1 MRKMA
6 LPMAGGGCSQLS
18 DDAANLA
25 ATLGGVDDAPAR
37 PSGESVGISS
47 PALVGV
53 ESDIAGDSGDSN
65 TPSATNN
72 ESGKAADSSAAADST
87 VAQSLSITGADA
99 VAQFSTMQLTATT
112 SPSNVEGTYVWSS
125 NNDNILTVDQSG
137 TVTGVRQGTATVTLS
152 YTSPDGNTT
161 LAATHDVTVTS
172 PTAATDRAL
181 FYYLNNPNGSLD
193 SISTTQWTSLGSGSV
208 NLTGLD
214 SSNFPKDNG
223 KTAIFDRVSDRVITW
238 PDNSTGDEYQV
249 ARGSSDW
256 NNIFKAYKSVIEG
269 MLPGVTVTDDD
280 VESISI
286 KPYKLTNNNDG
297 YHVDC
302 SVSITCRNLFN
313 ARYYVDDPTT
323 PGEGFQLVASK
334 LTYRE
339 GDTTDITDF
348 PDVSLPLSK
357 KVGGIEYTFNGW
369 YTDQALTQQVELPYT
384 VDGNVNFYAKYLSG
398 RQVVYDLAGGSW
410 NNSDA
415 LVHAAQQGSTQ
426 TVKAEPTRVGHEF
439 AGWTVA
445 GLDGVTTIES
455 GASFIMPDNNVTFTA
470 TWNKLLACKVKYLE
484 QGTDKELS
492 PADTL
497 YGHAGDVVTAN
508 AKSNIEGYHLVDS
521 TQASGKAMLI
531 EGETPEIVF
540 YYEKDAANYQV
551 NYFLNGTEQKVA
563 DSETLSAPWG
573 SEVAVSDLAKD
584 IDGYTAVSGQAAT
597 ATVELDGSTVINI
610 YYYQN
615 VTLTANSATTEYTG
629 ELQHVEGYTC
639 DVADAAFAGVTLLG
653 GKGTDAGDYPYTFA
667 SGTAGTV
674 STDGKHIVA
683 KTNDGKL
690 VIKPNSQ
697 QVVVKVKG
705 STGGGKYDGEEHGVE
720 GYAVSYVVGGA
731 ASAGAPAGFD
741 AGDISFAGA
750 AKVTGTDAGSY
761 PMGLGAGDFGY
772 AGKNFS
778 NVSFE
783 VEDGQLTISK
793 REVVVKPKD
802 ASRVFN
808 GEALEASEWEV
819 AEGSPDQFLAGQ
831 GISDPV
837 FSGSQTAP
845 GTSESS
851 IVSWG
856 YPESTKAGNYEIRT
870 EKGTLNVTSRGAAET
885 ITVEANS
892 TSATYD
898 GGTHSAAGLK
908 TTEFVVGGKAYTVSG
923 LSTEDPSAADA
934 GTYTNNVTGTAKV
947 SDAAGNDVTSE
958 FAVEIK
964 DGSLVI
970 GPAEAIIRPKDA
982 SKPYDGTPLVASEF
996 EAAGFVGGD
1005 GVAGV
1010 TYGGSQTDAGE
1021 SGSTIAAYEAAG
1033 STKLANY
1040 KITLGEGRLEVTANA
1055 ERVVVTIRENSA
1067 TFPYDGEA
1075 KTAEGYEVAGISS
1088 ALYKEGDFAFVGDA
1102 AHKVAT
1108 GTDAGDYDMGL
1119 LPGDFEN
1126 RSANFSNV
1134 AFAIEDGQLHIV
1146 PVAIDEDAVTWD
1158 ARDVQKVYDGDP
1170 LSAYGARAWDKHGNE
1185 LSVEYSTDGVSWV
1198 DDPSKVSLTHS
1209 GHLAVKL
1216 RATGANYAAG
1226 QYAAGSESVAVE
1238 KRPVTL
1244 ESGGADKTYDGTPLT
1259 NGAVS
1264 VTPKGEGV
1272 GFVDGEGVAVTVTGS
1287 QTDAGESDNT
1297 FYFSFDEGTSGDDY
1311 LVTAKC
1317 GKLKVAAN
1325 SQQVVV
1331 KVKGSTGGGKYDGE
1345 EHGVEG
1351 YAVSYVVGGA
1361 ASAGAPA
1368 GFDAG
1373 DISFAGAAKVTGTD
1387 AGSYPM
1393 GLGAGDFG
1401 YAGKNFSN
1409 VSFEVEDGQLTISKR
1424 EVVVKPKDA
1433 SRVFNGEALEASEW
1447 EVAEG
1452 SPDQFLAGQG
1462 ISDPVFSGSQTAPGT
1477 SESSIVSWGY
1487 PESTK
1492 AGNYEIRTE
1501 KGTLNVTSR
1510 GAAET
1515 ITVEANST
1523 SATYDGGTHSAAG
1536 LKTTEFVVGGKAYT
1550 VSGLSTEDPSAAD
1563 AGTYTNNVTGTAKVS
1578 DAAGNDVTSEFAVE
1592 IKDGS
1597 LVIGPAEAIIRPK
1610 DASKPYDGT
1619 PLVASEFEA
1628 AGFVGGDGVAGVTY
1642 GGSQTDAGESGS
1654 TIAAYE
1660 AAGST
1665 KLANYKITLG
1675 EGRLEV
1681 TANAERVVVTIREN
1695 SATFPYDGEAKTA
1708 EGYEVAGI
1716 SSALYKEGDFAFV
1729 GDAAHKVATG
1739 TDAGDYDMGLL
1750 PGDFENR
1757 SANFSNVAFAIEDG
1771 QLTILPATLT
1781 VTTYGASKP
1790 YDGTALTASGEISG
1804 FVNGETASFA
1814 ATGSQTL
1821 VGTSANSYAITW
1833 DGTAKESNYSVVEGA
1848 IGTLEVTPSQV
1859 AITVTPRGGSKVYDG
1874 KPLTSA
1880 GIDVDGLPAGF
1891 TLEAATKGTITDAG
1905 ELLAEIDA
1913 STIVIRNAAGEDVTA
1928 QFANVT
1934 CGKAPL
1940 IVTKRPV
1947 TVTSATDSKVYDGAA
1962 LTKHEAMVT
1971 AGSLVEGESF
1981 GYDFTG
1987 AQTAVGTSDNT
1998 FTVEAGA
2005 NTSLDNYE
2013 ITQVN
2018 GTLTVIAYTP
2028 PAPGPG
2034 TDEPTP
2040 GPGKNP
2046 STPNG
2051 PTNSSDVTP
2060 SGSTTSDDMGS
2071 VPTASDSKAT
2081 TAPKSADKAT
2091 SENGA
2096 AQSEGKQSSENAP
2109 AAEQPTSCW
2118 VHWLML
2124 LGTIATLVYG
2134 AVVLLRR
2141 RRMTAD
2147 LDKEMDEVLSGAKE
2161 GSDK

>member
-18 DDAANLA
+18 GDAANLA
-25 ATLGGVDDAPAR
+25 ATLGGGDDAPTR

-47 PALVGV
+47 PALAGV

-72 ESGKAADSSAAADST
+72 ESGKAADSSAAADSAI
-87 VAQSLSITGADA
+87 AQSLSITGADA

-112 SPSNVEGTYVWSS
+112 SPSNAEGTYIWSS

-137 TVTGVRQGTATVTLS
+137 TVTGVRQGTATVALS

-161 LAATHDVTVTS
+161 LTATHDVTVTS
-172 PTAATDRAL
+172 PTAATNSAL

-249 ARGSSDW
+249 VRESEDW
-256 NNIFKAYKSVIEG
+256 NKIFKAYKSVIEG

-286 KPYKLTNNNDG
+286 KPYKLTNNDDG

-384 VDGNVNFYAKYLSG
+384 IDGNVNFYAKYLSG
-398 RQVVYDLAGGSW
+398 RQVIYDLAGGSW

-415 LVHAAQQGSTQ
+415 LVHAAQEGSTQ
-426 TVKAEPTRVGHEF
+426 TVKAVPTRVGYEF
-439 AGWTVA
+439 TGWTVS
-445 GLDGVTTIES
+445 GLDGVTTLES
-455 GASFIMPDNNVTFTA
+455 GASFTMPDNNVTFTA

-484 QGTDKELS
+484 QGTDKELF

-497 YGHAGDVVTAN
+497 YGHVGDVVTAN
-508 AKSNIEGYHLVDS
+508 AKSDIEGYHLVDS
-521 TQASGKAMLI
+521 TQASGKATLV

-540 YYEKDAANYQV
+540 YYEKNAANYQV

-563 DSETLSAPWG
+563 DSETQSAPWG
-573 SEVAVSDLAKD
+573 SEVAASNLAKK
-584 IDGYTAVSGQAAT
+584 INGYTAVPDQTAT

-639 DVADAAFAGVTLLG
+639 DVADAAFASVTLLG

-674 STDGKHIVA
+674 STDGKYIVA

-690 VIKPNSQ
+690 VINSNSQ
-697 QVVVKVKG
+697 QVVVKIKG
-705 STGGGKYDGEEHGVE
+705 NTGGGKYDGEEHSVE
-720 GYAVSYVVGGA
+720 GYTVSYVVGGA

-741 AGDISFAGA
+741 AGDISFAGT

-761 PMGLGAGDFGY
+761 PMGLDAGDFSY
-772 AGKNFS
+772 AGRNFS

-845 GTSESS
+845 GASESS

-856 YPESTKAGNYEIRT
+856 YPENTKAGNYEIRT

-898 GGTHSAAGLK
+898 GESHSAAGLK

-947 SDAAGNDVTSE
+947 TDAAGSDVTSE

-970 GPAEAIIRPKDA
+970 GPAEATIRPKDA

-1033 STKLANY
+1033 STNLANY

-1055 ERVVVTIRENSA
+1055 EKVVVTIRENSA

-1075 KTAEGYEVAGISS
+1075 KTAEGYEVAKISS

-1134 AFAIEDGQLHIV
+1134 VFAIEDGKLHI
-1146 PVAIDEDAVTWD
+1146 D
-1158 ARDVQKVYDGDP
+1158 
-1170 LSAYGARAWDKHGNE
+1170 
-1185 LSVEYSTDGVSWV
+1185 
-1198 DDPSKVSLTHS
+1198 
-1209 GHLAVKL
+1209 
-1216 RATGANYAAG
+1216 
-1226 QYAAGSESVAVE
+1226 
-1238 KRPVTL
+1238 
-1244 ESGGADKTYDGTPLT
+1244 
-1259 NGAVS
+1259 
-1264 VTPKGEGV
+1264 
-1272 GFVDGEGVAVTVTGS
+1272 
-1287 QTDAGESDNT
+1287 
-1297 FYFSFDEGTSGDDY
+1297 
-1311 LVTAKC
+1311 
-1317 GKLKVAAN
+1317 
-1325 SQQVVV
+1325 
-1331 KVKGSTGGGKYDGE
+1331 
-1345 EHGVEG
+1345 
-1351 YAVSYVVGGA
+1351 
-1361 ASAGAPA
+1361 
-1368 GFDAG
+1368 
-1373 DISFAGAAKVTGTD
+1373 
-1387 AGSYPM
+1387 
-1393 GLGAGDFG
+1393 
-1401 YAGKNFSN
+1401 
-1409 VSFEVEDGQLTISKR
+1409 
-1424 EVVVKPKDA
+1424 
-1433 SRVFNGEALEASEW
+1433 
-1447 EVAEG
+1447 
-1452 SPDQFLAGQG
+1452 
-1462 ISDPVFSGSQTAPGT
+1462 
-1477 SESSIVSWGY
+1477 
-1487 PESTK
+1487 
-1492 AGNYEIRTE
+1492 
-1501 KGTLNVTSR
+1501 
-1510 GAAET
+1510 
-1515 ITVEANST
+1515 
-1523 SATYDGGTHSAAG
+1523 
-1536 LKTTEFVVGGKAYT
+1536 
-1550 VSGLSTEDPSAAD
+1550 
-1563 AGTYTNNVTGTAKVS
+1563 
-1578 DAAGNDVTSEFAVE
+1578 
-1592 IKDGS
+1592 
-1597 LVIGPAEAIIRPK
+1597 
-1610 DASKPYDGT
+1610 
-1619 PLVASEFEA
+1619 
-1628 AGFVGGDGVAGVTY
+1628 
-1642 GGSQTDAGESGS
+1642 
-1654 TIAAYE
+1654 
-1660 AAGST
+1660 
-1665 KLANYKITLG
+1665 
-1675 EGRLEV
+1675 
-1681 TANAERVVVTIREN
+1681 
-1695 SATFPYDGEAKTA
+1695 
-1708 EGYEVAGI
+1708 
-1716 SSALYKEGDFAFV
+1716 
-1729 GDAAHKVATG
+1729 
-1739 TDAGDYDMGLL
+1739 
-1750 PGDFENR
+1750 
-1757 SANFSNVAFAIEDG
+1757 
-1771 QLTILPATLT
+1771 PATLT
-1781 VTTYGASKP
+1781 VTTHGASKP

-1814 ATGSQTL
+1814 TTGSQTL

-1833 DGTAKESNYSVVEGA
+1833 DGTAKESNYNVVEGA

-1859 AITVTPRGGSKVYDG
+1859 AINVTPHGGSKVYDG

-1880 GIDVDGLPAGF
+1880 DIDVDNLPAGF
-1891 TLEAATKGTITDAG
+1891 TLEAATKGSITDAG
-1905 ELLAEIDA
+1905 ELLAEIDTP
-1913 STIVIRNAAGEDVTA
+1913 TIVIRNAAGEDVTA
-1928 QFANVT
+1928 QFSNVT

-1940 IVTKRPV
+1940 VVTKRPV
-1947 TVTSATDSKVYDGAA
+1947 TVTSATDSKVYDGTA
-1962 LTKHEAMVT
+1962 LTKHEATVT

-1987 AQTAVGTSDNT
+1987 AQTAVGTSDNA
-1998 FTVEAGA
+1998 FTVKAGA

-2071 VPTASDSKAT
+2071 VPTASDSKET
-2081 TAPKSADKAT
+2081 TMPKSADKAT
-2091 SENGA
+2091 SGNN
-2096 AQSEGKQSSENAP
+2096 AQSEGKQSPDNASG
-2109 AAEQPTSCW
+2109 AEQPTSCW
-2118 VHWLML
+2118 VHWLMI

-2147 LDKEMDEVLSGAKE
+2147 LDKEIDAVLSGAKE

>member
-1 MRKMA
+1 MNNTIKHMREAKSSA
-6 LPMAGGGCSQLS
+6 NCTSWGNKIVSVVLSAILLGFGWPAVNPAEVYAEDGAANGGGGCSQLS
-18 DDAANLA
+18 GDAANLA
-25 ATLGGVDDAPAR
+25 VTLGGGDDAPAR

-172 PTAATDRAL
+172 PTAATNSAL

-193 SISTTQWTSLGSGSV
+193 STSTTQWASLGSGSV

-238 PDNSTGDEYQV
+238 PDDSTGDEYQV
-249 ARGSSDW
+249 VRGSDDW
-256 NNIFKAYKSVIEG
+256 NTIFKAYKSVIEG

-313 ARYYVDDPTT
+313 ARYYIDDPTT

-369 YTDQALTQQVELPYT
+369 YTDQALTQQVELPYKI
-384 VDGNVNFYAKYLSG
+384 DRNVNFYAKYLSG
-398 RQVVYDLAGGSW
+398 RQVIYDLAGGSW

-415 LVHAAQQGSTQ
+415 LVHAAQERSTQ
-426 TVKAEPTRVGHEF
+426 TVKAEPTRVGYEF
-439 AGWTVA
+439 AGWTVS
-445 GLDGVTTIES
+445 GLDGVTTLES
-455 GASFIMPDNNVTFTA
+455 GASFTMPDNNVTFTA

-484 QGTDKELS
+484 HGTGKELS

-508 AKSNIEGYHLVDS
+508 AKSDIEGYHLVDS
-521 TQASGKAMLI
+521 TQASGKATLV

-563 DSETLSAPWG
+563 DSETQSAPWG
-573 SEVAVSDLAKD
+573 SEVAASNLAKA
-584 IDGYTAVSGQAAT
+584 IDGYTVVPGQTAT

-629 ELQHVEGYTC
+629 ELQHVESYTC

-674 STDGKHIVA
+674 STDGKYIVA

-705 STGGGKYDGEEHGVE
+705 STGGEKYDGEEHSVE

-741 AGDISFAGA
+741 AGDISFAGT
-750 AKVTGTDAGSY
+750 AKVTGTDAGGY
-761 PMGLGAGDFGY
+761 PMGLDAGDFGY
-772 AGKNFS
+772 NGRNFS

-856 YPESTKAGNYEIRT
+856 YPENTKAGNYEIRT

-970 GPAEAIIRPKDA
+970 DPAEATIRPKDA

-1055 ERVVVTIRENSA
+1055 EKVVVTIRENSA

-1134 AFAIEDGQLHIV
+1134 V
-1146 PVAIDEDAVTWD
+1146 
-1158 ARDVQKVYDGDP
+1158 
-1170 LSAYGARAWDKHGNE
+1170 
-1185 LSVEYSTDGVSWV
+1185 
-1198 DDPSKVSLTHS
+1198 
-1209 GHLAVKL
+1209 
-1216 RATGANYAAG
+1216 
-1226 QYAAGSESVAVE
+1226 
-1238 KRPVTL
+1238 
-1244 ESGGADKTYDGTPLT
+1244 
-1259 NGAVS
+1259 
-1264 VTPKGEGV
+1264 
-1272 GFVDGEGVAVTVTGS
+1272 
-1287 QTDAGESDNT
+1287 
-1297 FYFSFDEGTSGDDY
+1297 
-1311 LVTAKC
+1311 
-1317 GKLKVAAN
+1317 
-1325 SQQVVV
+1325 
-1331 KVKGSTGGGKYDGE
+1331 
-1345 EHGVEG
+1345 
-1351 YAVSYVVGGA
+1351 
-1361 ASAGAPA
+1361 
-1368 GFDAG
+1368 
-1373 DISFAGAAKVTGTD
+1373 
-1387 AGSYPM
+1387 
-1393 GLGAGDFG
+1393 
-1401 YAGKNFSN
+1401 
-1409 VSFEVEDGQLTISKR
+1409 
-1424 EVVVKPKDA
+1424 
-1433 SRVFNGEALEASEW
+1433 
-1447 EVAEG
+1447 
-1452 SPDQFLAGQG
+1452 
-1462 ISDPVFSGSQTAPGT
+1462 
-1477 SESSIVSWGY
+1477 
-1487 PESTK
+1487 
-1492 AGNYEIRTE
+1492 
-1501 KGTLNVTSR
+1501 
-1510 GAAET
+1510 
-1515 ITVEANST
+1515 
-1523 SATYDGGTHSAAG
+1523 
-1536 LKTTEFVVGGKAYT
+1536 
-1550 VSGLSTEDPSAAD
+1550 
-1563 AGTYTNNVTGTAKVS
+1563 
-1578 DAAGNDVTSEFAVE
+1578 
-1592 IKDGS
+1592 
-1597 LVIGPAEAIIRPK
+1597 
-1610 DASKPYDGT
+1610 
-1619 PLVASEFEA
+1619 
-1628 AGFVGGDGVAGVTY
+1628 
-1642 GGSQTDAGESGS
+1642 
-1654 TIAAYE
+1654 
-1660 AAGST
+1660 
-1665 KLANYKITLG
+1665 
-1675 EGRLEV
+1675 
-1681 TANAERVVVTIREN
+1681 
-1695 SATFPYDGEAKTA
+1695 
-1708 EGYEVAGI
+1708 
-1716 SSALYKEGDFAFV
+1716 
-1729 GDAAHKVATG
+1729 
-1739 TDAGDYDMGLL
+1739 
-1750 PGDFENR
+1750 
-1757 SANFSNVAFAIEDG
+1757 FAIEDG

-1781 VTTYGASKP
+1781 VTTHGASKP

-1814 ATGSQTL
+1814 TTGSQTL
-1821 VGTSANSYAITW
+1821 AGTSVNSYAIAW

-1891 TLEAATKGTITDAG
+1891 TLDAATKGSITDAG
-1905 ELLAEIDA
+1905 ELLAEVDA

-1928 QFANVT
+1928 QFANVA

-1940 IVTKRPV
+1940 VVTKRPV
-1947 TVTSATDSKVYDGAA
+1947 TVASATDSKVYDGTA
-1962 LTKHEAMVT
+1962 LTKHEAAVT

-1987 AQTAVGTSDNT
+1987 EQTAVGTSDNT
-1998 FTVEAGA
+1998 FTVKAGA

-2018 GTLTVIAYTP
+2018 GTLTVIADTP

-2046 STPNG
+2046 STP
-2051 PTNSSDVTP
+2051 SDT
-2060 SGSTTSDDMGS
+2060 G
-2071 VPTASDSKAT
+2071 SDSAAADPKAT

-2096 AQSEGKQSSENAP
+2096 AQSEGKQNSENAP
-2109 AAEQPTSCW
+2109 TAEQPTSCW

>member
-1 MRKMA
+1 MNNTIKHMREAKSSA
-6 LPMAGGGCSQLS
+6 NCTSWSNKVVSVVLSAILLGFGWPAVNPAEVYAEDGAANGGGGCSQLS
-18 DDAANLA
+18 GDAANLA
-25 ATLGGVDDAPAR
+25 ATLGGGDDAPAR

-53 ESDIAGDSGDSN
+53 ESDIAGDSSDSN

-72 ESGKAADSSAAADST
+72 ESGKAADSSAAADSAI
-87 VAQSLSITGADA
+87 AQSLSITGADA

-112 SPSNVEGTYVWSS
+112 SPSNAEGTYIWSS

-137 TVTGVRQGTATVTLS
+137 TVTGVRQGAATVTLS
-152 YTSPDGNTT
+152 YTSPDSATT
-161 LAATHDVTVTS
+161 LTATHDVTVTS
-172 PTAATDRAL
+172 PTAATNSAL

-249 ARGSSDW
+249 VRESEDW
-256 NNIFKAYKSVIEG
+256 NKIFKAYKSAIEG

-286 KPYKLTNNNDG
+286 KPYKLTNNDDG

-384 VDGNVNFYAKYLSG
+384 IDGNVNFYAKYLSG
-398 RQVVYDLAGGSW
+398 RQVIYDLAGGSW

-415 LVHAAQQGSTQ
+415 LVHAAQEGSTQ
-426 TVKAEPTRVGHEF
+426 TVKAKPTRVGYEF
-439 AGWTVA
+439 ADWTVS
-445 GLDGVTTIES
+445 GLDGVTTLES
-455 GASFIMPDNNVTFTA
+455 GASFTMPDNNVTFTA
-470 TWNKLLACKVKYLE
+470 TWNKLLACNVKYLE
-484 QGTDKELS
+484 RGTGKELS

-497 YGHAGDVVTAN
+497 YGHAGEVVTAN
-508 AKSNIEGYHLVDS
+508 AKSDIKGYHLVNP
-521 TQASGKAMLI
+521 TQASGEATLV

-563 DSETLSAPWG
+563 GSETQSAPWG
-573 SEVAVSDLAKD
+573 SEVAASNLAKA
-584 IDGYTAVSGQAAT
+584 IDGYTVVPGQTTT

-629 ELQHVEGYTC
+629 ELQRVEGYTC

-690 VIKPNSQ
+690 VINPNSQ
-697 QVVVKVKG
+697 QVVVKIKG
-705 STGGGKYDGEEHGVE
+705 NTGGGKYDGEEHGVE

-741 AGDISFAGA
+741 AGDISFAGT

-761 PMGLGAGDFGY
+761 PMGLDAGDFSY

-856 YPESTKAGNYEIRT
+856 YPENTKAGNYEIRT

-970 GPAEAIIRPKDA
+970 GPAEATIRPKDA

-1055 ERVVVTIRENSA
+1055 EKVVVTIRENSA

-1088 ALYKEGDFAFVGDA
+1088 ALYREGDFAFVGDA

-1108 GTDAGDYDMGL
+1108 GA
-1119 LPGDFEN
+1119 
-1126 RSANFSNV
+1126 
-1134 AFAIEDGQLHIV
+1134 
-1146 PVAIDEDAVTWD
+1146 
-1158 ARDVQKVYDGDP
+1158 
-1170 LSAYGARAWDKHGNE
+1170 
-1185 LSVEYSTDGVSWV
+1185 
-1198 DDPSKVSLTHS
+1198 
-1209 GHLAVKL
+1209 
-1216 RATGANYAAG
+1216 
-1226 QYAAGSESVAVE
+1226 
-1238 KRPVTL
+1238 
-1244 ESGGADKTYDGTPLT
+1244 
-1259 NGAVS
+1259 
-1264 VTPKGEGV
+1264 
-1272 GFVDGEGVAVTVTGS
+1272 
-1287 QTDAGESDNT
+1287 
-1297 FYFSFDEGTSGDDY
+1297 
-1311 LVTAKC
+1311 
-1317 GKLKVAAN
+1317 
-1325 SQQVVV
+1325 
-1331 KVKGSTGGGKYDGE
+1331 
-1345 EHGVEG
+1345 
-1351 YAVSYVVGGA
+1351 
-1361 ASAGAPA
+1361 
-1368 GFDAG
+1368 
-1373 DISFAGAAKVTGTD
+1373 
-1387 AGSYPM
+1387 
-1393 GLGAGDFG
+1393 
-1401 YAGKNFSN
+1401 
-1409 VSFEVEDGQLTISKR
+1409 
-1424 EVVVKPKDA
+1424 
-1433 SRVFNGEALEASEW
+1433 
-1447 EVAEG
+1447 
-1452 SPDQFLAGQG
+1452 
-1462 ISDPVFSGSQTAPGT
+1462 
-1477 SESSIVSWGY
+1477 
-1487 PESTK
+1487 
-1492 AGNYEIRTE
+1492 
-1501 KGTLNVTSR
+1501 
-1510 GAAET
+1510 
-1515 ITVEANST
+1515 
-1523 SATYDGGTHSAAG
+1523 
-1536 LKTTEFVVGGKAYT
+1536 
-1550 VSGLSTEDPSAAD
+1550 
-1563 AGTYTNNVTGTAKVS
+1563 
-1578 DAAGNDVTSEFAVE
+1578 
-1592 IKDGS
+1592 
-1597 LVIGPAEAIIRPK
+1597 
-1610 DASKPYDGT
+1610 
-1619 PLVASEFEA
+1619 
-1628 AGFVGGDGVAGVTY
+1628 
-1642 GGSQTDAGESGS
+1642 
-1654 TIAAYE
+1654 
-1660 AAGST
+1660 
-1665 KLANYKITLG
+1665 
-1675 EGRLEV
+1675 
-1681 TANAERVVVTIREN
+1681 
-1695 SATFPYDGEAKTA
+1695 
-1708 EGYEVAGI
+1708 
-1716 SSALYKEGDFAFV
+1716 
-1729 GDAAHKVATG
+1729 
-1739 TDAGDYDMGLL
+1739 DAGDYDMGLL

-1781 VTTYGASKP
+1781 VTTHGASKP

-1814 ATGSQTL
+1814 TTGSQTL
-1821 VGTSANSYAITW
+1821 VGTSTNSYAITW
-1833 DGTAKESNYSVVEGA
+1833 DGTAKESNYNVVKGA

-1859 AITVTPRGGSKVYDG
+1859 AITVTPRDGSKVYDG

-1891 TLEAATKGTITDAG
+1891 TLDAATKGTITDAG

-1998 FTVEAGA
+1998 FTVKAGA

-2034 TDEPTP
+2034 TDQPTP

-2046 STPNG
+2046 STPNV

-2071 VPTASDSKAT
+2071 VPTASDSKET
-2081 TAPKSADKAT
+2081 TMPKSADKAT
-2091 SENGA
+2091 SGNN

-2118 VHWLML
+2118 VHWLMI

>member
-1 MRKMA
+1 MNNTIKHMREAKSSA
-6 LPMAGGGCSQLS
+6 NCTSWGNKVVSVVLSAILLGFGWPAVNPAEVYAEDGAANGGGGCSQLS
-18 DDAANLA
+18 GDAANLA
-25 ATLGGVDDAPAR
+25 ATLGGADDAPAR

-137 TVTGVRQGTATVTLS
+137 TATGVRQGTATVTLS

-172 PTAATDRAL
+172 PTAATNSAL

-193 SISTTQWTSLGSGSV
+193 STSTTQWASLGNGSV
-208 NLTGLD
+208 NLTGLN
-214 SSNFPKDNG
+214 SSNFPNDNG

-238 PDNSTGDEYQV
+238 PDGSTGDEYQV
-249 ARGSSDW
+249 VRGSDDW
-256 NNIFKAYKSVIEG
+256 NTIFKAYKSAIEG

-384 VDGNVNFYAKYLSG
+384 IDGNVNFYAKYLSG
-398 RQVVYDLAGGSW
+398 RQVIYDLAGGSW

-415 LVHAAQQGSTQ
+415 LVHAAQEGSTQ
-426 TVKAEPTRVGHEF
+426 TVKAEPTRVGYEF
-439 AGWTVA
+439 AGWTVS
-445 GLDGVTTIES
+445 GLDGVTTLES
-455 GASFIMPDNNVTFTA
+455 GASFTMPDNNVTFTA
-470 TWNKLLACKVKYLE
+470 TWNKLLACNVKYLE
-484 QGTDKELS
+484 RGTGKELS

-497 YGHAGDVVTAN
+497 YGHAGEVVTAN
-508 AKSNIEGYHLVDS
+508 AKSDIEGYHLVDP
-521 TQASGKAMLI
+521 TQASGKATLV

-563 DSETLSAPWG
+563 DSETQSAPWG
-573 SEVAVSDLAKD
+573 SEVAASNLAKA
-584 IDGYTAVSGQAAT
+584 IDGYTVVPGQTTT

-629 ELQHVEGYTC
+629 ESQHVEGYTC

-690 VIKPNSQ
+690 VINPNSQ

-705 STGGGKYDGEEHGVE
+705 STGGEKYDGEEHGVE
-720 GYAVSYVVGGA
+720 GYTVSYVVGGA

-741 AGDISFAGA
+741 AGDISFAGT

-761 PMGLGAGDFGY
+761 PMGLDAGDFGY

-856 YPESTKAGNYEIRT
+856 YPENTKAGNYEIRT

-970 GPAEAIIRPKDA
+970 DPAEATIRPKDA

-1055 ERVVVTIRENSA
+1055 EKVVVTIRENSA

-1134 AFAIEDGQLHIV
+1134 V
-1146 PVAIDEDAVTWD
+1146 
-1158 ARDVQKVYDGDP
+1158 
-1170 LSAYGARAWDKHGNE
+1170 
-1185 LSVEYSTDGVSWV
+1185 
-1198 DDPSKVSLTHS
+1198 
-1209 GHLAVKL
+1209 
-1216 RATGANYAAG
+1216 
-1226 QYAAGSESVAVE
+1226 
-1238 KRPVTL
+1238 
-1244 ESGGADKTYDGTPLT
+1244 
-1259 NGAVS
+1259 
-1264 VTPKGEGV
+1264 
-1272 GFVDGEGVAVTVTGS
+1272 
-1287 QTDAGESDNT
+1287 
-1297 FYFSFDEGTSGDDY
+1297 
-1311 LVTAKC
+1311 
-1317 GKLKVAAN
+1317 
-1325 SQQVVV
+1325 
-1331 KVKGSTGGGKYDGE
+1331 
-1345 EHGVEG
+1345 
-1351 YAVSYVVGGA
+1351 
-1361 ASAGAPA
+1361 
-1368 GFDAG
+1368 
-1373 DISFAGAAKVTGTD
+1373 
-1387 AGSYPM
+1387 
-1393 GLGAGDFG
+1393 
-1401 YAGKNFSN
+1401 
-1409 VSFEVEDGQLTISKR
+1409 
-1424 EVVVKPKDA
+1424 
-1433 SRVFNGEALEASEW
+1433 
-1447 EVAEG
+1447 
-1452 SPDQFLAGQG
+1452 
-1462 ISDPVFSGSQTAPGT
+1462 
-1477 SESSIVSWGY
+1477 
-1487 PESTK
+1487 
-1492 AGNYEIRTE
+1492 
-1501 KGTLNVTSR
+1501 
-1510 GAAET
+1510 
-1515 ITVEANST
+1515 
-1523 SATYDGGTHSAAG
+1523 
-1536 LKTTEFVVGGKAYT
+1536 
-1550 VSGLSTEDPSAAD
+1550 
-1563 AGTYTNNVTGTAKVS
+1563 
-1578 DAAGNDVTSEFAVE
+1578 
-1592 IKDGS
+1592 
-1597 LVIGPAEAIIRPK
+1597 
-1610 DASKPYDGT
+1610 
-1619 PLVASEFEA
+1619 
-1628 AGFVGGDGVAGVTY
+1628 
-1642 GGSQTDAGESGS
+1642 
-1654 TIAAYE
+1654 
-1660 AAGST
+1660 
-1665 KLANYKITLG
+1665 
-1675 EGRLEV
+1675 
-1681 TANAERVVVTIREN
+1681 
-1695 SATFPYDGEAKTA
+1695 
-1708 EGYEVAGI
+1708 
-1716 SSALYKEGDFAFV
+1716 
-1729 GDAAHKVATG
+1729 
-1739 TDAGDYDMGLL
+1739 
-1750 PGDFENR
+1750 
-1757 SANFSNVAFAIEDG
+1757 FAIEDG

-1781 VTTYGASKP
+1781 VTTHGASKP

-1814 ATGSQTL
+1814 TTGSQTL
-1821 VGTSANSYAITW
+1821 VGTSVNSYAIAW

-1891 TLEAATKGTITDAG
+1891 TLDAATKGSITDAG
-1905 ELLAEIDA
+1905 ELLAEVDA

-1928 QFANVT
+1928 QFANVA

-1940 IVTKRPV
+1940 VVTKRPV
-1947 TVTSATDSKVYDGAA
+1947 TVASATDSKVYDGTA
-1962 LTKHEAMVT
+1962 LTKHEAAVT

-1987 AQTAVGTSDNT
+1987 EQTAVGTSDNT
-1998 FTVEAGA
+1998 FTVKAGA

-2013 ITQVN
+2013 IAQVN
-2018 GTLTVIAYTP
+2018 GTLTVIADTP

-2046 STPNG
+2046 P
-2051 PTNSSDVTP
+2051 TP
-2060 SGSTTSDDMGS
+2060 SDTG
-2071 VPTASDSKAT
+2071 SDSAAADPKAT

-2096 AQSEGKQSSENAP
+2096 AQSEGKQNSENTP
-2109 AAEQPTSCW
+2109 TAEQPTSCW

>member
-1 MRKMA
+1 MA
-6 LPMAGGGCSQLS
+6 LPMGGCSQLS
-18 DDAANLA
+18 GDATNLA
-25 ATLGGVDDAPAR
+25 ATLGGGDDALAR

-112 SPSNVEGTYVWSS
+112 SPSNAEGTYIWSS

-137 TVTGVRQGTATVTLS
+137 TVTGVRQGTATVALS
-152 YTSPDGNTT
+152 YTSPDGATT
-161 LAATHDVTVTS
+161 LTATHDVTVTS
-172 PTAATDRAL
+172 PTAATNSAH

-193 SISTTQWTSLGSGSV
+193 SISTTQWASLGSGSV
-208 NLTGLD
+208 NLTGLN
-214 SSNFPKDNG
+214 SSNFPKDDG

-238 PDNSTGDEYQV
+238 PDSSTGDEYQV

-384 VDGNVNFYAKYLSG
+384 IDGNVNFYAKYLSG
-398 RQVVYDLAGGSW
+398 RQVIYDLAGGSW

-415 LVHAAQQGSTQ
+415 LVHAAQEGSTQ
-426 TVKAEPTRVGHEF
+426 TVKAEPTRVGYEF
-439 AGWTVA
+439 TGWTVS
-445 GLDGVTTIES
+445 GLDGVTTLES
-455 GASFIMPDNNVTFTA
+455 GASFTMPDNNVTFTA

-484 QGTDKELS
+484 QGTGKELS

-508 AKSNIEGYHLVDS
+508 AKSDIEGYHLIDS
-521 TQASGKAMLI
+521 TQASGKATLV

-563 DSETLSAPWG
+563 DSETQSAPWG
-573 SEVAVSDLAKD
+573 SEVAASNLAKA
-584 IDGYTAVSGQAAT
+584 IDGYTVVPGQTAT

-629 ELQHVEGYTC
+629 ELQRVEGYTC
-639 DVADAAFAGVTLLG
+639 DVAEASFADIALLG
-653 GKGTDAGDYPYTFA
+653 GKGTDAGNYPYAFA
-667 SGTAGTV
+667 AGAVGTV
-674 STDGKHIVA
+674 SADGKYIVA

-690 VIKPNSQ
+690 VINPNSQ
-697 QVVVKVKG
+697 QVVVKIKG
-705 STGGGKYDGEEHGVE
+705 NTGGGKYDGEEHSVE

-741 AGDISFAGA
+741 AGDISFAGT

-761 PMGLGAGDFGY
+761 PMGLDAGDFDYNGR
-772 AGKNFS
+772 NFS

-856 YPESTKAGNYEIRT
+856 YPENTKAGNYEIRT

-970 GPAEAIIRPKDA
+970 DPAEATIRPKDA

-1005 GVAGV
+1005 GVEGV

-1055 ERVVVTIRENSA
+1055 EKVVVTIRENSA

-1134 AFAIEDGQLHIV
+1134 V
-1146 PVAIDEDAVTWD
+1146 
-1158 ARDVQKVYDGDP
+1158 
-1170 LSAYGARAWDKHGNE
+1170 
-1185 LSVEYSTDGVSWV
+1185 
-1198 DDPSKVSLTHS
+1198 
-1209 GHLAVKL
+1209 
-1216 RATGANYAAG
+1216 
-1226 QYAAGSESVAVE
+1226 
-1238 KRPVTL
+1238 
-1244 ESGGADKTYDGTPLT
+1244 
-1259 NGAVS
+1259 
-1264 VTPKGEGV
+1264 
-1272 GFVDGEGVAVTVTGS
+1272 
-1287 QTDAGESDNT
+1287 
-1297 FYFSFDEGTSGDDY
+1297 
-1311 LVTAKC
+1311 
-1317 GKLKVAAN
+1317 
-1325 SQQVVV
+1325 
-1331 KVKGSTGGGKYDGE
+1331 
-1345 EHGVEG
+1345 
-1351 YAVSYVVGGA
+1351 
-1361 ASAGAPA
+1361 
-1368 GFDAG
+1368 
-1373 DISFAGAAKVTGTD
+1373 
-1387 AGSYPM
+1387 
-1393 GLGAGDFG
+1393 
-1401 YAGKNFSN
+1401 
-1409 VSFEVEDGQLTISKR
+1409 
-1424 EVVVKPKDA
+1424 
-1433 SRVFNGEALEASEW
+1433 
-1447 EVAEG
+1447 
-1452 SPDQFLAGQG
+1452 
-1462 ISDPVFSGSQTAPGT
+1462 
-1477 SESSIVSWGY
+1477 
-1487 PESTK
+1487 
-1492 AGNYEIRTE
+1492 
-1501 KGTLNVTSR
+1501 
-1510 GAAET
+1510 
-1515 ITVEANST
+1515 
-1523 SATYDGGTHSAAG
+1523 
-1536 LKTTEFVVGGKAYT
+1536 
-1550 VSGLSTEDPSAAD
+1550 
-1563 AGTYTNNVTGTAKVS
+1563 
-1578 DAAGNDVTSEFAVE
+1578 
-1592 IKDGS
+1592 
-1597 LVIGPAEAIIRPK
+1597 
-1610 DASKPYDGT
+1610 
-1619 PLVASEFEA
+1619 
-1628 AGFVGGDGVAGVTY
+1628 
-1642 GGSQTDAGESGS
+1642 
-1654 TIAAYE
+1654 
-1660 AAGST
+1660 
-1665 KLANYKITLG
+1665 
-1675 EGRLEV
+1675 
-1681 TANAERVVVTIREN
+1681 
-1695 SATFPYDGEAKTA
+1695 
-1708 EGYEVAGI
+1708 
-1716 SSALYKEGDFAFV
+1716 
-1729 GDAAHKVATG
+1729 
-1739 TDAGDYDMGLL
+1739 
-1750 PGDFENR
+1750 
-1757 SANFSNVAFAIEDG
+1757 FAIEDG

-1781 VTTYGASKP
+1781 VTTHGASKP
-1790 YDGTALTASGEISG
+1790 YDGTALTAPGEISG

-1814 ATGSQTL
+1814 TTGSQTL

-1833 DGTAKESNYSVVEGA
+1833 DGTAKESNYNVVESA
-1848 IGTLEVTPSQV
+1848 VGTLEVTPSQV
-1859 AITVTPRGGSKVYDG
+1859 AITVTPRDGSKVYDG

-1913 STIVIRNAAGEDVTA
+1913 PTIVIRNAAGEDVTA

-1998 FTVEAGA
+1998 FTVKAGV

-2028 PAPGPG
+2028 PAPGSG

-2071 VPTASDSKAT
+2071 VPTASDSKEA

-2091 SENGA
+2091 SGNN
-2096 AQSEGKQSSENAP
+2096 AQSEGKQSPDNASG
-2109 AAEQPTSCW
+2109 AEQPTSCW
-2118 VHWLML
+2118 VHWFMI

-2134 AVVLLRR
+2134 AVVSLRR

-2147 LDKEMDEVLSGAKE
+2147 LDKEIDAVLSGAKE
-2161 GSDK
+2161 GSGK

>member
-25 ATLGGVDDAPAR
+25 ATLGGGDDAPAR

-72 ESGKAADSSAAADST
+72 ESGKAAGPSAAADSAI
-87 VAQSLSITGADA
+87 AQSLSITGADA

-112 SPSNVEGTYVWSS
+112 SPSNAEGTYIWSS

-172 PTAATDRAL
+172 PTAATNSAL

-249 ARGSSDW
+249 VRESEDW
-256 NNIFKAYKSVIEG
+256 NKIFKAYKSVIEG

-286 KPYKLTNNNDG
+286 KPYKLTNNGDG

-384 VDGNVNFYAKYLSG
+384 IDGNVNFYAKYLSG
-398 RQVVYDLAGGSW
+398 RQVIYDLAGGSW

-415 LVHAAQQGSTQ
+415 LVHAAQEGSTQ
-426 TVKAEPTRVGHEF
+426 TVKAEPTRVGYEF
-439 AGWTVA
+439 ADWTVS
-445 GLDGVTTIES
+445 GLDGVTTLES
-455 GASFIMPDNNVTFTA
+455 GASFTMPDNNVTFTA
-470 TWNKLLACKVKYLE
+470 TWNKLLACNVKYLE
-484 QGTDKELS
+484 RGTGKELS

-497 YGHAGDVVTAN
+497 YGHAGEVVTAN
-508 AKSNIEGYHLVDS
+508 AKSDIKGYHLVDP
-521 TQASGKAMLI
+521 TQASGKATLI

-563 DSETLSAPWG
+563 GSETQSAPWG
-573 SEVAVSDLAKD
+573 SEVAASNLAKA
-584 IDGYTAVSGQAAT
+584 IDGYTVVPGQTTT

-629 ELQHVEGYTC
+629 ESQHVEGYTC

-690 VIKPNSQ
+690 VINPNSQ
-697 QVVVKVKG
+697 QVVVKIKG
-705 STGGGKYDGEEHGVE
+705 NTGGGKYDGEEHGVE
-720 GYAVSYVVGGA
+720 GYTVSYVVGGA

-741 AGDISFAGA
+741 AGDISFAGT

-761 PMGLGAGDFGY
+761 PMGLDAGDFSY
-772 AGKNFS
+772 AGRNFS

-783 VEDGQLTISK
+783 VEDGQLAISK

-802 ASRVFN
+802 ASRVYN

-845 GTSESS
+845 GASESS

-856 YPESTKAGNYEIRT
+856 YPENTKAGNYEIRT

-970 GPAEAIIRPKDA
+970 GPAEATIRPKDA

-1040 KITLGEGRLEVTANA
+1040 RITLGEGRLEVTANA
-1055 ERVVVTIRENSA
+1055 EKVVVTIRENSA

-1126 RSANFSNV
+1126 TSANFSNV
-1134 AFAIEDGQLHIV
+1134 VFAIEDGQLHIV
-1146 PVAIDEDAVTWD
+1146 P
-1158 ARDVQKVYDGDP
+1158 
-1170 LSAYGARAWDKHGNE
+1170 
-1185 LSVEYSTDGVSWV
+1185 
-1198 DDPSKVSLTHS
+1198 
-1209 GHLAVKL
+1209 
-1216 RATGANYAAG
+1216 
-1226 QYAAGSESVAVE
+1226 
-1238 KRPVTL
+1238 
-1244 ESGGADKTYDGTPLT
+1244 
-1259 NGAVS
+1259 
-1264 VTPKGEGV
+1264 
-1272 GFVDGEGVAVTVTGS
+1272 
-1287 QTDAGESDNT
+1287 
-1297 FYFSFDEGTSGDDY
+1297 
-1311 LVTAKC
+1311 
-1317 GKLKVAAN
+1317 
-1325 SQQVVV
+1325 
-1331 KVKGSTGGGKYDGE
+1331 
-1345 EHGVEG
+1345 
-1351 YAVSYVVGGA
+1351 
-1361 ASAGAPA
+1361 
-1368 GFDAG
+1368 
-1373 DISFAGAAKVTGTD
+1373 
-1387 AGSYPM
+1387 
-1393 GLGAGDFG
+1393 
-1401 YAGKNFSN
+1401 
-1409 VSFEVEDGQLTISKR
+1409 
-1424 EVVVKPKDA
+1424 
-1433 SRVFNGEALEASEW
+1433 
-1447 EVAEG
+1447 
-1452 SPDQFLAGQG
+1452 
-1462 ISDPVFSGSQTAPGT
+1462 
-1477 SESSIVSWGY
+1477 
-1487 PESTK
+1487 
-1492 AGNYEIRTE
+1492 
-1501 KGTLNVTSR
+1501 
-1510 GAAET
+1510 
-1515 ITVEANST
+1515 
-1523 SATYDGGTHSAAG
+1523 
-1536 LKTTEFVVGGKAYT
+1536 
-1550 VSGLSTEDPSAAD
+1550 
-1563 AGTYTNNVTGTAKVS
+1563 
-1578 DAAGNDVTSEFAVE
+1578 
-1592 IKDGS
+1592 
-1597 LVIGPAEAIIRPK
+1597 
-1610 DASKPYDGT
+1610 
-1619 PLVASEFEA
+1619 
-1628 AGFVGGDGVAGVTY
+1628 
-1642 GGSQTDAGESGS
+1642 
-1654 TIAAYE
+1654 
-1660 AAGST
+1660 
-1665 KLANYKITLG
+1665 
-1675 EGRLEV
+1675 
-1681 TANAERVVVTIREN
+1681 
-1695 SATFPYDGEAKTA
+1695 
-1708 EGYEVAGI
+1708 
-1716 SSALYKEGDFAFV
+1716 
-1729 GDAAHKVATG
+1729 
-1739 TDAGDYDMGLL
+1739 
-1750 PGDFENR
+1750 
-1757 SANFSNVAFAIEDG
+1757 
-1771 QLTILPATLT
+1771 ATLT
-1781 VTTYGASKP
+1781 VTTHSASKP

-1814 ATGSQTL
+1814 TTGSQTL

-1833 DGTAKESNYSVVEGA
+1833 DGTAKESNYNVVEGA

-1859 AITVTPRGGSKVYDG
+1859 AINVTPHGGSKVYDG

-1913 STIVIRNAAGEDVTA
+1913 PTIVIRNAAGEDVTA

-1947 TVTSATDSKVYDGAA
+1947 TVTSATDSKVYDGTA

-1987 AQTAVGTSDNT
+1987 EQVAVGTSDNT
-1998 FTVEAGA
+1998 FTVKAGA

-2040 GPGKNP
+2040 GPGTDEPTPGPGTDEPAPGPGKNP
-2046 STPNG
+2046 STSNG

-2071 VPTASDSKAT
+2071 VPTASDSKET
-2081 TAPKSADKAT
+2081 TMPKSADKAT

>member
-1 MRKMA
+1 MNNTIKHMREAKSSA
-6 LPMAGGGCSQLS
+6 NCTSWGNKVVSVVLSAILLGFGWPAVNPAEVYAEDGAANGGGGCSQLS
-18 DDAANLA
+18 GDAANLA
-25 ATLGGVDDAPAR
+25 ATLGGGDDAPAR

-72 ESGKAADSSAAADST
+72 ESGKAADSSAAADSAI
-87 VAQSLSITGADA
+87 AQSLSITGADA

-112 SPSNVEGTYVWSS
+112 SPSNAEGTYIWSS

-152 YTSPDGNTT
+152 YTSPDGATT
-161 LAATHDVTVTS
+161 LTATHDVTVTS
-172 PTAATDRAL
+172 PTAATDYAL

-208 NLTGLD
+208 NLTGLN

-238 PDNSTGDEYQV
+238 PDGSTGDEYQV
-249 ARGSSDW
+249 VRGSSDW

-269 MLPGVTVTDDD
+269 MLPGVTVTDED
-280 VESISI
+280 VESICV

-339 GDTTDITDF
+339 GDTTNITDF

-357 KVGGIEYTFNGW
+357 TVGGIEYTFNGW

-398 RQVVYDLAGGSW
+398 RQVIYDLAGGSW

-415 LVHAAQQGSTQ
+415 LVHAAQEGSTQ
-426 TVKAEPTRVGHEF
+426 TVKAEPTRVGYEF
-439 AGWTVA
+439 AGWTVS
-445 GLDGVTTIES
+445 GLDGVTTLES
-455 GASFIMPDNNVTFTA
+455 GASFTMPDNNVTFTA
-470 TWNKLLACKVKYLE
+470 TWNKLLACNVKYLE
-484 QGTDKELS
+484 RGTGKELS

-497 YGHAGDVVTAN
+497 YGHAGEVVTAN
-508 AKSNIEGYHLVDS
+508 AKSDIEGYHLVDP
-521 TQASGKAMLI
+521 TQASGKATLV

-563 DSETLSAPWG
+563 DSETQSAPWG
-573 SEVAVSDLAKD
+573 SEVADSNLAKA
-584 IDGYTAVSGQAAT
+584 IDGYTVVPGQTAT

-690 VIKPNSQ
+690 VINPNSEK
-697 QVVVKVKG
+697 VVVKIKG
-705 STGGGKYDGEEHGVE
+705 NTGGGKYDGEEHSVE
-720 GYAVSYVVGGA
+720 GYTVSYVVGGA

-741 AGDISFAGA
+741 AGDISFAGT

-761 PMGLGAGDFGY
+761 PMGLDAGDFSY
-772 AGKNFS
+772 AGRNFS

-856 YPESTKAGNYEIRT
+856 YPENTKAGNYEIRT

-970 GPAEAIIRPKDA
+970 GPAEATIRPKDA

-1055 ERVVVTIRENSA
+1055 EKVVVTIRENSA

-1134 AFAIEDGQLHIV
+1134 V
-1146 PVAIDEDAVTWD
+1146 
-1158 ARDVQKVYDGDP
+1158 
-1170 LSAYGARAWDKHGNE
+1170 
-1185 LSVEYSTDGVSWV
+1185 
-1198 DDPSKVSLTHS
+1198 
-1209 GHLAVKL
+1209 
-1216 RATGANYAAG
+1216 
-1226 QYAAGSESVAVE
+1226 
-1238 KRPVTL
+1238 
-1244 ESGGADKTYDGTPLT
+1244 
-1259 NGAVS
+1259 
-1264 VTPKGEGV
+1264 
-1272 GFVDGEGVAVTVTGS
+1272 
-1287 QTDAGESDNT
+1287 
-1297 FYFSFDEGTSGDDY
+1297 
-1311 LVTAKC
+1311 
-1317 GKLKVAAN
+1317 
-1325 SQQVVV
+1325 
-1331 KVKGSTGGGKYDGE
+1331 
-1345 EHGVEG
+1345 
-1351 YAVSYVVGGA
+1351 
-1361 ASAGAPA
+1361 
-1368 GFDAG
+1368 
-1373 DISFAGAAKVTGTD
+1373 
-1387 AGSYPM
+1387 
-1393 GLGAGDFG
+1393 
-1401 YAGKNFSN
+1401 
-1409 VSFEVEDGQLTISKR
+1409 
-1424 EVVVKPKDA
+1424 
-1433 SRVFNGEALEASEW
+1433 
-1447 EVAEG
+1447 
-1452 SPDQFLAGQG
+1452 
-1462 ISDPVFSGSQTAPGT
+1462 
-1477 SESSIVSWGY
+1477 
-1487 PESTK
+1487 
-1492 AGNYEIRTE
+1492 
-1501 KGTLNVTSR
+1501 
-1510 GAAET
+1510 
-1515 ITVEANST
+1515 
-1523 SATYDGGTHSAAG
+1523 
-1536 LKTTEFVVGGKAYT
+1536 
-1550 VSGLSTEDPSAAD
+1550 
-1563 AGTYTNNVTGTAKVS
+1563 
-1578 DAAGNDVTSEFAVE
+1578 
-1592 IKDGS
+1592 
-1597 LVIGPAEAIIRPK
+1597 
-1610 DASKPYDGT
+1610 
-1619 PLVASEFEA
+1619 
-1628 AGFVGGDGVAGVTY
+1628 
-1642 GGSQTDAGESGS
+1642 
-1654 TIAAYE
+1654 
-1660 AAGST
+1660 
-1665 KLANYKITLG
+1665 
-1675 EGRLEV
+1675 
-1681 TANAERVVVTIREN
+1681 
-1695 SATFPYDGEAKTA
+1695 
-1708 EGYEVAGI
+1708 
-1716 SSALYKEGDFAFV
+1716 
-1729 GDAAHKVATG
+1729 
-1739 TDAGDYDMGLL
+1739 
-1750 PGDFENR
+1750 
-1757 SANFSNVAFAIEDG
+1757 FAIEDG

-1781 VTTYGASKP
+1781 VTTHGASKP

-1814 ATGSQTL
+1814 ITGSQML

-1833 DGTAKESNYSVVEGA
+1833 DGTAKESNYNVVEGA

-1859 AITVTPRGGSKVYDG
+1859 AINVTPHGGSKVYDG

-1880 GIDVDGLPAGF
+1880 GIDIDGLPAGF

-1998 FTVEAGA
+1998 FTVKAGA

-2046 STPNG
+2046 STPND

-2060 SGSTTSDDMGS
+2060 SGSTTSDDMDS
-2071 VPTASDSKAT
+2071 VPTASDSKET
-2081 TAPKSADKAT
+2081 TMPKSADKAT
-2091 SENGA
+2091 SGNN
-2096 AQSEGKQSSENAP
+2096 AQSEGKQSPDNASG
-2109 AAEQPTSCW
+2109 AEQPTSCW
-2118 VHWLML
+2118 VHWLMI

-2134 AVVLLRR
+2134 AVVSLRR

-2147 LDKEMDEVLSGAKE
+2147 LDKEIDAVLSGAKE

>member
-6 LPMAGGGCSQLS
+6 LPVAGGGCSQLS
-18 DDAANLA
+18 GDAANLA
-25 ATLGGVDDAPAR
+25 ATLGGGDDAPAR

-47 PALVGV
+47 PALGGV

-112 SPSNVEGTYVWSS
+112 SPSNAEGTYIWSS

-137 TVTGVRQGTATVTLS
+137 TVTGVRQGTATVALS
-152 YTSPDGNTT
+152 YKSPDGNTT

-172 PTAATDRAL
+172 PTAVTNSAL

-193 SISTTQWTSLGSGSV
+193 STSTTQWASLGSGSV

-238 PDNSTGDEYQV
+238 PDDSTGDEYQV

-269 MLPGVTVTDDD
+269 MLPGVTVTDED
-280 VESISI
+280 VESICV

-384 VDGNVNFYAKYLSG
+384 IDGNVSFYAKYLSG
-398 RQVVYDLAGGSW
+398 RQVIYDLAGGRW

-415 LVHAAQQGSTQ
+415 LVHAAQEGSTQ
-426 TVKAEPTRVGHEF
+426 TVKAKPTRVGYEF
-439 AGWTVA
+439 AGWTVS
-445 GLDGVTTIES
+445 GLDGVTTLES
-455 GASFIMPDNNVTFTA
+455 GASFTMPDNNVTFTA
-470 TWNKLLACKVKYLE
+470 TWNKLLACNVKYLE
-484 QGTDKELS
+484 QGTGKELS

-497 YGHAGDVVTAN
+497 YGHAGEVVTAN
-508 AKSNIEGYHLVDS
+508 AKSDIEGYHLVDP
-521 TQASGKAMLI
+521 TQASGKATLV

-563 DSETLSAPWG
+563 DSETRSAPWG
-573 SEVAVSDLAKD
+573 SEVAASNLAKA
-584 IDGYTAVSGQAAT
+584 IDGYTVVPGQTAT

-629 ELQHVEGYTC
+629 ESQHVEGYTC
-639 DVADAAFAGVTLLG
+639 DVADAAFASVTLLG

-674 STDGKHIVA
+674 STDGKYIVA

-690 VIKPNSQ
+690 VINPNSQ
-697 QVVVKVKG
+697 QVVVKIKG
-705 STGGGKYDGEEHGVE
+705 NTGGGKYDGEEHGVE

-741 AGDISFAGA
+741 AGDISFAGT

-761 PMGLGAGDFGY
+761 PMGLDAGDFSY
-772 AGKNFS
+772 AGRNFS

-856 YPESTKAGNYEIRT
+856 YPENTKAGNYEIRT

-947 SDAAGNDVTSE
+947 TDAAGSDVTSE

-970 GPAEAIIRPKDA
+970 GPAEATIRPKDA

-1055 ERVVVTIRENSA
+1055 EKVVVTIRENSA

-1126 RSANFSNV
+1126 
-1134 AFAIEDGQLHIV
+1134 
-1146 PVAIDEDAVTWD
+1146 T
-1158 ARDVQKVYDGDP
+1158 
-1170 LSAYGARAWDKHGNE
+1170 
-1185 LSVEYSTDGVSWV
+1185 
-1198 DDPSKVSLTHS
+1198 
-1209 GHLAVKL
+1209 
-1216 RATGANYAAG
+1216 
-1226 QYAAGSESVAVE
+1226 
-1238 KRPVTL
+1238 
-1244 ESGGADKTYDGTPLT
+1244 
-1259 NGAVS
+1259 
-1264 VTPKGEGV
+1264 
-1272 GFVDGEGVAVTVTGS
+1272 
-1287 QTDAGESDNT
+1287 
-1297 FYFSFDEGTSGDDY
+1297 
-1311 LVTAKC
+1311 
-1317 GKLKVAAN
+1317 
-1325 SQQVVV
+1325 
-1331 KVKGSTGGGKYDGE
+1331 
-1345 EHGVEG
+1345 
-1351 YAVSYVVGGA
+1351 
-1361 ASAGAPA
+1361 
-1368 GFDAG
+1368 
-1373 DISFAGAAKVTGTD
+1373 
-1387 AGSYPM
+1387 
-1393 GLGAGDFG
+1393 
-1401 YAGKNFSN
+1401 
-1409 VSFEVEDGQLTISKR
+1409 
-1424 EVVVKPKDA
+1424 
-1433 SRVFNGEALEASEW
+1433 
-1447 EVAEG
+1447 
-1452 SPDQFLAGQG
+1452 
-1462 ISDPVFSGSQTAPGT
+1462 
-1477 SESSIVSWGY
+1477 
-1487 PESTK
+1487 
-1492 AGNYEIRTE
+1492 
-1501 KGTLNVTSR
+1501 
-1510 GAAET
+1510 
-1515 ITVEANST
+1515 
-1523 SATYDGGTHSAAG
+1523 
-1536 LKTTEFVVGGKAYT
+1536 
-1550 VSGLSTEDPSAAD
+1550 
-1563 AGTYTNNVTGTAKVS
+1563 
-1578 DAAGNDVTSEFAVE
+1578 
-1592 IKDGS
+1592 
-1597 LVIGPAEAIIRPK
+1597 
-1610 DASKPYDGT
+1610 
-1619 PLVASEFEA
+1619 
-1628 AGFVGGDGVAGVTY
+1628 
-1642 GGSQTDAGESGS
+1642 
-1654 TIAAYE
+1654 
-1660 AAGST
+1660 
-1665 KLANYKITLG
+1665 
-1675 EGRLEV
+1675 
-1681 TANAERVVVTIREN
+1681 
-1695 SATFPYDGEAKTA
+1695 
-1708 EGYEVAGI
+1708 
-1716 SSALYKEGDFAFV
+1716 
-1729 GDAAHKVATG
+1729 
-1739 TDAGDYDMGLL
+1739 
-1750 PGDFENR
+1750 

-1781 VTTYGASKP
+1781 VTTHGASKP

-1928 QFANVT
+1928 QFANVA

-1940 IVTKRPV
+1940 VVTKRPV
-1947 TVTSATDSKVYDGAA
+1947 TVASATDSKVYDGTV
-1962 LTKHEAMVT
+1962 LTKHEAAVT

-1987 AQTAVGTSDNT
+1987 EQTAVGTSDNT
-1998 FTVEAGA
+1998 FTVKAGA

-2040 GPGKNP
+2040 GPGNNP
-2046 STPNG
+2046 STP
-2051 PTNSSDVTP
+2051 SDT
-2060 SGSTTSDDMGS
+2060 G
-2071 VPTASDSKAT
+2071 SDSATADPKAT

-2096 AQSEGKQSSENAP
+2096 AQSEGKQNSENAP
-2109 AAEQPTSCW
+2109 TAEQPTSCW

>member
-1 MRKMA
+1 MNNTIKHMREAKSSA
-6 LPMAGGGCSQLS
+6 NCTSWGNKVVSVVLSAILLGFGWPAVNPAEVYAEDGAANGGGGCSQLS
-18 DDAANLA
+18 GDAANLA
-25 ATLGGVDDAPAR
+25 ATLGGGDDAPAR

-72 ESGKAADSSAAADST
+72 ESGKAADSSAAADSAI
-87 VAQSLSITGADA
+87 AQSLSITGADA

-112 SPSNVEGTYVWSS
+112 SPSNAEGTYIWSS

-152 YTSPDGNTT
+152 YTSPDGATT
-161 LAATHDVTVTS
+161 LTATHDVTVTS
-172 PTAATDRAL
+172 PTAATDYAL

-208 NLTGLD
+208 NLTGLN

-238 PDNSTGDEYQV
+238 PDGSTGDEYQV
-249 ARGSSDW
+249 VRGSSDW

-269 MLPGVTVTDDD
+269 MLPGVTVTDED
-280 VESISI
+280 VESICV

-339 GDTTDITDF
+339 GDTTNITDF

-357 KVGGIEYTFNGW
+357 TVGGIEYTFNGW

-398 RQVVYDLAGGSW
+398 RQVIYDLAGGSW

-415 LVHAAQQGSTQ
+415 LVHAAQEGSTQ
-426 TVKAEPTRVGHEF
+426 TVKAEPTRVGYEF
-439 AGWTVA
+439 AGWTVS
-445 GLDGVTTIES
+445 GLDGVTTLES
-455 GASFIMPDNNVTFTA
+455 GASFTMPDNNVTFTA
-470 TWNKLLACKVKYLE
+470 TWNKLLACNVKYLE
-484 QGTDKELS
+484 RGTGKELS

-497 YGHAGDVVTAN
+497 YGHAGEVVTAN
-508 AKSNIEGYHLVDS
+508 AKSDIEGYHLVDP
-521 TQASGKAMLI
+521 TQASGKATLV

-563 DSETLSAPWG
+563 DSETQSAPWG
-573 SEVAVSDLAKD
+573 SEVAASNLAKA
-584 IDGYTAVSGQAAT
+584 IDGYTVVPGQTAT

-690 VIKPNSQ
+690 VINPNSEK
-697 QVVVKVKG
+697 VVVKIKG
-705 STGGGKYDGEEHGVE
+705 NTGGGKYDGEEHSVE
-720 GYAVSYVVGGA
+720 GYTVSYVVGGA

-741 AGDISFAGA
+741 AGDISFAGT

-761 PMGLGAGDFGY
+761 PMGLDAGDFSY
-772 AGKNFS
+772 AGRNFS

-856 YPESTKAGNYEIRT
+856 YPENTKAGNYEIRT

-908 TTEFVVGGKAYTVSG
+908 TTEVVVGGKAYTVSG

-970 GPAEAIIRPKDA
+970 GPAEATIRPKDA

-1055 ERVVVTIRENSA
+1055 EKVVVTIRENSA

-1134 AFAIEDGQLHIV
+1134 V
-1146 PVAIDEDAVTWD
+1146 
-1158 ARDVQKVYDGDP
+1158 
-1170 LSAYGARAWDKHGNE
+1170 
-1185 LSVEYSTDGVSWV
+1185 
-1198 DDPSKVSLTHS
+1198 
-1209 GHLAVKL
+1209 
-1216 RATGANYAAG
+1216 
-1226 QYAAGSESVAVE
+1226 
-1238 KRPVTL
+1238 
-1244 ESGGADKTYDGTPLT
+1244 
-1259 NGAVS
+1259 
-1264 VTPKGEGV
+1264 
-1272 GFVDGEGVAVTVTGS
+1272 
-1287 QTDAGESDNT
+1287 
-1297 FYFSFDEGTSGDDY
+1297 
-1311 LVTAKC
+1311 
-1317 GKLKVAAN
+1317 
-1325 SQQVVV
+1325 
-1331 KVKGSTGGGKYDGE
+1331 
-1345 EHGVEG
+1345 
-1351 YAVSYVVGGA
+1351 
-1361 ASAGAPA
+1361 
-1368 GFDAG
+1368 
-1373 DISFAGAAKVTGTD
+1373 
-1387 AGSYPM
+1387 
-1393 GLGAGDFG
+1393 
-1401 YAGKNFSN
+1401 
-1409 VSFEVEDGQLTISKR
+1409 
-1424 EVVVKPKDA
+1424 
-1433 SRVFNGEALEASEW
+1433 
-1447 EVAEG
+1447 
-1452 SPDQFLAGQG
+1452 
-1462 ISDPVFSGSQTAPGT
+1462 
-1477 SESSIVSWGY
+1477 
-1487 PESTK
+1487 
-1492 AGNYEIRTE
+1492 
-1501 KGTLNVTSR
+1501 
-1510 GAAET
+1510 
-1515 ITVEANST
+1515 
-1523 SATYDGGTHSAAG
+1523 
-1536 LKTTEFVVGGKAYT
+1536 
-1550 VSGLSTEDPSAAD
+1550 
-1563 AGTYTNNVTGTAKVS
+1563 
-1578 DAAGNDVTSEFAVE
+1578 
-1592 IKDGS
+1592 
-1597 LVIGPAEAIIRPK
+1597 
-1610 DASKPYDGT
+1610 
-1619 PLVASEFEA
+1619 
-1628 AGFVGGDGVAGVTY
+1628 
-1642 GGSQTDAGESGS
+1642 
-1654 TIAAYE
+1654 
-1660 AAGST
+1660 
-1665 KLANYKITLG
+1665 
-1675 EGRLEV
+1675 
-1681 TANAERVVVTIREN
+1681 
-1695 SATFPYDGEAKTA
+1695 
-1708 EGYEVAGI
+1708 
-1716 SSALYKEGDFAFV
+1716 
-1729 GDAAHKVATG
+1729 
-1739 TDAGDYDMGLL
+1739 
-1750 PGDFENR
+1750 
-1757 SANFSNVAFAIEDG
+1757 FAIEDG

-1781 VTTYGASKP
+1781 VTTHGASKP
-1790 YDGTALTASGEISG
+1790 HDGTALTASGEISG

-1814 ATGSQTL
+1814 ITGSQML

-1833 DGTAKESNYSVVEGA
+1833 DGTAKESNYNVVEGA

-1859 AITVTPRGGSKVYDG
+1859 AINVTPHGGSKVYDG

-1880 GIDVDGLPAGF
+1880 GIDIDGLPAGF

-1998 FTVEAGA
+1998 FTVKAGA

-2046 STPNG
+2046 STPND

-2060 SGSTTSDDMGS
+2060 SGSTTSDDMDS
-2071 VPTASDSKAT
+2071 VPTASDSKET
-2081 TAPKSADKAT
+2081 TMPKSADKAT
-2091 SENGA
+2091 SGNN
-2096 AQSEGKQSSENAP
+2096 AQSEGKQSPDNASG
-2109 AAEQPTSCW
+2109 AEQPTSCW
-2118 VHWLML
+2118 VHWLMI

-2134 AVVLLRR
+2134 AVVSLRR

-2147 LDKEMDEVLSGAKE
+2147 LDKEIDAVLSGAKE

>member
-1 MRKMA
+1 MA
-6 LPMAGGGCSQLS
+6 LPVAGGGCSQLS
-18 DDAANLA
+18 GDAANLA
-25 ATLGGVDDAPAR
+25 ATLGGGDDAPAR

-47 PALVGV
+47 PALGGV

-112 SPSNVEGTYVWSS
+112 SPSNAEGTYIWSS

-137 TVTGVRQGTATVTLS
+137 TVTGVRQGTATVALS
-152 YTSPDGNTT
+152 YKSPDDNTT
-161 LAATHDVTVTS
+161 LEATHDVTVTS
-172 PTAATDRAL
+172 PTTATEYAL

-193 SISTTQWTSLGSGSV
+193 SISTTQWASLGGGSV

-238 PDNSTGDEYQV
+238 PDGSTGDEYQV
-249 ARGSSDW
+249 LRGSSNW
-256 NNIFKAYKSVIEG
+256 NNIFKAYKSEIEG
-269 MLPGVTVTDDD
+269 KLPGVTVTDDD

-286 KPYKLTNNNDG
+286 KPYKLTNNDDG

-334 LTYRE
+334 LTYCE
-339 GDTTDITDF
+339 GDTTNITDF

-357 KVGGIEYTFNGW
+357 KVDGIEYTFNGW

-384 VDGNVNFYAKYLSG
+384 IDGNVSFYAKYLSG
-398 RQVVYDLAGGSW
+398 RQVIYDLAGGSW

-415 LVHAAQQGSTQ
+415 LVHAAQEGSTQ
-426 TVKAEPTRVGHEF
+426 TVKAKPTRVGYEF
-439 AGWTVA
+439 AGWTVS
-445 GLDGVTTIES
+445 GLDGVTTLES
-455 GASFIMPDNNVTFTA
+455 GESFIMPDNNVTFTA

-484 QGTDKELS
+484 QGTGKELS

-508 AKSNIEGYHLVDS
+508 AKRNIKGYHLVNP
-521 TQASGKAMLI
+521 TQTFGKATLV

-563 DSETLSAPWG
+563 DSETQSAPWG
-573 SEVAVSDLAKD
+573 SEVAASNLAKA
-584 IDGYTAVSGQAAT
+584 IDGYTVVPGQTET
-597 ATVELDGSTVINI
+597 ATVERDGSTVINI

-639 DVADAAFAGVTLLG
+639 DVADASFASVTLLG

-674 STDGKHIVA
+674 STDGKYIVA

-690 VIKPNSQ
+690 VINSNSQ
-697 QVVVKVKG
+697 QVVVKIKG
-705 STGGGKYDGEEHGVE
+705 STGGGKYDGEEHSVE
-720 GYAVSYVVGGA
+720 GYTVSYVVGGA

-741 AGDISFAGA
+741 AGDISFAGT

-761 PMGLGAGDFGY
+761 PMGLDAGDFSY
-772 AGKNFS
+772 AGRNFS

-845 GTSESS
+845 GASESS

-856 YPESTKAGNYEIRT
+856 YPENTKAGNYEIRT

-970 GPAEAIIRPKDA
+970 GPAEATIRPKDA

-1055 ERVVVTIRENSA
+1055 E
-1067 TFPYDGEA
+1067 
-1075 KTAEGYEVAGISS
+1075 K
-1088 ALYKEGDFAFVGDA
+1088 
-1102 AHKVAT
+1102 
-1108 GTDAGDYDMGL
+1108 
-1119 LPGDFEN
+1119 
-1126 RSANFSNV
+1126 
-1134 AFAIEDGQLHIV
+1134 
-1146 PVAIDEDAVTWD
+1146 
-1158 ARDVQKVYDGDP
+1158 
-1170 LSAYGARAWDKHGNE
+1170 
-1185 LSVEYSTDGVSWV
+1185 
-1198 DDPSKVSLTHS
+1198 
-1209 GHLAVKL
+1209 
-1216 RATGANYAAG
+1216 
-1226 QYAAGSESVAVE
+1226 
-1238 KRPVTL
+1238 
-1244 ESGGADKTYDGTPLT
+1244 
-1259 NGAVS
+1259 
-1264 VTPKGEGV
+1264 
-1272 GFVDGEGVAVTVTGS
+1272 
-1287 QTDAGESDNT
+1287 
-1297 FYFSFDEGTSGDDY
+1297 
-1311 LVTAKC
+1311 
-1317 GKLKVAAN
+1317 
-1325 SQQVVV
+1325 
-1331 KVKGSTGGGKYDGE
+1331 
-1345 EHGVEG
+1345 
-1351 YAVSYVVGGA
+1351 
-1361 ASAGAPA
+1361 
-1368 GFDAG
+1368 
-1373 DISFAGAAKVTGTD
+1373 
-1387 AGSYPM
+1387 
-1393 GLGAGDFG
+1393 
-1401 YAGKNFSN
+1401 
-1409 VSFEVEDGQLTISKR
+1409 
-1424 EVVVKPKDA
+1424 
-1433 SRVFNGEALEASEW
+1433 
-1447 EVAEG
+1447 
-1452 SPDQFLAGQG
+1452 
-1462 ISDPVFSGSQTAPGT
+1462 
-1477 SESSIVSWGY
+1477 
-1487 PESTK
+1487 
-1492 AGNYEIRTE
+1492 
-1501 KGTLNVTSR
+1501 
-1510 GAAET
+1510 
-1515 ITVEANST
+1515 
-1523 SATYDGGTHSAAG
+1523 
-1536 LKTTEFVVGGKAYT
+1536 
-1550 VSGLSTEDPSAAD
+1550 
-1563 AGTYTNNVTGTAKVS
+1563 
-1578 DAAGNDVTSEFAVE
+1578 
-1592 IKDGS
+1592 
-1597 LVIGPAEAIIRPK
+1597 
-1610 DASKPYDGT
+1610 
-1619 PLVASEFEA
+1619 
-1628 AGFVGGDGVAGVTY
+1628 
-1642 GGSQTDAGESGS
+1642 
-1654 TIAAYE
+1654 
-1660 AAGST
+1660 
-1665 KLANYKITLG
+1665 
-1675 EGRLEV
+1675 
-1681 TANAERVVVTIREN
+1681 VVVTIREN

-1781 VTTYGASKP
+1781 VTTHGASKP
-1790 YDGTALTASGEISG
+1790 YDGTALSASGEISG

-1814 ATGSQTL
+1814 TTGSQTL

-1833 DGTAKESNYSVVEGA
+1833 DGTAKESNYNVVEGA

-1859 AITVTPRGGSKVYDG
+1859 AINVTPHGGSKVYDG

-1891 TLEAATKGTITDAG
+1891 TLEAATKGSITDAG
-1905 ELLAEIDA
+1905 ELLAEVDA

-1928 QFANVT
+1928 QFANVA

-1940 IVTKRPV
+1940 VVTKRPV
-1947 TVTSATDSKVYDGAA
+1947 TVTSATDSKVYDGVA

-1987 AQTAVGTSDNT
+1987 EQTAVGTSDNT
-1998 FTVEAGA
+1998 FTVKAGA

-2034 TDEPTP
+2034 TDQPTP
-2040 GPGKNP
+2040 GPGKKP

-2051 PTNSSDVTP
+2051 PTNSSGVTP

-2071 VPTASDSKAT
+2071 VPTASDSKET
-2081 TAPKSADKAT
+2081 TMPKSADKAT
-2091 SENGA
+2091 SGNN
-2096 AQSEGKQSSENAP
+2096 AQSEGKQSPDNASG
-2109 AAEQPTSCW
+2109 AEQPTSCW
-2118 VHWLML
+2118 VHWLMI

-2134 AVVLLRR
+2134 AVVSLRR

>member
-1 MRKMA
+1 MNNTIKHMREAKSSA
-6 LPMAGGGCSQLS
+6 NCTSWGNKIVSVVLSAILLGFGWPAVNPAEVYAEDGAANGGGGCSQLS
-18 DDAANLA
+18 GDAANLA
-25 ATLGGVDDAPAR
+25 ATLGGGDDAPAR

-99 VAQFSTMQLTATT
+99 VAQFSTMRLTATT
-112 SPSNVEGTYVWSS
+112 SPSNAEGTYIWSS

-137 TVTGVRQGTATVTLS
+137 TVTGVRQGTATVALS
-152 YTSPDGNTT
+152 YTSPDGSTT
-161 LAATHDVTVTS
+161 LTATHDVTVTS
-172 PTAATDRAL
+172 PTAATNSAL

-223 KTAIFDRVSDRVITW
+223 KTAIFDRVSDRVFTW
-238 PDNSTGDEYQV
+238 PDGSTGDEYQV
-249 ARGSSDW
+249 LRGSSNW
-256 NNIFKAYKSVIEG
+256 NNIFKAYKSEIEG
-269 MLPGVTVTDDD
+269 KLPGVTVTDDD

-286 KPYKLTNNNDG
+286 KPYKLTNNDDG

-339 GDTTDITDF
+339 GDTTNITDF

-357 KVGGIEYTFNGW
+357 KVDGIEYTFNGW

-384 VDGNVNFYAKYLSG
+384 IDGNVNFYAKYFSG
-398 RQVVYDLAGGSW
+398 RQVIYDLAGGSW

-415 LVHAAQQGSTQ
+415 LVHAAQEGSTQ
-426 TVKAEPTRVGHEF
+426 TVKAEPTRVGYEF
-439 AGWTVA
+439 AGWTVS
-445 GLDGVTTIES
+445 GLDGVTTLES
-455 GASFIMPDNNVTFTA
+455 GASFTMPDNNVTFTA

-484 QGTDKELS
+484 QGTGKELS

-508 AKSNIEGYHLVDS
+508 AKSDIEGYHLVDS
-521 TQASGKAMLI
+521 TQASGKATLV

-563 DSETLSAPWG
+563 DSETQSAPWG
-573 SEVAVSDLAKD
+573 SEVAASNLAKA
-584 IDGYTAVSGQAAT
+584 IDGYTVVPGQTET
-597 ATVELDGSTVINI
+597 ATVERDGSTVINI

-615 VTLTANSATTEYTG
+615 VTLTANSAAREYTG
-629 ELQHVEGYTC
+629 EQQRVEGYTC
-639 DVADAAFAGVTLLG
+639 DVADAAFASVTLLG

-674 STDGKHIVA
+674 STDGKYIVA

-690 VIKPNSQ
+690 VINSNSQ
-697 QVVVKVKG
+697 QVVVKIKG

-741 AGDISFAGA
+741 AGDISFAGT

-761 PMGLGAGDFGY
+761 PMGLDAGDFSY
-772 AGKNFS
+772 AGRNFS

-802 ASRVFN
+802 ASRVFD

-970 GPAEAIIRPKDA
+970 GPAEATIRPKDA

-1040 KITLGEGRLEVTANA
+1040 RITLGEGRLEVTANA
-1055 ERVVVTIRENSA
+1055 EKVVVTIRENSA

-1134 AFAIEDGQLHIV
+1134 V
-1146 PVAIDEDAVTWD
+1146 
-1158 ARDVQKVYDGDP
+1158 
-1170 LSAYGARAWDKHGNE
+1170 
-1185 LSVEYSTDGVSWV
+1185 
-1198 DDPSKVSLTHS
+1198 
-1209 GHLAVKL
+1209 
-1216 RATGANYAAG
+1216 
-1226 QYAAGSESVAVE
+1226 
-1238 KRPVTL
+1238 
-1244 ESGGADKTYDGTPLT
+1244 
-1259 NGAVS
+1259 
-1264 VTPKGEGV
+1264 
-1272 GFVDGEGVAVTVTGS
+1272 
-1287 QTDAGESDNT
+1287 
-1297 FYFSFDEGTSGDDY
+1297 
-1311 LVTAKC
+1311 
-1317 GKLKVAAN
+1317 
-1325 SQQVVV
+1325 
-1331 KVKGSTGGGKYDGE
+1331 
-1345 EHGVEG
+1345 
-1351 YAVSYVVGGA
+1351 
-1361 ASAGAPA
+1361 
-1368 GFDAG
+1368 
-1373 DISFAGAAKVTGTD
+1373 
-1387 AGSYPM
+1387 
-1393 GLGAGDFG
+1393 
-1401 YAGKNFSN
+1401 
-1409 VSFEVEDGQLTISKR
+1409 
-1424 EVVVKPKDA
+1424 
-1433 SRVFNGEALEASEW
+1433 
-1447 EVAEG
+1447 
-1452 SPDQFLAGQG
+1452 
-1462 ISDPVFSGSQTAPGT
+1462 
-1477 SESSIVSWGY
+1477 
-1487 PESTK
+1487 
-1492 AGNYEIRTE
+1492 
-1501 KGTLNVTSR
+1501 
-1510 GAAET
+1510 
-1515 ITVEANST
+1515 
-1523 SATYDGGTHSAAG
+1523 
-1536 LKTTEFVVGGKAYT
+1536 
-1550 VSGLSTEDPSAAD
+1550 
-1563 AGTYTNNVTGTAKVS
+1563 
-1578 DAAGNDVTSEFAVE
+1578 
-1592 IKDGS
+1592 
-1597 LVIGPAEAIIRPK
+1597 
-1610 DASKPYDGT
+1610 
-1619 PLVASEFEA
+1619 
-1628 AGFVGGDGVAGVTY
+1628 
-1642 GGSQTDAGESGS
+1642 
-1654 TIAAYE
+1654 
-1660 AAGST
+1660 
-1665 KLANYKITLG
+1665 
-1675 EGRLEV
+1675 
-1681 TANAERVVVTIREN
+1681 
-1695 SATFPYDGEAKTA
+1695 
-1708 EGYEVAGI
+1708 
-1716 SSALYKEGDFAFV
+1716 
-1729 GDAAHKVATG
+1729 
-1739 TDAGDYDMGLL
+1739 
-1750 PGDFENR
+1750 
-1757 SANFSNVAFAIEDG
+1757 FAIEDG

-1781 VTTYGASKP
+1781 VTTHGASKP

-1814 ATGSQTL
+1814 TTGSQTL

-1833 DGTAKESNYSVVEGA
+1833 DGTAKESNYNVVEGV

-1859 AITVTPRGGSKVYDG
+1859 AINVTPHGGSKVYDG

-1891 TLEAATKGTITDAG
+1891 ALEAATKGTITDVG

-1998 FTVEAGA
+1998 FTVKAGA

-2018 GTLTVIAYTP
+2018 DTLTVIAYTP

-2051 PTNSSDVTP
+2051 PTNSSGVTP

-2071 VPTASDSKAT
+2071 VPTASDSKET
-2081 TAPKSADKAT
+2081 TMPKSADKAT
-2091 SENGA
+2091 SGNN
-2096 AQSEGKQSSENAP
+2096 AQSEGKQSPDNASG
-2109 AAEQPTSCW
+2109 AEQPTSCW
-2118 VHWLML
+2118 VHWLMI

>member
-6 LPMAGGGCSQLS
+6 LPMAGGCSQLS
-18 DDAANLA
+18 GDAANLA
-25 ATLGGVDDAPAR
+25 ATLGGGDDAPAR

-112 SPSNVEGTYVWSS
+112 SPSNAEGTYIWSS

-137 TVTGVRQGTATVTLS
+137 TVTGVRQGAATVTLS
-152 YTSPDGNTT
+152 YTSPDGTT
-161 LAATHDVTVTS
+161 LTATHDVTVTS

-208 NLTGLD
+208 NLTGLG

-223 KTAIFDRVSDRVITW
+223 KTAIFDRVSDRVMTW
-238 PDNSTGDEYQV
+238 PDGSTGDEYQV

-269 MLPGVTVTDDD
+269 MLPGVTVTDED
-280 VESISI
+280 VESICV

-384 VDGNVNFYAKYLSG
+384 IDGNVNFYAKYLSG
-398 RQVVYDLAGGSW
+398 RQVIYDLAGGSW

-415 LVHAAQQGSTQ
+415 LVHAAQEGSTQ
-426 TVKAEPTRVGHEF
+426 TVKAEPIRVGYEF
-439 AGWTVA
+439 TGWTVS
-445 GLDGVTTIES
+445 GIDGVTTLES
-455 GASFIMPDNNVTFTA
+455 GASFTMPDNNVTFTA
-470 TWNKLLACKVKYLE
+470 TWNKLLACNVKYLE
-484 QGTDKELS
+484 RGTGKELS

-497 YGHAGDVVTAN
+497 YGHAGEVVTAN
-508 AKSNIEGYHLVDS
+508 AKSDIEGYHLVNP
-521 TQASGKAMLI
+521 TQTSGKAALV

-551 NYFLNGTEQKVA
+551 NYYLNGTEQKAA

-573 SEVAVSDLAKD
+573 SEVAASNLAKA
-584 IDGYTAVSGQAAT
+584 IDGYTVVPGQTAT

-639 DVADAAFAGVTLLG
+639 DVADAAFTSVTLLG

-674 STDGKHIVA
+674 SADGKYIVA

-720 GYAVSYVVGGA
+720 GYTVSYVVGGA

-741 AGDISFAGA
+741 AGNISFAGT

-761 PMGLGAGDFGY
+761 PMGLDAGDFGY

-783 VEDGQLTISK
+783 VEDG
-793 REVVVKPKD
+793 
-802 ASRVFN
+802 
-808 GEALEASEWEV
+808 
-819 AEGSPDQFLAGQ
+819 
-831 GISDPV
+831 
-837 FSGSQTAP
+837 
-845 GTSESS
+845 
-851 IVSWG
+851 
-856 YPESTKAGNYEIRT
+856 
-870 EKGTLNVTSRGAAET
+870 
-885 ITVEANS
+885 
-892 TSATYD
+892 
-898 GGTHSAAGLK
+898 
-908 TTEFVVGGKAYTVSG
+908 
-923 LSTEDPSAADA
+923 
-934 GTYTNNVTGTAKV
+934 
-947 SDAAGNDVTSE
+947 
-958 FAVEIK
+958 
-964 DGSLVI
+964 
-970 GPAEAIIRPKDA
+970 
-982 SKPYDGTPLVASEF
+982 
-996 EAAGFVGGD
+996 
-1005 GVAGV
+1005 
-1010 TYGGSQTDAGE
+1010 
-1021 SGSTIAAYEAAG
+1021 
-1033 STKLANY
+1033 
-1040 KITLGEGRLEVTANA
+1040 
-1055 ERVVVTIRENSA
+1055 
-1067 TFPYDGEA
+1067 
-1075 KTAEGYEVAGISS
+1075 
-1088 ALYKEGDFAFVGDA
+1088 
-1102 AHKVAT
+1102 
-1108 GTDAGDYDMGL
+1108 
-1119 LPGDFEN
+1119 
-1126 RSANFSNV
+1126 
-1134 AFAIEDGQLHIV
+1134 
-1146 PVAIDEDAVTWD
+1146 
-1158 ARDVQKVYDGDP
+1158 
-1170 LSAYGARAWDKHGNE
+1170 E
-1185 LSVEYSTDGVSWV
+1185 LS
-1198 DDPSKVSLTHS
+1198 
-1209 GHLAVKL
+1209 
-1216 RATGANYAAG
+1216 
-1226 QYAAGSESVAVE
+1226 
-1238 KRPVTL
+1238 
-1244 ESGGADKTYDGTPLT
+1244 
-1259 NGAVS
+1259 
-1264 VTPKGEGV
+1264 
-1272 GFVDGEGVAVTVTGS
+1272 
-1287 QTDAGESDNT
+1287 
-1297 FYFSFDEGTSGDDY
+1297 
-1311 LVTAKC
+1311 
-1317 GKLKVAAN
+1317 
-1325 SQQVVV
+1325 
-1331 KVKGSTGGGKYDGE
+1331 
-1345 EHGVEG
+1345 
-1351 YAVSYVVGGA
+1351 
-1361 ASAGAPA
+1361 
-1368 GFDAG
+1368 
-1373 DISFAGAAKVTGTD
+1373 
-1387 AGSYPM
+1387 
-1393 GLGAGDFG
+1393 
-1401 YAGKNFSN
+1401 
-1409 VSFEVEDGQLTISKR
+1409 
-1424 EVVVKPKDA
+1424 
-1433 SRVFNGEALEASEW
+1433 
-1447 EVAEG
+1447 
-1452 SPDQFLAGQG
+1452 
-1462 ISDPVFSGSQTAPGT
+1462 
-1477 SESSIVSWGY
+1477 
-1487 PESTK
+1487 
-1492 AGNYEIRTE
+1492 
-1501 KGTLNVTSR
+1501 
-1510 GAAET
+1510 
-1515 ITVEANST
+1515 
-1523 SATYDGGTHSAAG
+1523 
-1536 LKTTEFVVGGKAYT
+1536 
-1550 VSGLSTEDPSAAD
+1550 
-1563 AGTYTNNVTGTAKVS
+1563 
-1578 DAAGNDVTSEFAVE
+1578 
-1592 IKDGS
+1592 
-1597 LVIGPAEAIIRPK
+1597 
-1610 DASKPYDGT
+1610 
-1619 PLVASEFEA
+1619 
-1628 AGFVGGDGVAGVTY
+1628 
-1642 GGSQTDAGESGS
+1642 
-1654 TIAAYE
+1654 
-1660 AAGST
+1660 
-1665 KLANYKITLG
+1665 
-1675 EGRLEV
+1675 
-1681 TANAERVVVTIREN
+1681 
-1695 SATFPYDGEAKTA
+1695 
-1708 EGYEVAGI
+1708 
-1716 SSALYKEGDFAFV
+1716 
-1729 GDAAHKVATG
+1729 
-1739 TDAGDYDMGLL
+1739 
-1750 PGDFENR
+1750 
-1757 SANFSNVAFAIEDG
+1757 
-1771 QLTILPATLT
+1771 ILPATLT
-1781 VTTYGASKP
+1781 VTTHGASKP

-1814 ATGSQTL
+1814 TTGSQTL

-1833 DGTAKESNYSVVEGA
+1833 DGTAKESNYNVVEGA

-1859 AITVTPRGGSKVYDG
+1859 AITVTPRDGSKVYDG

-1891 TLEAATKGTITDAG
+1891 TLDAATKGTITDAG

-1913 STIVIRNAAGEDVTA
+1913 STIVIKNAAGEDVTA

-1987 AQTAVGTSDNT
+1987 EQTAVGTSDNT
-1998 FTVEAGA
+1998 FTVKAGA

-2071 VPTASDSKAT
+2071 VPTASDSKET
-2081 TAPKSADKAT
+2081 TMPKSADKAT
-2091 SENGA
+2091 SGNN
-2096 AQSEGKQSSENAP
+2096 AQSEGKQGPDNASGV
-2109 AAEQPTSCW
+2109 EQPTSCW
-2118 VHWLML
+2118 VHWFMI

-2134 AVVLLRR
+2134 AVVSLRR

-2147 LDKEMDEVLSGAKE
+2147 LDKEIDAVLSGAKE
-2161 GSDK
+2161 GSGK

>member
-1 MRKMA
+1 MNNTIKHMREAKSSA
-6 LPMAGGGCSQLS
+6 NCTSWGNKIVSVVLSAILLGFGWPAVNPAEVYAEDGAANGGGGCSQLS
-18 DDAANLA
+18 GDAANLA
-25 ATLGGVDDAPAR
+25 ATLGGGDDAPAR
-37 PSGESVGISS
+37 LSGESVGISS

-65 TPSATNN
+65 TPSVTNN

-112 SPSNVEGTYVWSS
+112 SPSNAEGTYIWSS

-137 TVTGVRQGTATVTLS
+137 TVTGVRQGTATVALS

-161 LAATHDVTVTS
+161 LTATHDVTVTS
-172 PTAATDRAL
+172 PTAATNSAL

-249 ARGSSDW
+249 VRESEDW
-256 NNIFKAYKSVIEG
+256 NKIFKAYKSEIEG
-269 MLPGVTVTDDD
+269 KLPGVTVTDDD

-286 KPYKLTNNNDG
+286 KPYKLTNNDDG

-339 GDTTDITDF
+339 GDTTNITDF

-357 KVGGIEYTFNGW
+357 KVDGIEYTFNGW

-384 VDGNVNFYAKYLSG
+384 IDGNVSFYAKYLSG
-398 RQVVYDLAGGSW
+398 RQVIYDLAGGSW

-415 LVHAAQQGSTQ
+415 LVHAAQEGSTQ
-426 TVKAEPTRVGHEF
+426 TVKAKPTRVGYEF
-439 AGWTVA
+439 AGWTVS
-445 GLDGVTTIES
+445 GLDGVTTLES
-455 GASFIMPDNNVTFTA
+455 GESFIMPDNNVTFTA

-484 QGTDKELS
+484 QGTGKELS

-508 AKSNIEGYHLVDS
+508 AKRNIKGYHLVNP
-521 TQASGKAMLI
+521 TQTSGKATLV

-563 DSETLSAPWG
+563 DSETQSAPWG
-573 SEVAVSDLAKD
+573 SEVAASNLAKA
-584 IDGYTAVSGQAAT
+584 IDGYTVVPGQTET
-597 ATVELDGSTVINI
+597 ATVERDGSTVINI

-639 DVADAAFAGVTLLG
+639 DVADAAFASVTLLG

-674 STDGKHIVA
+674 STDGKYIVA

-690 VIKPNSQ
+690 VINSNSQ
-697 QVVVKVKG
+697 QIVVKIKG
-705 STGGGKYDGEEHGVE
+705 STGGGKYDGEEHSVE

-741 AGDISFAGA
+741 AGDISFAGT

-761 PMGLGAGDFGY
+761 PMGLDAGDFSY
-772 AGKNFS
+772 AGRNFS

-856 YPESTKAGNYEIRT
+856 YPENTKAGNYGIRT

-970 GPAEAIIRPKDA
+970 GPAEATIRPKDA
-982 SKPYDGTPLVASEF
+982 SKPYDGAPLVASEF

-1040 KITLGEGRLEVTANA
+1040 RITLGEGRLEVTANA
-1055 ERVVVTIRENSA
+1055 EKVVVTIRENSA

-1075 KTAEGYEVAGISS
+1075 KTAEGYEVAKISS

-1134 AFAIEDGQLHIV
+1134 V
-1146 PVAIDEDAVTWD
+1146 
-1158 ARDVQKVYDGDP
+1158 
-1170 LSAYGARAWDKHGNE
+1170 
-1185 LSVEYSTDGVSWV
+1185 
-1198 DDPSKVSLTHS
+1198 
-1209 GHLAVKL
+1209 
-1216 RATGANYAAG
+1216 
-1226 QYAAGSESVAVE
+1226 
-1238 KRPVTL
+1238 
-1244 ESGGADKTYDGTPLT
+1244 
-1259 NGAVS
+1259 
-1264 VTPKGEGV
+1264 
-1272 GFVDGEGVAVTVTGS
+1272 
-1287 QTDAGESDNT
+1287 
-1297 FYFSFDEGTSGDDY
+1297 
-1311 LVTAKC
+1311 
-1317 GKLKVAAN
+1317 
-1325 SQQVVV
+1325 
-1331 KVKGSTGGGKYDGE
+1331 
-1345 EHGVEG
+1345 
-1351 YAVSYVVGGA
+1351 
-1361 ASAGAPA
+1361 
-1368 GFDAG
+1368 
-1373 DISFAGAAKVTGTD
+1373 
-1387 AGSYPM
+1387 
-1393 GLGAGDFG
+1393 
-1401 YAGKNFSN
+1401 
-1409 VSFEVEDGQLTISKR
+1409 
-1424 EVVVKPKDA
+1424 
-1433 SRVFNGEALEASEW
+1433 
-1447 EVAEG
+1447 
-1452 SPDQFLAGQG
+1452 
-1462 ISDPVFSGSQTAPGT
+1462 
-1477 SESSIVSWGY
+1477 
-1487 PESTK
+1487 
-1492 AGNYEIRTE
+1492 
-1501 KGTLNVTSR
+1501 
-1510 GAAET
+1510 
-1515 ITVEANST
+1515 
-1523 SATYDGGTHSAAG
+1523 
-1536 LKTTEFVVGGKAYT
+1536 
-1550 VSGLSTEDPSAAD
+1550 
-1563 AGTYTNNVTGTAKVS
+1563 
-1578 DAAGNDVTSEFAVE
+1578 
-1592 IKDGS
+1592 
-1597 LVIGPAEAIIRPK
+1597 
-1610 DASKPYDGT
+1610 
-1619 PLVASEFEA
+1619 
-1628 AGFVGGDGVAGVTY
+1628 
-1642 GGSQTDAGESGS
+1642 
-1654 TIAAYE
+1654 
-1660 AAGST
+1660 
-1665 KLANYKITLG
+1665 
-1675 EGRLEV
+1675 
-1681 TANAERVVVTIREN
+1681 
-1695 SATFPYDGEAKTA
+1695 
-1708 EGYEVAGI
+1708 
-1716 SSALYKEGDFAFV
+1716 
-1729 GDAAHKVATG
+1729 
-1739 TDAGDYDMGLL
+1739 
-1750 PGDFENR
+1750 
-1757 SANFSNVAFAIEDG
+1757 FAIEDG

-1781 VTTYGASKP
+1781 VTTHGASKP

-1814 ATGSQTL
+1814 TTGSQTL

-1833 DGTAKESNYSVVEGA
+1833 DGTAKESNYNVVEGA

-1859 AITVTPRGGSKVYDG
+1859 AINVTPHGGSKVYDG

-1913 STIVIRNAAGEDVTA
+1913 STIVIKNAAGEDVTA

-1947 TVTSATDSKVYDGAA
+1947 TITSATDSKVYDGAA

-1987 AQTAVGTSDNT
+1987 EQTAVGTSDNT
-1998 FTVEAGA
+1998 FTVKAGA

-2071 VPTASDSKAT
+2071 VPTASDSKET
-2081 TAPKSADKAT
+2081 TMPKSADKAT
-2091 SENGA
+2091 SGNN
-2096 AQSEGKQSSENAP
+2096 AQSEGKQSPDNASG
-2109 AAEQPTSCW
+2109 AEQPTSCW
-2118 VHWLML
+2118 VHWFMI

-2161 GSDK
+2161 GRK

>member
-6 LPMAGGGCSQLS
+6 LPMAGGCSQLS
-18 DDAANLA
+18 GDAANLA
-25 ATLGGVDDAPAR
+25 ATLGGGDDAPAR

-112 SPSNVEGTYVWSS
+112 SPSNAEGTYIWSS

-172 PTAATDRAL
+172 PTAATNSAL

-249 ARGSSDW
+249 VRESEDW
-256 NNIFKAYKSVIEG
+256 NKIFKAYKSVIEG

-286 KPYKLTNNNDG
+286 KPYKLTNNDDG

-384 VDGNVNFYAKYLSG
+384 IDGNVNFYAKYLSG
-398 RQVVYDLAGGSW
+398 RQVIYDLAGGSW

-415 LVHAAQQGSTQ
+415 LVHAAQEGSTQ
-426 TVKAEPTRVGHEF
+426 TVKAEPTRVGYEF
-439 AGWTVA
+439 AGWTVS
-445 GLDGVTTIES
+445 GLDGVTTLES
-455 GASFIMPDNNVTFTA
+455 GESFIMPDNNVTFTA
-470 TWNKLLACKVKYLE
+470 KWNKLLACNVKYLE
-484 QGTDKELS
+484 QGTGKELS

-508 AKSNIEGYHLVDS
+508 AKSDIEGYHLVDS
-521 TQASGKAMLI
+521 TQASGKATLV

-563 DSETLSAPWG
+563 DSETQSAPWG
-573 SEVAVSDLAKD
+573 SEVAASNLAKA
-584 IDGYTAVSGQAAT
+584 IDGYTVVPGQAET
-597 ATVELDGSTVINI
+597 ATVERDGSTVINI

-615 VTLTANSATTEYTG
+615 VMLTANSATTEYTG

-639 DVADAAFAGVTLLG
+639 DVADASFASVTLLG

-674 STDGKHIVA
+674 STDGKYIVA

-690 VIKPNSQ
+690 VINSNSQ
-697 QVVVKVKG
+697 QVVVKIKG
-705 STGGGKYDGEEHGVE
+705 NTGGGKYDGEEHGVE
-720 GYAVSYVVGGA
+720 GYTVSYVVGGA

-741 AGDISFAGA
+741 AGDISFAGT

-761 PMGLGAGDFGY
+761 PMGLDAGDFSY
-772 AGKNFS
+772 AGRNFS

-783 VEDGQLTISK
+783 VEDGELSISK

-845 GTSESS
+845 GASESS

-856 YPESTKAGNYEIRT
+856 YPENTKAGNYEIRT

-970 GPAEAIIRPKDA
+970 GPAEATIRPKDA

-1055 ERVVVTIRENSA
+1055 EKVVVTIRENSA

-1075 KTAEGYEVAGISS
+1075 KTAEGYEVAKISS

-1134 AFAIEDGQLHIV
+1134 V
-1146 PVAIDEDAVTWD
+1146 
-1158 ARDVQKVYDGDP
+1158 
-1170 LSAYGARAWDKHGNE
+1170 
-1185 LSVEYSTDGVSWV
+1185 
-1198 DDPSKVSLTHS
+1198 
-1209 GHLAVKL
+1209 
-1216 RATGANYAAG
+1216 
-1226 QYAAGSESVAVE
+1226 
-1238 KRPVTL
+1238 
-1244 ESGGADKTYDGTPLT
+1244 
-1259 NGAVS
+1259 
-1264 VTPKGEGV
+1264 
-1272 GFVDGEGVAVTVTGS
+1272 
-1287 QTDAGESDNT
+1287 
-1297 FYFSFDEGTSGDDY
+1297 
-1311 LVTAKC
+1311 
-1317 GKLKVAAN
+1317 
-1325 SQQVVV
+1325 
-1331 KVKGSTGGGKYDGE
+1331 
-1345 EHGVEG
+1345 
-1351 YAVSYVVGGA
+1351 
-1361 ASAGAPA
+1361 
-1368 GFDAG
+1368 
-1373 DISFAGAAKVTGTD
+1373 
-1387 AGSYPM
+1387 
-1393 GLGAGDFG
+1393 
-1401 YAGKNFSN
+1401 
-1409 VSFEVEDGQLTISKR
+1409 
-1424 EVVVKPKDA
+1424 
-1433 SRVFNGEALEASEW
+1433 
-1447 EVAEG
+1447 
-1452 SPDQFLAGQG
+1452 
-1462 ISDPVFSGSQTAPGT
+1462 
-1477 SESSIVSWGY
+1477 
-1487 PESTK
+1487 
-1492 AGNYEIRTE
+1492 
-1501 KGTLNVTSR
+1501 
-1510 GAAET
+1510 
-1515 ITVEANST
+1515 
-1523 SATYDGGTHSAAG
+1523 
-1536 LKTTEFVVGGKAYT
+1536 
-1550 VSGLSTEDPSAAD
+1550 
-1563 AGTYTNNVTGTAKVS
+1563 
-1578 DAAGNDVTSEFAVE
+1578 
-1592 IKDGS
+1592 
-1597 LVIGPAEAIIRPK
+1597 
-1610 DASKPYDGT
+1610 
-1619 PLVASEFEA
+1619 
-1628 AGFVGGDGVAGVTY
+1628 
-1642 GGSQTDAGESGS
+1642 
-1654 TIAAYE
+1654 
-1660 AAGST
+1660 
-1665 KLANYKITLG
+1665 
-1675 EGRLEV
+1675 
-1681 TANAERVVVTIREN
+1681 
-1695 SATFPYDGEAKTA
+1695 
-1708 EGYEVAGI
+1708 
-1716 SSALYKEGDFAFV
+1716 
-1729 GDAAHKVATG
+1729 
-1739 TDAGDYDMGLL
+1739 
-1750 PGDFENR
+1750 
-1757 SANFSNVAFAIEDG
+1757 FAIEDG

-1781 VTTYGASKP
+1781 VTTHGASKP

-1833 DGTAKESNYSVVEGA
+1833 DGTAKESNYKVVEGA

-1859 AITVTPRGGSKVYDG
+1859 AITVTPHDGSKVYDG

-1891 TLEAATKGTITDAG
+1891 TLEAATKGSITDAG
-1905 ELLAEIDA
+1905 ELLAEIDTP
-1913 STIVIRNAAGEDVTA
+1913 TIVIRNAAGEDVTA
-1928 QFANVT
+1928 QFSNVT

-1940 IVTKRPV
+1940 VVTKRPV
-1947 TVTSATDSKVYDGAA
+1947 TVTSATDSKVYDGTA
-1962 LTKHEAMVT
+1962 LTKHEATVT

-1998 FTVEAGA
+1998 FTVKAGV

-2046 STPNG
+2046 STP
-2051 PTNSSDVTP
+2051 SDT
-2060 SGSTTSDDMGS
+2060 G
-2071 VPTASDSKAT
+2071 SDSAAADPKAT

-2096 AQSEGKQSSENAP
+2096 AQSEGKQNSENAP
-2109 AAEQPTSCW
+2109 TAERPTSCW

-2147 LDKEMDEVLSGAKE
+2147 LDKEIDAVLSGAKE

>member
-1 MRKMA
+1 MNNTIKHMREAKSSA
-6 LPMAGGGCSQLS
+6 NCTSWGNKIVSVVLSAILLGFGWPAVNPAEVYAEDGAANGVGGCSQLS
-18 DDAANLA
+18 GDATNLA
-25 ATLGGVDDAPAR
+25 ATLGGGDDAPAR

-47 PALVGV
+47 PALGGV

-112 SPSNVEGTYVWSS
+112 SPSNAEGTYIWSS

-137 TVTGVRQGTATVTLS
+137 TVTGVRQGTATVALS
-152 YTSPDGNTT
+152 YKSPDDNTT
-161 LAATHDVTVTS
+161 LEATHDVTVTS
-172 PTAATDRAL
+172 PTTATEYAL

-193 SISTTQWTSLGSGSV
+193 SISTTQWASLGGGSV

-238 PDNSTGDEYQV
+238 PDGSTGDEYQV
-249 ARGSSDW
+249 ARGSSNW
-256 NNIFKAYKSVIEG
+256 NNIFKAYKSEIEG
-269 MLPGVTVTDDD
+269 KLPGVTVTDDD

-286 KPYKLTNNNDG
+286 KPCKLTNNDDG

-339 GDTTDITDF
+339 GDTTNITDF

-384 VDGNVNFYAKYLSG
+384 IDGNVNFYAKYLSG
-398 RQVVYDLAGGSW
+398 RQVIYDLAGGSW

-415 LVHAAQQGSTQ
+415 LVHAAQEGSTQ
-426 TVKAEPTRVGHEF
+426 TVKAEPTRVGYEF
-439 AGWTVA
+439 TGWTVS
-445 GLDGVTTIES
+445 GLDGVTTLES
-455 GASFIMPDNNVTFTA
+455 GASFTMPDNNVTFTA
-470 TWNKLLACKVKYLE
+470 TWNKLLACNVKYLE
-484 QGTDKELS
+484 RGTGKELS

-497 YGHAGDVVTAN
+497 YGHAGEVVTAN
-508 AKSNIEGYHLVDS
+508 AKSDIEGYHLVDP
-521 TQASGKAMLI
+521 TQASGKATLV

-563 DSETLSAPWG
+563 DSETQSAPWG
-573 SEVAVSDLAKD
+573 SEVAASNLAKA
-584 IDGYTAVSGQAAT
+584 IDGYTVVPGQTAT

-615 VTLTANSATTEYTG
+615 VTLTANSAAREYTG
-629 ELQHVEGYTC
+629 EQQRVEGYTC
-639 DVADAAFAGVTLLG
+639 DVADAAFASVTLLG

-674 STDGKHIVA
+674 STDGKYIVA

-690 VIKPNSQ
+690 VINSNSQ
-697 QVVVKVKG
+697 QVVVKIKG
-705 STGGGKYDGEEHGVE
+705 NTGGGKYDGEEHGVE

-741 AGDISFAGA
+741 AGDISFAGT

-761 PMGLGAGDFGY
+761 PMGLDAGDFSY
-772 AGKNFS
+772 AGRNFS

-783 VEDGQLTISK
+783 VEDGRLAISK

-845 GTSESS
+845 GASESS

-970 GPAEAIIRPKDA
+970 DPAEATIRPKDA

-1055 ERVVVTIRENSA
+1055 EKVVVTIRENSA

-1108 GTDAGDYDMGL
+1108 GIDAGDYDMGL

-1126 RSANFSNV
+1126 
-1134 AFAIEDGQLHIV
+1134 
-1146 PVAIDEDAVTWD
+1146 T
-1158 ARDVQKVYDGDP
+1158 
-1170 LSAYGARAWDKHGNE
+1170 
-1185 LSVEYSTDGVSWV
+1185 
-1198 DDPSKVSLTHS
+1198 
-1209 GHLAVKL
+1209 
-1216 RATGANYAAG
+1216 
-1226 QYAAGSESVAVE
+1226 
-1238 KRPVTL
+1238 
-1244 ESGGADKTYDGTPLT
+1244 
-1259 NGAVS
+1259 
-1264 VTPKGEGV
+1264 
-1272 GFVDGEGVAVTVTGS
+1272 
-1287 QTDAGESDNT
+1287 
-1297 FYFSFDEGTSGDDY
+1297 
-1311 LVTAKC
+1311 
-1317 GKLKVAAN
+1317 
-1325 SQQVVV
+1325 
-1331 KVKGSTGGGKYDGE
+1331 
-1345 EHGVEG
+1345 
-1351 YAVSYVVGGA
+1351 
-1361 ASAGAPA
+1361 
-1368 GFDAG
+1368 
-1373 DISFAGAAKVTGTD
+1373 
-1387 AGSYPM
+1387 
-1393 GLGAGDFG
+1393 
-1401 YAGKNFSN
+1401 
-1409 VSFEVEDGQLTISKR
+1409 
-1424 EVVVKPKDA
+1424 
-1433 SRVFNGEALEASEW
+1433 
-1447 EVAEG
+1447 
-1452 SPDQFLAGQG
+1452 
-1462 ISDPVFSGSQTAPGT
+1462 
-1477 SESSIVSWGY
+1477 
-1487 PESTK
+1487 
-1492 AGNYEIRTE
+1492 
-1501 KGTLNVTSR
+1501 
-1510 GAAET
+1510 
-1515 ITVEANST
+1515 
-1523 SATYDGGTHSAAG
+1523 
-1536 LKTTEFVVGGKAYT
+1536 
-1550 VSGLSTEDPSAAD
+1550 
-1563 AGTYTNNVTGTAKVS
+1563 
-1578 DAAGNDVTSEFAVE
+1578 
-1592 IKDGS
+1592 
-1597 LVIGPAEAIIRPK
+1597 
-1610 DASKPYDGT
+1610 
-1619 PLVASEFEA
+1619 
-1628 AGFVGGDGVAGVTY
+1628 
-1642 GGSQTDAGESGS
+1642 
-1654 TIAAYE
+1654 
-1660 AAGST
+1660 
-1665 KLANYKITLG
+1665 
-1675 EGRLEV
+1675 
-1681 TANAERVVVTIREN
+1681 
-1695 SATFPYDGEAKTA
+1695 
-1708 EGYEVAGI
+1708 
-1716 SSALYKEGDFAFV
+1716 
-1729 GDAAHKVATG
+1729 
-1739 TDAGDYDMGLL
+1739 
-1750 PGDFENR
+1750 

-1781 VTTYGASKP
+1781 VTTHGASKP

-1814 ATGSQTL
+1814 TTGSQTL
-1821 VGTSANSYAITW
+1821 VGTSVNSYAIAW
-1833 DGTAKESNYSVVEGA
+1833 DGTAKESNYNVVEDA

-1859 AITVTPRGGSKVYDG
+1859 AINVTPHGGSKVYDG

-1891 TLEAATKGTITDAG
+1891 TLEAATKGTITDVG

-1947 TVTSATDSKVYDGAA
+1947 TVASATDSKVYDGTA
-1962 LTKHEAMVT
+1962 LTKHEAAVT

-1987 AQTAVGTSDNT
+1987 VQTAVGTSDNT
-1998 FTVEAGA
+1998 FTVKAGA

-2013 ITQVN
+2013 IAQVN

-2028 PAPGPG
+2028 PVPGPG

-2060 SGSTTSDDMGS
+2060 SGSTTSDDMDS
-2071 VPTASDSKAT
+2071 VPTASDSKET
-2081 TAPKSADKAT
+2081 TMPKSADKAT
-2091 SENGA
+2091 SGNN
-2096 AQSEGKQSSENAP
+2096 AQSEGKQSPDNASG
-2109 AAEQPTSCW
+2109 AEQPTSCW

-2134 AVVLLRR
+2134 AVVSLRR

-2147 LDKEMDEVLSGAKE
+2147 LDKEIDAVLSGAKE
-2161 GSDK
+2161 GSGK

>member
-1 MRKMA
+1 MNNTIKHMREAKSSA
-6 LPMAGGGCSQLS
+6 NCTSWSNKVVSVVLSAILLGFGWPAVNPAEVYAEDGAANGGGGCSQLS
-18 DDAANLA
+18 GDAANLA
-25 ATLGGVDDAPAR
+25 ATLGGGDDAPTR

-47 PALVGV
+47 PALAGV

-72 ESGKAADSSAAADST
+72 ESGKAADSSAAADSAI
-87 VAQSLSITGADA
+87 AQSLSITGADA

-112 SPSNVEGTYVWSS
+112 SPSNAEGTYIWSS

-137 TVTGVRQGTATVTLS
+137 TVTGVRQGTATVALS

-161 LAATHDVTVTS
+161 LTATHDVTVTS
-172 PTAATDRAL
+172 PTAATNSAL

-249 ARGSSDW
+249 VRESEDW
-256 NNIFKAYKSVIEG
+256 NKIFKAYKSVIEG

-286 KPYKLTNNNDG
+286 KPYKLTNNDDV

-384 VDGNVNFYAKYLSG
+384 IDGNVNFYAKYLSG
-398 RQVVYDLAGGSW
+398 RQVIYDLAGGSW

-415 LVHAAQQGSTQ
+415 LVHAAQEGSTQ
-426 TVKAEPTRVGHEF
+426 TVKAEPTRVGYEF
-439 AGWTVA
+439 AGWTVS
-445 GLDGVTTIES
+445 GLDGVTTLES
-455 GASFIMPDNNVTFTA
+455 GASFTMPDNNVTFTA
-470 TWNKLLACKVKYLE
+470 TWNKLLACNVKYLE
-484 QGTDKELS
+484 QGTGKELS

-497 YGHAGDVVTAN
+497 YGHAGEVVTAN
-508 AKSNIEGYHLVDS
+508 AKSDIEGYHLVDS
-521 TQASGKAMLI
+521 TQASGKATLV

-563 DSETLSAPWG
+563 DSETQSAPWG
-573 SEVAVSDLAKD
+573 SEVAASSLAKA
-584 IDGYTAVSGQAAT
+584 IDGYTVVPGQTET
-597 ATVELDGSTVINI
+597 ATVERDGSTVINI

-615 VTLTANSATTEYTG
+615 VTLTANSAAREYTG
-629 ELQHVEGYTC
+629 EQQRVEGYTC
-639 DVADAAFAGVTLLG
+639 DVADAAFASVTLLG

-674 STDGKHIVA
+674 STDGKYIVA

-690 VIKPNSQ
+690 VINSNSQ
-697 QVVVKVKG
+697 QVVVKIKG
-705 STGGGKYDGEEHGVE
+705 NTGGGKYDGEEHSVE

-741 AGDISFAGA
+741 AGDISFAGT

-761 PMGLGAGDFGY
+761 PMGLDAGDFRY
-772 AGKNFS
+772 AGRNFS

-831 GISDPV
+831 GISDPA

-845 GTSESS
+845 GASESS

-856 YPESTKAGNYEIRT
+856 YPENTKAGNYEIRT

-898 GGTHSAAGLK
+898 GESHSAAGLK

-947 SDAAGNDVTSE
+947 TDAAGSDVTSE

-970 GPAEAIIRPKDA
+970 GPAEATIRPKDA

-1055 ERVVVTIRENSA
+1055 EKVVVTIRENSA

-1088 ALYKEGDFAFVGDA
+1088 ALYKEGDFAFAGDA

-1134 AFAIEDGQLHIV
+1134 V
-1146 PVAIDEDAVTWD
+1146 
-1158 ARDVQKVYDGDP
+1158 
-1170 LSAYGARAWDKHGNE
+1170 
-1185 LSVEYSTDGVSWV
+1185 
-1198 DDPSKVSLTHS
+1198 
-1209 GHLAVKL
+1209 
-1216 RATGANYAAG
+1216 
-1226 QYAAGSESVAVE
+1226 
-1238 KRPVTL
+1238 
-1244 ESGGADKTYDGTPLT
+1244 
-1259 NGAVS
+1259 
-1264 VTPKGEGV
+1264 
-1272 GFVDGEGVAVTVTGS
+1272 
-1287 QTDAGESDNT
+1287 
-1297 FYFSFDEGTSGDDY
+1297 
-1311 LVTAKC
+1311 
-1317 GKLKVAAN
+1317 
-1325 SQQVVV
+1325 
-1331 KVKGSTGGGKYDGE
+1331 
-1345 EHGVEG
+1345 
-1351 YAVSYVVGGA
+1351 
-1361 ASAGAPA
+1361 
-1368 GFDAG
+1368 
-1373 DISFAGAAKVTGTD
+1373 
-1387 AGSYPM
+1387 
-1393 GLGAGDFG
+1393 
-1401 YAGKNFSN
+1401 
-1409 VSFEVEDGQLTISKR
+1409 
-1424 EVVVKPKDA
+1424 
-1433 SRVFNGEALEASEW
+1433 
-1447 EVAEG
+1447 
-1452 SPDQFLAGQG
+1452 
-1462 ISDPVFSGSQTAPGT
+1462 
-1477 SESSIVSWGY
+1477 
-1487 PESTK
+1487 
-1492 AGNYEIRTE
+1492 
-1501 KGTLNVTSR
+1501 
-1510 GAAET
+1510 
-1515 ITVEANST
+1515 
-1523 SATYDGGTHSAAG
+1523 
-1536 LKTTEFVVGGKAYT
+1536 
-1550 VSGLSTEDPSAAD
+1550 
-1563 AGTYTNNVTGTAKVS
+1563 
-1578 DAAGNDVTSEFAVE
+1578 
-1592 IKDGS
+1592 
-1597 LVIGPAEAIIRPK
+1597 
-1610 DASKPYDGT
+1610 
-1619 PLVASEFEA
+1619 
-1628 AGFVGGDGVAGVTY
+1628 
-1642 GGSQTDAGESGS
+1642 
-1654 TIAAYE
+1654 
-1660 AAGST
+1660 
-1665 KLANYKITLG
+1665 
-1675 EGRLEV
+1675 
-1681 TANAERVVVTIREN
+1681 
-1695 SATFPYDGEAKTA
+1695 
-1708 EGYEVAGI
+1708 
-1716 SSALYKEGDFAFV
+1716 
-1729 GDAAHKVATG
+1729 
-1739 TDAGDYDMGLL
+1739 
-1750 PGDFENR
+1750 
-1757 SANFSNVAFAIEDG
+1757 FAIEDG

-1781 VTTYGASKP
+1781 VTTHGASKP

-1814 ATGSQTL
+1814 TTGSQTL

-1833 DGTAKESNYSVVEGA
+1833 DGTAKESNYNVVEGA

-1859 AITVTPRGGSKVYDG
+1859 AINVTPHGGSKVYDG

-1905 ELLAEIDA
+1905 ELLAEVDA

-1928 QFANVT
+1928 QFANVA

-1940 IVTKRPV
+1940 VVTKRPV
-1947 TVTSATDSKVYDGAA
+1947 TVASATDSKVYDGTA
-1962 LTKHEAMVT
+1962 LTKHEAAVT

-1987 AQTAVGTSDNT
+1987 EQTAVGTSDNT
-1998 FTVEAGA
+1998 FTVKAGA

-2028 PAPGPG
+2028 SAPGPG

-2051 PTNSSDVTP
+2051 PTNSSEVTP

-2071 VPTASDSKAT
+2071 VPTASDSKET
-2081 TAPKSADKAT
+2081 TMPKSADKAT
-2091 SENGA
+2091 SGNN
-2096 AQSEGKQSSENAP
+2096 AQSEGKQSPDNASG
-2109 AAEQPTSCW
+2109 AEQPTSCW
-2118 VHWLML
+2118 VHWFMI

-2134 AVVLLRR
+2134 AVVSLRR
-2141 RRMTAD
+2141 LRMTAD
-2147 LDKEMDEVLSGAKE
+2147 LDKEIDAVLSGAKE
-2161 GSDK
+2161 GSGK

>member
-1 MRKMA
+1 MNNTINHTREAKSSA
-6 LPMAGGGCSQLS
+6 NCTSWGNKVVSVVLSAILLGFGWPAVNPAEVYAEDGAANGGGGCSQLS
-18 DDAANLA
+18 GDAANLA
-25 ATLGGVDDAPAR
+25 ATLGGGDDAPAR

-47 PALVGV
+47 PALGGV

-112 SPSNVEGTYVWSS
+112 SPSNAEGTYTWSS

-161 LAATHDVTVTS
+161 LEATHDVTVTS
-172 PTAATDRAL
+172 PATVTDSAL

-193 SISTTQWTSLGSGSV
+193 SISTTKWASLGGGSV

-238 PDNSTGDEYQV
+238 PDGSTGDEYQV
-249 ARGSSDW
+249 LRGSSNW
-256 NNIFKAYKSVIEG
+256 NNIFKAYKSEIEG
-269 MLPGVTVTDDD
+269 KLPGVTVTDDD

-286 KPYKLTNNNDG
+286 KPYKLTNNDDG

-384 VDGNVNFYAKYLSG
+384 IDRNVNFYAKYLSG
-398 RQVVYDLAGGSW
+398 RQVIYDLAGGSW

-415 LVHAAQQGSTQ
+415 LVHAAQEDSTQ
-426 TVKAEPTRVGHEF
+426 TVKAEPTRVGYEF
-439 AGWTVA
+439 TGWTVS
-445 GLDGVTTIES
+445 GLDGVTTLKS
-455 GASFIMPDNNVTFTA
+455 GESFIMPDNNVTFTA
-470 TWNKLLACKVKYLE
+470 TWNKLLACNVKYLE
-484 QGTDKELS
+484 QGTGKELS
-492 PADTL
+492 PAGTL
-497 YGHAGDVVTAN
+497 YGRAGEVVTAN
-508 AKSNIEGYHLVDS
+508 AKSDIEGYHLVDS
-521 TQASGKAMLI
+521 TQASGEATLV

-540 YYEKDAANYQV
+540 YYEKDTANYRV
-551 NYFLNGTEQKVA
+551 NYYLNGTEQKVA
-563 DSETLSAPWG
+563 DSETRSAPWG
-573 SEVAVSDLAKD
+573 SEVAASTKD
-584 IDGYTAVSGQAAT
+584 IDGHTVVPGQTTT
-597 ATVELDGSTVINI
+597 ATVERDGSTVINI

-615 VTLTANSATTEYTG
+615 VTLTAKSATTKYTG

-639 DVADAAFAGVTLLG
+639 DVADAAFTSVTLLG

-674 STDGKHIVA
+674 STDGKYIVTE
-683 KTNDGKL
+683 TNDGKL
-690 VIKPNSQ
+690 VINPNSQ
-697 QVVVKVKG
+697 QVVVKIKG
-705 STGGGKYDGEEHGVE
+705 NTGGGKYDGTEHGVE
-720 GYAVSYVVGGA
+720 GYTVSYVVDGA
-731 ASAGAPAGFD
+731 ASADAPAGFD
-741 AGDISFAGA
+741 AGGISFAGT
-750 AKVTGTDAGSY
+750 AKVMGTDAGSY
-761 PMGLGAGDFGY
+761 HMGLDAGDFSY
-772 AGKNFS
+772 NGKNFS

-802 ASRVFN
+802 ASRVYN

-831 GISDPV
+831 GISDPA

-845 GTSESS
+845 GASESS

-856 YPESTKAGNYEIRT
+856 YPENTKAGNYEIRT

-898 GGTHSAAGLK
+898 GESHSAAGLK

-947 SDAAGNDVTSE
+947 TDAAGSDVTSE

-970 GPAEAIIRPKDA
+970 GPAEATIRPKDA

-996 EAAGFVGGD
+996 TATGFVGGD

-1010 TYGGSQTDAGE
+1010 SYGGSQTDAGE

-1040 KITLGEGRLEVTANA
+1040 RITLGEGRLEVTASA
-1055 ERVVVTIRENSA
+1055 EKVVVTIRENSA

-1134 AFAIEDGQLHIV
+1134 VFAIEDGQLHID

-1158 ARDVQKVYDGDP
+1158 ARDVQKVYDGEP

-1185 LSVEYSTDGVSWV
+1185 LSVEYSTDGETWVS
-1198 DDPSKVSLTHS
+1198 DPSKISLTHF

-1226 QYAAGSESVAVE
+1226 QYATGSESVAVE

-1272 GFVDGEGVAVTVTGS
+1272 GFVDGEGVAITVTGS
-1287 QTDAGESDNT
+1287 QTDVGESNNT
-1297 FYFSFDEGTSGDDY
+1297 FDFSFNEGTRGDDY
-1311 LVTAKC
+1311 WVTAKR
-1317 GKLKVAAN
+1317 GK
-1325 SQQVVV
+1325 
-1331 KVKGSTGGGKYDGE
+1331 
-1345 EHGVEG
+1345 
-1351 YAVSYVVGGA
+1351 
-1361 ASAGAPA
+1361 
-1368 GFDAG
+1368 
-1373 DISFAGAAKVTGTD
+1373 
-1387 AGSYPM
+1387 
-1393 GLGAGDFG
+1393 
-1401 YAGKNFSN
+1401 
-1409 VSFEVEDGQLTISKR
+1409 
-1424 EVVVKPKDA
+1424 
-1433 SRVFNGEALEASEW
+1433 
-1447 EVAEG
+1447 
-1452 SPDQFLAGQG
+1452 
-1462 ISDPVFSGSQTAPGT
+1462 
-1477 SESSIVSWGY
+1477 
-1487 PESTK
+1487 
-1492 AGNYEIRTE
+1492 
-1501 KGTLNVTSR
+1501 
-1510 GAAET
+1510 
-1515 ITVEANST
+1515 
-1523 SATYDGGTHSAAG
+1523 
-1536 LKTTEFVVGGKAYT
+1536 
-1550 VSGLSTEDPSAAD
+1550 
-1563 AGTYTNNVTGTAKVS
+1563 
-1578 DAAGNDVTSEFAVE
+1578 
-1592 IKDGS
+1592 
-1597 LVIGPAEAIIRPK
+1597 
-1610 DASKPYDGT
+1610 
-1619 PLVASEFEA
+1619 
-1628 AGFVGGDGVAGVTY
+1628 
-1642 GGSQTDAGESGS
+1642 
-1654 TIAAYE
+1654 
-1660 AAGST
+1660 
-1665 KLANYKITLG
+1665 
-1675 EGRLEV
+1675 
-1681 TANAERVVVTIREN
+1681 
-1695 SATFPYDGEAKTA
+1695 
-1708 EGYEVAGI
+1708 
-1716 SSALYKEGDFAFV
+1716 
-1729 GDAAHKVATG
+1729 
-1739 TDAGDYDMGLL
+1739 
-1750 PGDFENR
+1750 
-1757 SANFSNVAFAIEDG
+1757 
-1771 QLTILPATLT
+1771 LTILPATLT

-1814 ATGSQTL
+1814 TAGSQTL

-1833 DGTAKESNYSVVEGA
+1833 DGTAKKSNYSVVESA
-1848 IGTLEVTPSQV
+1848 VGTLEVTPSQV
-1859 AITVTPRGGSKVYDG
+1859 TITVTPHGGSKVYDG

-1891 TLEAATKGTITDAG
+1891 TLEAATKGSITDAG
-1905 ELLAEIDA
+1905 ELLAEVDA
-1913 STIVIRNAAGEDVTA
+1913 STIAIRNAAGEDVTA
-1928 QFANVT
+1928 QFSNVT

-1940 IVTKRPV
+1940 VVTKRPV
-1947 TVTSATDSKVYDGAA
+1947 TVTSATDSKVYDGTA
-1962 LTKHEAMVT
+1962 LTKHEAAVT
-1971 AGSLVEGESF
+1971 AGSLVEGENF

-1987 AQTAVGTSDNT
+1987 EQTAVGTSDNI
-1998 FTVEAGA
+1998 FTVKAGA

-2028 PAPGPG
+2028 PAPGPGPDEPTPGPGPDEPTPGPGTDEPTPGPGTDEPTPGPG

-2071 VPTASDSKAT
+2071 VPTASDSKET
-2081 TAPKSADKAT
+2081 TMPKSADKAT
-2091 SENGA
+2091 SGNN
-2096 AQSEGKQSSENAP
+2096 AQSEGKQSPDNASG
-2109 AAEQPTSCW
+2109 AEQPTSCW
-2118 VHWLML
+2118 VHWLMI

-2147 LDKEMDEVLSGAKE
+2147 LDKEIDAVLSGAKE
-2161 GSDK
+2161 GSGK

>member
-1 MRKMA
+1 MA

-18 DDAANLA
+18 GDAANLA
-25 ATLGGVDDAPAR
+25 ATLGGGDDAPAR

-72 ESGKAADSSAAADST
+72 ESGKAADSSAAADSAI
-87 VAQSLSITGADA
+87 AQSLSITGADA

-112 SPSNVEGTYVWSS
+112 SPSNAEGTYIWSS

-152 YTSPDGNTT
+152 YTSPDGATT
-161 LAATHDVTVTS
+161 LTATHDVTVTS
-172 PTAATDRAL
+172 PTAATDYAL

-208 NLTGLD
+208 NLTGLN

-238 PDNSTGDEYQV
+238 PDGSTGDEYQV
-249 ARGSSDW
+249 VRGSSDW

-269 MLPGVTVTDDD
+269 MLPGVTVTDED
-280 VESISI
+280 VESICV

-339 GDTTDITDF
+339 GDTTNITDF

-357 KVGGIEYTFNGW
+357 TVGGIEYTFNGW

-398 RQVVYDLAGGSW
+398 RQVIYDLAGGSW

-415 LVHAAQQGSTQ
+415 LVHAAQEGSTQ
-426 TVKAEPTRVGHEF
+426 TVKAEPTRVGYEF
-439 AGWTVA
+439 AGWTVS
-445 GLDGVTTIES
+445 GLDGVTTLES
-455 GASFIMPDNNVTFTA
+455 GASFTMPDNNVTFTA
-470 TWNKLLACKVKYLE
+470 TWNKLLACNVKYLE
-484 QGTDKELS
+484 RGTGKELS

-497 YGHAGDVVTAN
+497 YGHAGEVVTAN
-508 AKSNIEGYHLVDS
+508 AKSDIEGYHLVDP
-521 TQASGKAMLI
+521 TQASGKATLV

-563 DSETLSAPWG
+563 DSETQSAPWG
-573 SEVAVSDLAKD
+573 SEVAASNLAKA
-584 IDGYTAVSGQAAT
+584 IDGYTVVPGQTAT

-690 VIKPNSQ
+690 VINPNSEK
-697 QVVVKVKG
+697 VVVKIKG
-705 STGGGKYDGEEHGVE
+705 NTGGGKYDGEEHSVE
-720 GYAVSYVVGGA
+720 GYTVSYVVGGA

-741 AGDISFAGA
+741 AGDISFAGT

-761 PMGLGAGDFGY
+761 PMGLDAGDFSY
-772 AGKNFS
+772 AGRNFS

-856 YPESTKAGNYEIRT
+856 YPENTKAGNYEIRT

-970 GPAEAIIRPKDA
+970 GPAEATIRPKDA

-1055 ERVVVTIRENSA
+1055 EKVVVTIRENSA

-1134 AFAIEDGQLHIV
+1134 V
-1146 PVAIDEDAVTWD
+1146 
-1158 ARDVQKVYDGDP
+1158 
-1170 LSAYGARAWDKHGNE
+1170 
-1185 LSVEYSTDGVSWV
+1185 
-1198 DDPSKVSLTHS
+1198 
-1209 GHLAVKL
+1209 
-1216 RATGANYAAG
+1216 
-1226 QYAAGSESVAVE
+1226 
-1238 KRPVTL
+1238 
-1244 ESGGADKTYDGTPLT
+1244 
-1259 NGAVS
+1259 
-1264 VTPKGEGV
+1264 
-1272 GFVDGEGVAVTVTGS
+1272 
-1287 QTDAGESDNT
+1287 
-1297 FYFSFDEGTSGDDY
+1297 
-1311 LVTAKC
+1311 
-1317 GKLKVAAN
+1317 
-1325 SQQVVV
+1325 
-1331 KVKGSTGGGKYDGE
+1331 
-1345 EHGVEG
+1345 
-1351 YAVSYVVGGA
+1351 
-1361 ASAGAPA
+1361 
-1368 GFDAG
+1368 
-1373 DISFAGAAKVTGTD
+1373 
-1387 AGSYPM
+1387 
-1393 GLGAGDFG
+1393 
-1401 YAGKNFSN
+1401 
-1409 VSFEVEDGQLTISKR
+1409 
-1424 EVVVKPKDA
+1424 
-1433 SRVFNGEALEASEW
+1433 
-1447 EVAEG
+1447 
-1452 SPDQFLAGQG
+1452 
-1462 ISDPVFSGSQTAPGT
+1462 
-1477 SESSIVSWGY
+1477 
-1487 PESTK
+1487 
-1492 AGNYEIRTE
+1492 
-1501 KGTLNVTSR
+1501 
-1510 GAAET
+1510 
-1515 ITVEANST
+1515 
-1523 SATYDGGTHSAAG
+1523 
-1536 LKTTEFVVGGKAYT
+1536 
-1550 VSGLSTEDPSAAD
+1550 
-1563 AGTYTNNVTGTAKVS
+1563 
-1578 DAAGNDVTSEFAVE
+1578 
-1592 IKDGS
+1592 
-1597 LVIGPAEAIIRPK
+1597 
-1610 DASKPYDGT
+1610 
-1619 PLVASEFEA
+1619 
-1628 AGFVGGDGVAGVTY
+1628 
-1642 GGSQTDAGESGS
+1642 
-1654 TIAAYE
+1654 
-1660 AAGST
+1660 
-1665 KLANYKITLG
+1665 
-1675 EGRLEV
+1675 
-1681 TANAERVVVTIREN
+1681 
-1695 SATFPYDGEAKTA
+1695 
-1708 EGYEVAGI
+1708 
-1716 SSALYKEGDFAFV
+1716 
-1729 GDAAHKVATG
+1729 
-1739 TDAGDYDMGLL
+1739 
-1750 PGDFENR
+1750 
-1757 SANFSNVAFAIEDG
+1757 FAIEDG

-1781 VTTYGASKP
+1781 VTTHGASKP

-1814 ATGSQTL
+1814 ITGSQML

-1833 DGTAKESNYSVVEGA
+1833 DGTAKESNYNVVEGA

-1859 AITVTPRGGSKVYDG
+1859 AINVTPHGGSKVYDG

-1880 GIDVDGLPAGF
+1880 GIDIDGLPAGF

-1998 FTVEAGA
+1998 FTVKAGA

-2046 STPNG
+2046 STPND

-2060 SGSTTSDDMGS
+2060 SGSTTSDDMDS
-2071 VPTASDSKAT
+2071 VPTASDSKET
-2081 TAPKSADKAT
+2081 TMPKSADKAT
-2091 SENGA
+2091 SGNN
-2096 AQSEGKQSSENAP
+2096 AQSEGKQSPDNASG
-2109 AAEQPTSCW
+2109 AEQPTSCW
-2118 VHWLML
+2118 VHWLMI

-2134 AVVLLRR
+2134 AVVSLRR

-2147 LDKEMDEVLSGAKE
+2147 LDKEIDAVLSGAKE

>member
-6 LPMAGGGCSQLS
+6 LSMAGGCSQLS
-18 DDAANLA
+18 GDAANLA
-25 ATLGGVDDAPAR
+25 ATLGGGDDAPAR

-47 PALVGV
+47 PALAGV
-53 ESDIAGDSGDSN
+53 ESDIAGDSGDPN
-65 TPSATNN
+65 TPLATNN
-72 ESGKAADSSAAADST
+72 ESGKAADSSAAADSAI
-87 VAQSLSITGADA
+87 AQSLSITGADT

-112 SPSNVEGTYVWSS
+112 SPSNAEGTYIWSS

-137 TVTGVRQGTATVTLS
+137 TVTGVRQGTATVALS

-161 LAATHDVTVTS
+161 LTATHDVTVTS
-172 PTAATDRAL
+172 PTAATNSAL

-249 ARGSSDW
+249 VRESEDW
-256 NNIFKAYKSVIEG
+256 NKIFKAYKSVIEG

-286 KPYKLTNNNDG
+286 KPYKLTNNDDG

-384 VDGNVNFYAKYLSG
+384 IDGNVNFYAKYLSG
-398 RQVVYDLAGGSW
+398 RQVIYDLAGGSW

-415 LVHAAQQGSTQ
+415 LVHAAQEGSTQ
-426 TVKAEPTRVGHEF
+426 TVKAEPTRVGYEF
-439 AGWTVA
+439 AGWTVS
-445 GLDGVTTIES
+445 GLDGVTTLES
-455 GASFIMPDNNVTFTA
+455 GESFIMPDNNVTFTA
-470 TWNKLLACKVKYLE
+470 KWNKLLACNVKYLE
-484 QGTDKELS
+484 QGTGKELS

-508 AKSNIEGYHLVDS
+508 AKSDIEGYHLVDS
-521 TQASGKAMLI
+521 TQASGKATLV

-563 DSETLSAPWG
+563 DSETQSAPWG
-573 SEVAVSDLAKD
+573 SEVAASNLAKA
-584 IDGYTAVSGQAAT
+584 IDGYTVVPGQTET
-597 ATVELDGSTVINI
+597 ATVERDGSTVINI

-639 DVADAAFAGVTLLG
+639 DVADASFASVTLLG

-674 STDGKHIVA
+674 STDGKYIVA

-690 VIKPNSQ
+690 VINSNSQ

-705 STGGGKYDGEEHGVE
+705 STGGEKYDGEEHSVE

-741 AGDISFAGA
+741 AGDISFAGT

-761 PMGLGAGDFGY
+761 PMGLDAGDFDY
-772 AGKNFS
+772 NGKNFS

-802 ASRVFN
+802 ASRVFD

-856 YPESTKAGNYEIRT
+856 YPENTKAGNYEIRT

-947 SDAAGNDVTSE
+947 TDAAGSDVTSE

-970 GPAEAIIRPKDA
+970 GPAEATIRPKDA

-1055 ERVVVTIRENSA
+1055 EKVVVTIRENSA

-1088 ALYKEGDFAFVGDA
+1088 ALYKEGDFAFVSDA

-1134 AFAIEDGQLHIV
+1134 V
-1146 PVAIDEDAVTWD
+1146 
-1158 ARDVQKVYDGDP
+1158 
-1170 LSAYGARAWDKHGNE
+1170 
-1185 LSVEYSTDGVSWV
+1185 
-1198 DDPSKVSLTHS
+1198 
-1209 GHLAVKL
+1209 
-1216 RATGANYAAG
+1216 
-1226 QYAAGSESVAVE
+1226 
-1238 KRPVTL
+1238 
-1244 ESGGADKTYDGTPLT
+1244 
-1259 NGAVS
+1259 
-1264 VTPKGEGV
+1264 
-1272 GFVDGEGVAVTVTGS
+1272 
-1287 QTDAGESDNT
+1287 
-1297 FYFSFDEGTSGDDY
+1297 
-1311 LVTAKC
+1311 
-1317 GKLKVAAN
+1317 
-1325 SQQVVV
+1325 
-1331 KVKGSTGGGKYDGE
+1331 
-1345 EHGVEG
+1345 
-1351 YAVSYVVGGA
+1351 
-1361 ASAGAPA
+1361 
-1368 GFDAG
+1368 
-1373 DISFAGAAKVTGTD
+1373 
-1387 AGSYPM
+1387 
-1393 GLGAGDFG
+1393 
-1401 YAGKNFSN
+1401 
-1409 VSFEVEDGQLTISKR
+1409 
-1424 EVVVKPKDA
+1424 
-1433 SRVFNGEALEASEW
+1433 
-1447 EVAEG
+1447 
-1452 SPDQFLAGQG
+1452 
-1462 ISDPVFSGSQTAPGT
+1462 
-1477 SESSIVSWGY
+1477 
-1487 PESTK
+1487 
-1492 AGNYEIRTE
+1492 
-1501 KGTLNVTSR
+1501 
-1510 GAAET
+1510 
-1515 ITVEANST
+1515 
-1523 SATYDGGTHSAAG
+1523 
-1536 LKTTEFVVGGKAYT
+1536 
-1550 VSGLSTEDPSAAD
+1550 
-1563 AGTYTNNVTGTAKVS
+1563 
-1578 DAAGNDVTSEFAVE
+1578 
-1592 IKDGS
+1592 
-1597 LVIGPAEAIIRPK
+1597 
-1610 DASKPYDGT
+1610 
-1619 PLVASEFEA
+1619 
-1628 AGFVGGDGVAGVTY
+1628 
-1642 GGSQTDAGESGS
+1642 
-1654 TIAAYE
+1654 
-1660 AAGST
+1660 
-1665 KLANYKITLG
+1665 
-1675 EGRLEV
+1675 
-1681 TANAERVVVTIREN
+1681 
-1695 SATFPYDGEAKTA
+1695 
-1708 EGYEVAGI
+1708 
-1716 SSALYKEGDFAFV
+1716 
-1729 GDAAHKVATG
+1729 
-1739 TDAGDYDMGLL
+1739 
-1750 PGDFENR
+1750 
-1757 SANFSNVAFAIEDG
+1757 FAIEDG

-1781 VTTYGASKP
+1781 VTTHGASKP

-1814 ATGSQTL
+1814 TTGSQTL

-1833 DGTAKESNYSVVEGA
+1833 DGTAKESNYNVVEGA

-1859 AITVTPRGGSKVYDG
+1859 AITVTPRDGSKVYDG

-1913 STIVIRNAAGEDVTA
+1913 PTIVIRNAAGEDVTA

-1947 TVTSATDSKVYDGAA
+1947 TVTSATDSKVYDGTA

-1987 AQTAVGTSDNT
+1987 EQTAVGTSDNT
-1998 FTVEAGA
+1998 FTVKAGA

-2071 VPTASDSKAT
+2071 VPTASDSKET
-2081 TAPKSADKAT
+2081 TMPKSADKAT

-2118 VHWLML
+2118 VHWLMI

-2134 AVVLLRR
+2134 AVVSLRR

-2147 LDKEMDEVLSGAKE
+2147 LDKEIDAVLSGAKE
-2161 GSDK
+2161 GSGK

>member
-18 DDAANLA
+18 GDAANLA
-25 ATLGGVDDAPAR
+25 ATLGGGDDAPAR
-37 PSGESVGISS
+37 PSGESVEISS
-47 PALVGV
+47 PALAGV
-53 ESDIAGDSGDSN
+53 ESDIAGDSGDPN

-72 ESGKAADSSAAADST
+72 ESGKAADSSAAADSAI
-87 VAQSLSITGADA
+87 AQSLSITGADA

-112 SPSNVEGTYVWSS
+112 SPSNAEGTYIWSS

-137 TVTGVRQGTATVTLS
+137 TVTGVRQGTTTVALS

-172 PTAATDRAL
+172 PTAATNSAL

-249 ARGSSDW
+249 VRESEDW
-256 NNIFKAYKSVIEG
+256 NKIFKAYKSVIEG

-286 KPYKLTNNNDG
+286 KPYKLTNNDDG

-384 VDGNVNFYAKYLSG
+384 IDGNVNFYAKYLSG
-398 RQVVYDLAGGSW
+398 RQVIYDLAGGSW

-415 LVHAAQQGSTQ
+415 LVHAAQERSTQ
-426 TVKAEPTRVGHEF
+426 TVKAEPTRVGYEF
-439 AGWTVA
+439 AGWTVS
-445 GLDGVTTIES
+445 GLDGVTTLES
-455 GASFIMPDNNVTFTA
+455 GASFTMPDNNVTFTA

-484 QGTDKELS
+484 QGTGKELS

-508 AKSNIEGYHLVDS
+508 AKSDIEGYHLVDS
-521 TQASGKAMLI
+521 TQASGKATLV

-563 DSETLSAPWG
+563 DSETQSAPWG
-573 SEVAVSDLAKD
+573 SEVAASNLAKA
-584 IDGYTAVSGQAAT
+584 IDGYTVVPGQTET
-597 ATVELDGSTVINI
+597 ATVARDGSTVINI

-615 VTLTANSATTEYTG
+615 VTLTANSAAREYTG
-629 ELQHVEGYTC
+629 EQQRVEGYTC
-639 DVADAAFAGVTLLG
+639 DVADAAFASVTLLG

-674 STDGKHIVA
+674 STDGKYIVA

-690 VIKPNSQ
+690 VINSNSQ
-697 QVVVKVKG
+697 QVVVKIKG
-705 STGGGKYDGEEHGVE
+705 NTGGGKYDGEEHSVE

-741 AGDISFAGA
+741 AGDISFAGT

-761 PMGLGAGDFGY
+761 PMGLDAGDFGY
-772 AGKNFS
+772 AGRNFS

-845 GTSESS
+845 GASESS

-856 YPESTKAGNYEIRT
+856 YPENTKAGNYEIRT

-970 GPAEAIIRPKDA
+970 GPAEATIRPKDA

-1021 SGSTIAAYEAAG
+1021 SGSTIATYEAAG
-1033 STKLANY
+1033 STNLANY
-1040 KITLGEGRLEVTANA
+1040 KIALGEGRLEVTANA
-1055 ERVVVTIRENSA
+1055 EKVVVAIRENSA

-1126 RSANFSNV
+1126 TSANFSNV
-1134 AFAIEDGQLHIV
+1134 VFAIEDGQLHI
-1146 PVAIDEDAVTWD
+1146 D
-1158 ARDVQKVYDGDP
+1158 
-1170 LSAYGARAWDKHGNE
+1170 
-1185 LSVEYSTDGVSWV
+1185 
-1198 DDPSKVSLTHS
+1198 
-1209 GHLAVKL
+1209 
-1216 RATGANYAAG
+1216 
-1226 QYAAGSESVAVE
+1226 
-1238 KRPVTL
+1238 
-1244 ESGGADKTYDGTPLT
+1244 
-1259 NGAVS
+1259 
-1264 VTPKGEGV
+1264 
-1272 GFVDGEGVAVTVTGS
+1272 
-1287 QTDAGESDNT
+1287 
-1297 FYFSFDEGTSGDDY
+1297 
-1311 LVTAKC
+1311 
-1317 GKLKVAAN
+1317 
-1325 SQQVVV
+1325 
-1331 KVKGSTGGGKYDGE
+1331 
-1345 EHGVEG
+1345 
-1351 YAVSYVVGGA
+1351 
-1361 ASAGAPA
+1361 
-1368 GFDAG
+1368 
-1373 DISFAGAAKVTGTD
+1373 
-1387 AGSYPM
+1387 
-1393 GLGAGDFG
+1393 
-1401 YAGKNFSN
+1401 
-1409 VSFEVEDGQLTISKR
+1409 
-1424 EVVVKPKDA
+1424 
-1433 SRVFNGEALEASEW
+1433 
-1447 EVAEG
+1447 
-1452 SPDQFLAGQG
+1452 
-1462 ISDPVFSGSQTAPGT
+1462 
-1477 SESSIVSWGY
+1477 
-1487 PESTK
+1487 
-1492 AGNYEIRTE
+1492 
-1501 KGTLNVTSR
+1501 
-1510 GAAET
+1510 
-1515 ITVEANST
+1515 
-1523 SATYDGGTHSAAG
+1523 
-1536 LKTTEFVVGGKAYT
+1536 
-1550 VSGLSTEDPSAAD
+1550 
-1563 AGTYTNNVTGTAKVS
+1563 
-1578 DAAGNDVTSEFAVE
+1578 
-1592 IKDGS
+1592 
-1597 LVIGPAEAIIRPK
+1597 
-1610 DASKPYDGT
+1610 
-1619 PLVASEFEA
+1619 
-1628 AGFVGGDGVAGVTY
+1628 
-1642 GGSQTDAGESGS
+1642 
-1654 TIAAYE
+1654 
-1660 AAGST
+1660 
-1665 KLANYKITLG
+1665 
-1675 EGRLEV
+1675 
-1681 TANAERVVVTIREN
+1681 
-1695 SATFPYDGEAKTA
+1695 
-1708 EGYEVAGI
+1708 
-1716 SSALYKEGDFAFV
+1716 
-1729 GDAAHKVATG
+1729 
-1739 TDAGDYDMGLL
+1739 
-1750 PGDFENR
+1750 
-1757 SANFSNVAFAIEDG
+1757 
-1771 QLTILPATLT
+1771 PATLT
-1781 VTTYGASKP
+1781 VTTHGASKP

-1814 ATGSQTL
+1814 TTGSQTL

-1833 DGTAKESNYSVVEGA
+1833 DGTAKESNYNVVEGA

-1859 AITVTPRGGSKVYDG
+1859 AINVTPHGGSKVYDG

-1880 GIDVDGLPAGF
+1880 DIDVDGLPAGF
-1891 TLEAATKGTITDAG
+1891 TLDAATKGSITDAG
-1905 ELLAEIDA
+1905 ELLAEVDA

-1998 FTVEAGA
+1998 FTVKAGA

-2051 PTNSSDVTP
+2051 PTNSSGVTP

-2071 VPTASDSKAT
+2071 VPTASDSKET
-2081 TAPKSADKAT
+2081 TMPKSADKAT
-2091 SENGA
+2091 SGNN
-2096 AQSEGKQSSENAP
+2096 AQSEGKQSPDNASG
-2109 AAEQPTSCW
+2109 AEQPTSCW
-2118 VHWLML
+2118 VHWLMI

-2134 AVVLLRR
+2134 AVVSLRR

-2147 LDKEMDEVLSGAKE
+2147 LDKEIDAVLSGAKE
-2161 GSDK
+2161 GSGK

>member
-1 MRKMA
+1 MNNTIKHMREAKSSA
-6 LPMAGGGCSQLS
+6 NCTSWGNKIVSVVLSAILLGFGWPAVNPAEVYAEDGAANGGGGCSQLS
-18 DDAANLA
+18 GDATNLA
-25 ATLGGVDDAPAR
+25 ATLGGGDDAPAR

-47 PALVGV
+47 PALGGV

-112 SPSNVEGTYVWSS
+112 SPSNAEGTYIWSS

-137 TVTGVRQGTATVTLS
+137 TVTGVRQGTATVALS
-152 YTSPDGNTT
+152 YKSPDDNTT
-161 LAATHDVTVTS
+161 LEATHDVTVTS
-172 PTAATDRAL
+172 PTAATNSAL

-193 SISTTQWTSLGSGSV
+193 SISTTQWASLGSGSV

-249 ARGSSDW
+249 VRESEDW
-256 NNIFKAYKSVIEG
+256 NKIFKAYKSVIEG

-286 KPYKLTNNNDG
+286 KPCKLTNNDDG

-384 VDGNVNFYAKYLSG
+384 IDGNVNFYAKYLSG
-398 RQVVYDLAGGSW
+398 RQVIYDLAGGSW

-415 LVHAAQQGSTQ
+415 LVHAAQEGSTQ
-426 TVKAEPTRVGHEF
+426 TVKAEPTRVGYEF
-439 AGWTVA
+439 AGWTVS
-445 GLDGVTTIES
+445 GLDGVTTLES
-455 GASFIMPDNNVTFTA
+455 GESFIMPDNNVTFTA

-484 QGTDKELS
+484 QGTGKELS

-508 AKSNIEGYHLVDS
+508 AKRNIKGYHLVNP
-521 TQASGKAMLI
+521 TQTSGKATLV

-563 DSETLSAPWG
+563 DSETRSAPWG
-573 SEVAVSDLAKD
+573 SEVAASSLAKA
-584 IDGYTAVSGQAAT
+584 IDGYTVVPGQTET
-597 ATVELDGSTVINI
+597 ATVERDGSTVINI

-615 VTLTANSATTEYTG
+615 VTLTANSAAREYTG
-629 ELQHVEGYTC
+629 EQQRVEGYTC
-639 DVADAAFAGVTLLG
+639 DVADAAFASVTLLG

-674 STDGKHIVA
+674 STDGKYIVA

-690 VIKPNSQ
+690 VINSNSQ

-705 STGGGKYDGEEHGVE
+705 STGGGKYDGEEHSVE

-741 AGDISFAGA
+741 AGDISFAGT

-761 PMGLGAGDFGY
+761 PMGLDAGDFSY
-772 AGKNFS
+772 AGRNFS

-831 GISDPV
+831 GISDPA

-845 GTSESS
+845 GASESS

-856 YPESTKAGNYEIRT
+856 YPENTKAGNYEIRT

-947 SDAAGNDVTSE
+947 TDAAGSDVTSE
-958 FAVEIK
+958 FAVVIK

-970 GPAEAIIRPKDA
+970 GPAEATIRPKDA

-1040 KITLGEGRLEVTANA
+1040 KIALGEGRLEVTANA
-1055 ERVVVTIRENSA
+1055 EKVVVTIRENSA

-1134 AFAIEDGQLHIV
+1134 V
-1146 PVAIDEDAVTWD
+1146 
-1158 ARDVQKVYDGDP
+1158 
-1170 LSAYGARAWDKHGNE
+1170 
-1185 LSVEYSTDGVSWV
+1185 
-1198 DDPSKVSLTHS
+1198 
-1209 GHLAVKL
+1209 
-1216 RATGANYAAG
+1216 
-1226 QYAAGSESVAVE
+1226 
-1238 KRPVTL
+1238 
-1244 ESGGADKTYDGTPLT
+1244 
-1259 NGAVS
+1259 
-1264 VTPKGEGV
+1264 
-1272 GFVDGEGVAVTVTGS
+1272 
-1287 QTDAGESDNT
+1287 
-1297 FYFSFDEGTSGDDY
+1297 
-1311 LVTAKC
+1311 
-1317 GKLKVAAN
+1317 
-1325 SQQVVV
+1325 
-1331 KVKGSTGGGKYDGE
+1331 
-1345 EHGVEG
+1345 
-1351 YAVSYVVGGA
+1351 
-1361 ASAGAPA
+1361 
-1368 GFDAG
+1368 
-1373 DISFAGAAKVTGTD
+1373 
-1387 AGSYPM
+1387 
-1393 GLGAGDFG
+1393 
-1401 YAGKNFSN
+1401 
-1409 VSFEVEDGQLTISKR
+1409 
-1424 EVVVKPKDA
+1424 
-1433 SRVFNGEALEASEW
+1433 
-1447 EVAEG
+1447 
-1452 SPDQFLAGQG
+1452 
-1462 ISDPVFSGSQTAPGT
+1462 
-1477 SESSIVSWGY
+1477 
-1487 PESTK
+1487 
-1492 AGNYEIRTE
+1492 
-1501 KGTLNVTSR
+1501 
-1510 GAAET
+1510 
-1515 ITVEANST
+1515 
-1523 SATYDGGTHSAAG
+1523 
-1536 LKTTEFVVGGKAYT
+1536 
-1550 VSGLSTEDPSAAD
+1550 
-1563 AGTYTNNVTGTAKVS
+1563 
-1578 DAAGNDVTSEFAVE
+1578 
-1592 IKDGS
+1592 
-1597 LVIGPAEAIIRPK
+1597 
-1610 DASKPYDGT
+1610 
-1619 PLVASEFEA
+1619 
-1628 AGFVGGDGVAGVTY
+1628 
-1642 GGSQTDAGESGS
+1642 
-1654 TIAAYE
+1654 
-1660 AAGST
+1660 
-1665 KLANYKITLG
+1665 
-1675 EGRLEV
+1675 
-1681 TANAERVVVTIREN
+1681 
-1695 SATFPYDGEAKTA
+1695 
-1708 EGYEVAGI
+1708 
-1716 SSALYKEGDFAFV
+1716 
-1729 GDAAHKVATG
+1729 
-1739 TDAGDYDMGLL
+1739 
-1750 PGDFENR
+1750 
-1757 SANFSNVAFAIEDG
+1757 FAIEDG

-1781 VTTYGASKP
+1781 VTTHSASKP

-1833 DGTAKESNYSVVEGA
+1833 DGTAKESNYNVVEGA

-1859 AITVTPRGGSKVYDG
+1859 AITVTPHGGSKVYDG

-1880 GIDVDGLPAGF
+1880 AIDVDGLPAGF

-1940 IVTKRPV
+1940 VVTKRPV
-1947 TVTSATDSKVYDGAA
+1947 TVTSATDSKVYDGTA

-1987 AQTAVGTSDNT
+1987 EQVAVGTSDNT
-1998 FTVEAGA
+1998 FTVKAGA

-2028 PAPGPG
+2028 SAPGPG

-2060 SGSTTSDDMGS
+2060 PGSTTPDDMGY
-2071 VPTASDSKAT
+2071 VPTATDSKAT

-2091 SENGA
+2091 SGNGA
-2096 AQSEGKQSSENAP
+2096 AQSEGKQSSENGP

-2118 VHWLML
+2118 VHWLMI

>member
-18 DDAANLA
+18 GDAANLA
-25 ATLGGVDDAPAR
+25 ATLSGGDDAPAR

-87 VAQSLSITGADA
+87 VAQSLSITGADT
-99 VAQFSTMQLTATT
+99 VAQFSTAQLTATT
-112 SPSNVEGTYVWSS
+112 SPSNAEGTYIWSS

-137 TVTGVRQGTATVTLS
+137 TVTGVRQGTATVALS

-161 LAATHDVTVTS
+161 LTATHDVTVTS
-172 PTAATDRAL
+172 PTAATNSAL

-249 ARGSSDW
+249 VRESEDW
-256 NNIFKAYKSVIEG
+256 NKIFKAYKSVIEG

-286 KPYKLTNNNDG
+286 KPYKLTNNDDG

-339 GDTTDITDF
+339 GDATDITDF

-384 VDGNVNFYAKYLSG
+384 IDGNVNFYAKYLSG
-398 RQVVYDLAGGSW
+398 RQVIYDLAGGSW

-415 LVHAAQQGSTQ
+415 LVHAAQEGSTQ

-445 GLDGVTTIES
+445 GLDGVTTLES
-455 GASFIMPDNNVTFTA
+455 GASFTMPDNNVTFTA
-470 TWNKLLACKVKYLE
+470 TWNKLLACNVKYLE
-484 QGTDKELS
+484 RGTGKELS

-497 YGHAGDVVTAN
+497 YGHAGEVVTAN
-508 AKSNIEGYHLVDS
+508 AKSDIEGYHLVDS
-521 TQASGKAMLI
+521 TQASGEATLV

-563 DSETLSAPWG
+563 DSETQSAPWG
-573 SEVAVSDLAKD
+573 SEVAASNLAKA
-584 IDGYTAVSGQAAT
+584 IDGYTVVPGQTAT

-615 VTLTANSATTEYTG
+615 VTLTANSAAREYTG
-629 ELQHVEGYTC
+629 EQQRVEGYTC
-639 DVADAAFAGVTLLG
+639 DVADAAFASVTLLG

-674 STDGKHIVA
+674 STDGKYIVA

-690 VIKPNSQ
+690 VINSNSQ
-697 QVVVKVKG
+697 QVVVKIKG
-705 STGGGKYDGEEHGVE
+705 NTGGGKYDGEEHGVE

-741 AGDISFAGA
+741 AGDISFAGT

-761 PMGLGAGDFGY
+761 PMGLKAGDFRYVGR
-772 AGKNFS
+772 NFS

-802 ASRVFN
+802 ASRVYN

-856 YPESTKAGNYEIRT
+856 YPENTKAGNYEIRT
-870 EKGTLNVTSRGAAET
+870 EKGTLNVTSRGATET

-892 TSATYD
+892 TTATYD
-898 GGTHSAAGLK
+898 GESHSAAGLK

-947 SDAAGNDVTSE
+947 TDAAGSDVTSE

-970 GPAEAIIRPKDA
+970 GPAEATIRPKDA

-1021 SGSTIAAYEAAG
+1021 SGSTIATYEAAG
-1033 STKLANY
+1033 STNLANY
-1040 KITLGEGRLEVTANA
+1040 KIALGEGRLEVTANA
-1055 ERVVVTIRENSA
+1055 EKVVVAIRENSA

-1126 RSANFSNV
+1126 TSANFSNV
-1134 AFAIEDGQLHIV
+1134 VFAIEDGQLHI
-1146 PVAIDEDAVTWD
+1146 D
-1158 ARDVQKVYDGDP
+1158 
-1170 LSAYGARAWDKHGNE
+1170 
-1185 LSVEYSTDGVSWV
+1185 
-1198 DDPSKVSLTHS
+1198 
-1209 GHLAVKL
+1209 
-1216 RATGANYAAG
+1216 
-1226 QYAAGSESVAVE
+1226 
-1238 KRPVTL
+1238 
-1244 ESGGADKTYDGTPLT
+1244 
-1259 NGAVS
+1259 
-1264 VTPKGEGV
+1264 
-1272 GFVDGEGVAVTVTGS
+1272 
-1287 QTDAGESDNT
+1287 
-1297 FYFSFDEGTSGDDY
+1297 
-1311 LVTAKC
+1311 
-1317 GKLKVAAN
+1317 
-1325 SQQVVV
+1325 
-1331 KVKGSTGGGKYDGE
+1331 
-1345 EHGVEG
+1345 
-1351 YAVSYVVGGA
+1351 
-1361 ASAGAPA
+1361 
-1368 GFDAG
+1368 
-1373 DISFAGAAKVTGTD
+1373 
-1387 AGSYPM
+1387 
-1393 GLGAGDFG
+1393 
-1401 YAGKNFSN
+1401 
-1409 VSFEVEDGQLTISKR
+1409 
-1424 EVVVKPKDA
+1424 
-1433 SRVFNGEALEASEW
+1433 
-1447 EVAEG
+1447 
-1452 SPDQFLAGQG
+1452 
-1462 ISDPVFSGSQTAPGT
+1462 
-1477 SESSIVSWGY
+1477 
-1487 PESTK
+1487 
-1492 AGNYEIRTE
+1492 
-1501 KGTLNVTSR
+1501 
-1510 GAAET
+1510 
-1515 ITVEANST
+1515 
-1523 SATYDGGTHSAAG
+1523 
-1536 LKTTEFVVGGKAYT
+1536 
-1550 VSGLSTEDPSAAD
+1550 
-1563 AGTYTNNVTGTAKVS
+1563 
-1578 DAAGNDVTSEFAVE
+1578 
-1592 IKDGS
+1592 
-1597 LVIGPAEAIIRPK
+1597 
-1610 DASKPYDGT
+1610 
-1619 PLVASEFEA
+1619 
-1628 AGFVGGDGVAGVTY
+1628 
-1642 GGSQTDAGESGS
+1642 
-1654 TIAAYE
+1654 
-1660 AAGST
+1660 
-1665 KLANYKITLG
+1665 
-1675 EGRLEV
+1675 
-1681 TANAERVVVTIREN
+1681 
-1695 SATFPYDGEAKTA
+1695 
-1708 EGYEVAGI
+1708 
-1716 SSALYKEGDFAFV
+1716 
-1729 GDAAHKVATG
+1729 
-1739 TDAGDYDMGLL
+1739 
-1750 PGDFENR
+1750 
-1757 SANFSNVAFAIEDG
+1757 
-1771 QLTILPATLT
+1771 PATLT
-1781 VTTYGASKP
+1781 VTTHGASKP

-1814 ATGSQTL
+1814 TTGSQTL

-1833 DGTAKESNYSVVEGA
+1833 DGTAKESNYNVVEGA

-1859 AITVTPRGGSKVYDG
+1859 AINVTPHGGSKVYDG

-1891 TLEAATKGTITDAG
+1891 TLDAATKGSITDAG
-1905 ELLAEIDA
+1905 ELLAEVDA

-1928 QFANVT
+1928 QFANVA

-1940 IVTKRPV
+1940 VVTKRPV
-1947 TVTSATDSKVYDGAA
+1947 TVASATDSKVYDGTA

-1987 AQTAVGTSDNT
+1987 EQVAVGTSDNT
-1998 FTVEAGA
+1998 FTVKAGA

-2046 STPNG
+2046 STP
-2051 PTNSSDVTP
+2051 SDT
-2060 SGSTTSDDMGS
+2060 G
-2071 VPTASDSKAT
+2071 SDSAAADPKAT

-2124 LGTIATLVYG
+2124 FGTIATLVYG

-2141 RRMTAD
+2141 RRMTGD
-2147 LDKEMDEVLSGAKE
+2147 LDKEIDAVLSGAKE

>member
-1 MRKMA
+1 MNNTIKHMREAKSSA
-6 LPMAGGGCSQLS
+6 NCTSWGNKVVSVVLSAILLGFGWPAVNPAEVYAEDGAANGGGGCSQLS
-18 DDAANLA
+18 GDAANLA
-25 ATLGGVDDAPAR
+25 ATLGGGDDAPAR

-72 ESGKAADSSAAADST
+72 ESGKAADSSAAADSAI
-87 VAQSLSITGADA
+87 AQSLSITGADA

-112 SPSNVEGTYVWSS
+112 SPSNAEGTYIWSS

-152 YTSPDGNTT
+152 YTSPDGATT
-161 LAATHDVTVTS
+161 LTATHDVTVTS
-172 PTAATDRAL
+172 PTAATDYAL

-208 NLTGLD
+208 NLTGLN

-238 PDNSTGDEYQV
+238 PDGSTGDEYQV
-249 ARGSSDW
+249 VRGSSDW

-269 MLPGVTVTDDD
+269 MLPGVTVTDED
-280 VESISI
+280 VESICV

-339 GDTTDITDF
+339 GDTTNITDF

-357 KVGGIEYTFNGW
+357 TVGGIEYTFNGW

-398 RQVVYDLAGGSW
+398 RQVIYDLAGGSW

-415 LVHAAQQGSTQ
+415 LVHAAQEGSTQ
-426 TVKAEPTRVGHEF
+426 TVKAEPTRVGYEF
-439 AGWTVA
+439 AGWTVS
-445 GLDGVTTIES
+445 GLDGVTTLES
-455 GASFIMPDNNVTFTA
+455 GASFTMPDNNVTFTA
-470 TWNKLLACKVKYLE
+470 TWNKLLACNVKYLE
-484 QGTDKELS
+484 RGTGKELS

-497 YGHAGDVVTAN
+497 YGHAGEVVTAN
-508 AKSNIEGYHLVDS
+508 AKSDIEGYHLVDP
-521 TQASGKAMLI
+521 TQASGKATLV

-563 DSETLSAPWG
+563 DSETQSAPWG
-573 SEVAVSDLAKD
+573 SEVAASNLAKA
-584 IDGYTAVSGQAAT
+584 IDGYTVVPGQTAT

-690 VIKPNSQ
+690 VINPNSEK
-697 QVVVKVKG
+697 VVVKIKG
-705 STGGGKYDGEEHGVE
+705 NTGGGKYDGEEHSVE
-720 GYAVSYVVGGA
+720 GYTVSYVVGGA

-741 AGDISFAGA
+741 AGDISFAGT

-761 PMGLGAGDFGY
+761 PMGLYAGDFSY
-772 AGKNFS
+772 AGRNFS

-856 YPESTKAGNYEIRT
+856 YPENTKAGNYEIRT

-970 GPAEAIIRPKDA
+970 GPAEATIRPKDA

-1055 ERVVVTIRENSA
+1055 EKVVVTIRENSA

-1134 AFAIEDGQLHIV
+1134 V
-1146 PVAIDEDAVTWD
+1146 
-1158 ARDVQKVYDGDP
+1158 
-1170 LSAYGARAWDKHGNE
+1170 
-1185 LSVEYSTDGVSWV
+1185 
-1198 DDPSKVSLTHS
+1198 
-1209 GHLAVKL
+1209 
-1216 RATGANYAAG
+1216 
-1226 QYAAGSESVAVE
+1226 
-1238 KRPVTL
+1238 
-1244 ESGGADKTYDGTPLT
+1244 
-1259 NGAVS
+1259 
-1264 VTPKGEGV
+1264 
-1272 GFVDGEGVAVTVTGS
+1272 
-1287 QTDAGESDNT
+1287 
-1297 FYFSFDEGTSGDDY
+1297 
-1311 LVTAKC
+1311 
-1317 GKLKVAAN
+1317 
-1325 SQQVVV
+1325 
-1331 KVKGSTGGGKYDGE
+1331 
-1345 EHGVEG
+1345 
-1351 YAVSYVVGGA
+1351 
-1361 ASAGAPA
+1361 
-1368 GFDAG
+1368 
-1373 DISFAGAAKVTGTD
+1373 
-1387 AGSYPM
+1387 
-1393 GLGAGDFG
+1393 
-1401 YAGKNFSN
+1401 
-1409 VSFEVEDGQLTISKR
+1409 
-1424 EVVVKPKDA
+1424 
-1433 SRVFNGEALEASEW
+1433 
-1447 EVAEG
+1447 
-1452 SPDQFLAGQG
+1452 
-1462 ISDPVFSGSQTAPGT
+1462 
-1477 SESSIVSWGY
+1477 
-1487 PESTK
+1487 
-1492 AGNYEIRTE
+1492 
-1501 KGTLNVTSR
+1501 
-1510 GAAET
+1510 
-1515 ITVEANST
+1515 
-1523 SATYDGGTHSAAG
+1523 
-1536 LKTTEFVVGGKAYT
+1536 
-1550 VSGLSTEDPSAAD
+1550 
-1563 AGTYTNNVTGTAKVS
+1563 
-1578 DAAGNDVTSEFAVE
+1578 
-1592 IKDGS
+1592 
-1597 LVIGPAEAIIRPK
+1597 
-1610 DASKPYDGT
+1610 
-1619 PLVASEFEA
+1619 
-1628 AGFVGGDGVAGVTY
+1628 
-1642 GGSQTDAGESGS
+1642 
-1654 TIAAYE
+1654 
-1660 AAGST
+1660 
-1665 KLANYKITLG
+1665 
-1675 EGRLEV
+1675 
-1681 TANAERVVVTIREN
+1681 
-1695 SATFPYDGEAKTA
+1695 
-1708 EGYEVAGI
+1708 
-1716 SSALYKEGDFAFV
+1716 
-1729 GDAAHKVATG
+1729 
-1739 TDAGDYDMGLL
+1739 
-1750 PGDFENR
+1750 
-1757 SANFSNVAFAIEDG
+1757 FAIEDG

-1781 VTTYGASKP
+1781 VTTHGASKP

-1814 ATGSQTL
+1814 ITGSQML

-1833 DGTAKESNYSVVEGA
+1833 DGTAKESNYNVVEGA

-1859 AITVTPRGGSKVYDG
+1859 AINVTPHGGSKVYDG

-1880 GIDVDGLPAGF
+1880 GIDIDGLPAGF

-1998 FTVEAGA
+1998 FTVKAGA

-2046 STPNG
+2046 STPND

-2060 SGSTTSDDMGS
+2060 SGSTTSDDMDS
-2071 VPTASDSKAT
+2071 VPTASDSKET
-2081 TAPKSADKAT
+2081 TMPKSADKAT
-2091 SENGA
+2091 SGNN
-2096 AQSEGKQSSENAP
+2096 AQSEGKQSPDNASG
-2109 AAEQPTSCW
+2109 AEQPTSCW
-2118 VHWLML
+2118 VHWLMI

-2134 AVVLLRR
+2134 AVVSLRR

-2147 LDKEMDEVLSGAKE
+2147 LDKEIDAVLSGAKE

>member
-18 DDAANLA
+18 GDAANLA
-25 ATLGGVDDAPAR
+25 ATLGGGDDAPAR

-47 PALVGV
+47 PALASV

-72 ESGKAADSSAAADST
+72 ESGEAADSSAAADSAI
-87 VAQSLSITGADA
+87 AQSLSITGADA

-112 SPSNVEGTYVWSS
+112 SPSNAEGTYIWSS

-137 TVTGVRQGTATVTLS
+137 TVTGVRQGTATVALS
-152 YTSPDGNTT
+152 YKSPDDNTT
-161 LAATHDVTVTS
+161 LEATHDVTVTS
-172 PTAATDRAL
+172 PTTATEYAL

-193 SISTTQWTSLGSGSV
+193 SISTTQWASLGGGSV

-238 PDNSTGDEYQV
+238 PDGSTGDEYQV
-249 ARGSSDW
+249 LRGSSNW
-256 NNIFKAYKSVIEG
+256 NNIFKAYKSEIEG
-269 MLPGVTVTDDD
+269 KLPGVTVTDDD

-286 KPYKLTNNNDG
+286 KPYKLTNNDDG

-339 GDTTDITDF
+339 GDTTNITDF

-384 VDGNVNFYAKYLSG
+384 IDGNVNFYAKYLSG
-398 RQVVYDLAGGSW
+398 RQVIYGLAGGSW

-415 LVHAAQQGSTQ
+415 LVHAAQEGSTQ
-426 TVKAEPTRVGHEF
+426 TVKAEPTRVGYEF
-439 AGWTVA
+439 TGWTVS
-445 GLDGVTTIES
+445 GLDGVTTLES
-455 GASFIMPDNNVTFTA
+455 GASFTMPDNNVTFTA
-470 TWNKLLACKVKYLE
+470 TWNKLLACNVKYLE
-484 QGTDKELS
+484 RGTGKELS

-497 YGHAGDVVTAN
+497 YGHAGEVVTAN
-508 AKSNIEGYHLVDS
+508 AKSDIEGYHLVDP
-521 TQASGKAMLI
+521 TQASGKATLV

-563 DSETLSAPWG
+563 DSETQSAPWG
-573 SEVAVSDLAKD
+573 SEVAASNLAKA
-584 IDGYTAVSGQAAT
+584 IDGYTVVPGQTAT

-615 VTLTANSATTEYTG
+615 VTLTANSAAREYTG

-639 DVADAAFAGVTLLG
+639 DVADAAFASVTLLG
-653 GKGTDAGDYPYTFA
+653 GKGTDAGNYPYTFA

-674 STDGKHIVA
+674 STDGKYIVA

-705 STGGGKYDGEEHGVE
+705 STGGGKYDGEEHSVE
-720 GYAVSYVVGGA
+720 GYTVSYVVGGA

-741 AGDISFAGA
+741 AGDISFAGT

-761 PMGLGAGDFGY
+761 PMGLDAGDFSY
-772 AGKNFS
+772 AGRNFS

-856 YPESTKAGNYEIRT
+856 YPENTKAGNYEIRT

-970 GPAEAIIRPKDA
+970 GPAEATIRPKDA
-982 SKPYDGTPLVASEF
+982 SRPYDGTPLVASEF

-1055 ERVVVTIRENSA
+1055 EKVVVAIRENSA

-1075 KTAEGYEVAGISS
+1075 KTAEGYEVAKISS

-1108 GTDAGDYDMGL
+1108 GIDAGDYDMGL

-1126 RSANFSNV
+1126 TSANFSNV
-1134 AFAIEDGQLHIV
+1134 VFAIEDGQLHIV

-1158 ARDVQKVYDGDP
+1158 ARDVQKVYDGEP

-1198 DDPSKVSLTHS
+1198 SDPSKISLTHF
-1209 GHLAVKL
+1209 GHLPVKL
-1216 RATGANYAAG
+1216 RATGANYADG

-1272 GFVDGEGVAVTVTGS
+1272 GFVDGEGVAITVTGS
-1287 QTDAGESDNT
+1287 QTDVGESVNT
-1297 FYFSFDEGTSGDDY
+1297 FVFSFNEGTSGDDY
-1311 LVTAKC
+1311 LVTAKR
-1317 GKLKVAAN
+1317 GK
-1325 SQQVVV
+1325 
-1331 KVKGSTGGGKYDGE
+1331 
-1345 EHGVEG
+1345 
-1351 YAVSYVVGGA
+1351 
-1361 ASAGAPA
+1361 
-1368 GFDAG
+1368 
-1373 DISFAGAAKVTGTD
+1373 
-1387 AGSYPM
+1387 
-1393 GLGAGDFG
+1393 
-1401 YAGKNFSN
+1401 
-1409 VSFEVEDGQLTISKR
+1409 
-1424 EVVVKPKDA
+1424 
-1433 SRVFNGEALEASEW
+1433 
-1447 EVAEG
+1447 
-1452 SPDQFLAGQG
+1452 
-1462 ISDPVFSGSQTAPGT
+1462 
-1477 SESSIVSWGY
+1477 
-1487 PESTK
+1487 
-1492 AGNYEIRTE
+1492 
-1501 KGTLNVTSR
+1501 
-1510 GAAET
+1510 
-1515 ITVEANST
+1515 
-1523 SATYDGGTHSAAG
+1523 
-1536 LKTTEFVVGGKAYT
+1536 
-1550 VSGLSTEDPSAAD
+1550 
-1563 AGTYTNNVTGTAKVS
+1563 
-1578 DAAGNDVTSEFAVE
+1578 
-1592 IKDGS
+1592 
-1597 LVIGPAEAIIRPK
+1597 
-1610 DASKPYDGT
+1610 
-1619 PLVASEFEA
+1619 
-1628 AGFVGGDGVAGVTY
+1628 
-1642 GGSQTDAGESGS
+1642 
-1654 TIAAYE
+1654 
-1660 AAGST
+1660 
-1665 KLANYKITLG
+1665 
-1675 EGRLEV
+1675 
-1681 TANAERVVVTIREN
+1681 
-1695 SATFPYDGEAKTA
+1695 
-1708 EGYEVAGI
+1708 
-1716 SSALYKEGDFAFV
+1716 
-1729 GDAAHKVATG
+1729 
-1739 TDAGDYDMGLL
+1739 
-1750 PGDFENR
+1750 
-1757 SANFSNVAFAIEDG
+1757 
-1771 QLTILPATLT
+1771 LTILPATLT
-1781 VTTYGASKP
+1781 VTTHGASKP
-1790 YDGTALTASGEISG
+1790 YDGTPLTASGKISG

-1833 DGTAKESNYSVVEGA
+1833 DGTAKKSNYNVVEGA

-1859 AITVTPRGGSKVYDG
+1859 AINVTPHGGSKVYDG

-1905 ELLAEIDA
+1905 KLLAEVDA
-1913 STIVIRNAAGEDVTA
+1913 STIVIKNAAGEDVTA

-1940 IVTKRPV
+1940 VVTKRPV

-1962 LTKHEAMVT
+1962 LTKHEAAVT
-1971 AGSLVEGESF
+1971 AGSLAEGENF

-1998 FTVEAGA
+1998 FTVKAGA

-2034 TDEPTP
+2034 PDEPTPGPGTDEPTPGPGTDEPTPGPGTDEPAP

-2071 VPTASDSKAT
+2071 VPTASDSKET
-2081 TAPKSADKAT
+2081 TMPKSADKAT
-2091 SENGA
+2091 SGNN
-2096 AQSEGKQSSENAP
+2096 AQSEGKQSPDNASG
-2109 AAEQPTSCW
+2109 AEQPTSCW
-2118 VHWLML
+2118 VHWLMI

-2134 AVVLLRR
+2134 AVVSLRR

-2147 LDKEMDEVLSGAKE
+2147 LDKEIDAVLSGAKE
-2161 GSDK
+2161 GSGK

>member
-1 MRKMA
+1 M
-6 LPMAGGGCSQLS
+6 
-18 DDAANLA
+18 
-25 ATLGGVDDAPAR
+25 
-37 PSGESVGISS
+37 GISS
-47 PALVGV
+47 PALAGV
-53 ESDIAGDSGDSN
+53 ESDIAGDSGDPN

-72 ESGKAADSSAAADST
+72 ESGKAADSSAAADSAI
-87 VAQSLSITGADA
+87 AQSLSITGADT

-112 SPSNVEGTYVWSS
+112 SPSNAEGTYIWSS

-172 PTAATDRAL
+172 PTAATDSAL

-223 KTAIFDRVSDRVITW
+223 KTAIFDRASDRVITW
-238 PDNSTGDEYQV
+238 PDGSTGDEYQV
-249 ARGSSDW
+249 VRESEDW
-256 NNIFKAYKSVIEG
+256 NKIFKAYKSVIEG

-286 KPYKLTNNNDG
+286 KPYKLTNNDDG

-384 VDGNVNFYAKYLSG
+384 IDGNVNFYAKYLSG
-398 RQVVYDLAGGSW
+398 LQVIYDLAGGSW

-415 LVHAAQQGSTQ
+415 LVHAAQEGSTQ
-426 TVKAEPTRVGHEF
+426 TVKAEPTRVGYEF
-439 AGWTVA
+439 AGWTVS
-445 GLDGVTTIES
+445 GLDGVTTLES

-470 TWNKLLACKVKYLE
+470 TWNELLACKVKYLE
-484 QGTDKELS
+484 QGTGKELS
-492 PADTL
+492 PANTL

-521 TQASGKAMLI
+521 TQASGKATLI

-563 DSETLSAPWG
+563 DSETQSAPWG
-573 SEVAVSDLAKD
+573 SEVAASNLAKA
-584 IDGYTAVSGQAAT
+584 IDGYTVVPGQTAT

-629 ELQHVEGYTC
+629 ELQHVESYTC
-639 DVADAAFAGVTLLG
+639 DVADAAFASVTLLG

-674 STDGKHIVA
+674 STDGKYIVA

-705 STGGGKYDGEEHGVE
+705 NTGGGKYDGEEHGVE

-750 AKVTGTDAGSY
+750 AKVTGTDAGGY
-761 PMGLGAGDFGY
+761 PMGLDAGDFRY
-772 AGKNFS
+772 AGRNFS

-856 YPESTKAGNYEIRT
+856 YPENTKAGNYEIRT

-970 GPAEAIIRPKDA
+970 GPAEATIRPKDA

-996 EAAGFVGGD
+996 TATGFVGGD
-1005 GVAGV
+1005 GVEGV
-1010 TYGGSQTDAGE
+1010 SYGGSQTDAGE

-1055 ERVVVTIRENSA
+1055 EKVVVTIRENSA

-1126 RSANFSNV
+1126 TSANFSNV

-1158 ARDVQKVYDGDP
+1158 ARDVQKVYDGEP

-1198 DDPSKVSLTHS
+1198 DDPSKVSLTHF

-1216 RATGANYAAG
+1216 RATGANYADG

-1272 GFVDGEGVAVTVTGS
+1272 GFVDGEGVAITVTGS

-1331 KVKGSTGGGKYDGE
+1331 KIKGNTGGGKYDGE

-1373 DISFAGAAKVTGTD
+1373 DISFAGTAKVTGTD

-1393 GLGAGDFG
+1393 GLKAGDFRYVG
-1401 YAGKNFSN
+1401 RNFSN
-1409 VSFEVEDGQLTISKR
+1409 VSFEVEDG
-1424 EVVVKPKDA
+1424 E
-1433 SRVFNGEALEASEW
+1433 
-1447 EVAEG
+1447 
-1452 SPDQFLAGQG
+1452 
-1462 ISDPVFSGSQTAPGT
+1462 
-1477 SESSIVSWGY
+1477 
-1487 PESTK
+1487 
-1492 AGNYEIRTE
+1492 
-1501 KGTLNVTSR
+1501 
-1510 GAAET
+1510 
-1515 ITVEANST
+1515 
-1523 SATYDGGTHSAAG
+1523 
-1536 LKTTEFVVGGKAYT
+1536 
-1550 VSGLSTEDPSAAD
+1550 LS
-1563 AGTYTNNVTGTAKVS
+1563 
-1578 DAAGNDVTSEFAVE
+1578 
-1592 IKDGS
+1592 
-1597 LVIGPAEAIIRPK
+1597 
-1610 DASKPYDGT
+1610 
-1619 PLVASEFEA
+1619 
-1628 AGFVGGDGVAGVTY
+1628 
-1642 GGSQTDAGESGS
+1642 
-1654 TIAAYE
+1654 
-1660 AAGST
+1660 
-1665 KLANYKITLG
+1665 
-1675 EGRLEV
+1675 
-1681 TANAERVVVTIREN
+1681 
-1695 SATFPYDGEAKTA
+1695 
-1708 EGYEVAGI
+1708 
-1716 SSALYKEGDFAFV
+1716 
-1729 GDAAHKVATG
+1729 
-1739 TDAGDYDMGLL
+1739 
-1750 PGDFENR
+1750 
-1757 SANFSNVAFAIEDG
+1757 
-1771 QLTILPATLT
+1771 ILPATLT
-1781 VTTYGASKP
+1781 VTTHGASKP

-1833 DGTAKESNYSVVEGA
+1833 DGTAKESNYKVVEGA

-1859 AITVTPRGGSKVYDG
+1859 AITVTPRDGSKVYDG

-1891 TLEAATKGTITDAG
+1891 TLEAATKGSITDAG
-1905 ELLAEIDA
+1905 KLLAEVDA

-1987 AQTAVGTSDNT
+1987 EQTAVGTSDNI
-1998 FTVEAGA
+1998 FTVKAGA

-2034 TDEPTP
+2034 PDEPTP

-2051 PTNSSDVTP
+2051 PTNSSGVTP

-2071 VPTASDSKAT
+2071 VPTASDSKET
-2081 TAPKSADKAT
+2081 TMPKSADKAT
-2091 SENGA
+2091 SGNN
-2096 AQSEGKQSSENAP
+2096 AQSEGKQSPDNASG
-2109 AAEQPTSCW
+2109 AEQPTSCW
-2118 VHWLML
+2118 VHWLMI

-2134 AVVLLRR
+2134 AVVSLRR

-2147 LDKEMDEVLSGAKE
+2147 LDKEIDAVLSGAKE
-2161 GSDK
+2161 GSGK

>member
-1 MRKMA
+1 MSNTIKHMREAKSSA
-6 LPMAGGGCSQLS
+6 NCTSWGNKIVSVVLSVVLLGFGWPVVNPAEVYAEDGAANAGGSYQLAGDS
-18 DDAANLA
+18 ASNAASTGEGADTASRAN
-25 ATLGGVDDAPAR
+25 
-37 PSGESVGISS
+37 GESAGNSS
-47 PALVGV
+47 PALAGM
-53 ESDIAGDSGDSN
+53 ESDAAGDSGDPN
-65 TPSATNN
+65 TPSTT
-72 ESGKAADSSAAADST
+72 SSTTSKGAADSSAAADST

-99 VAQFSTMQLTATT
+99 VEQFSTMQLTATT
-112 SPSNVEGTYVWSS
+112 SPSNAEGTYIWSS
-125 NNDNILTVDQSG
+125 NNDNILSVDQSG

-223 KTAIFDRVSDRVITW
+223 KTAIFDRVSDRIMTW
-238 PDNSTGDEYQV
+238 PDGSKGDEYQV
-249 ARGSSDW
+249 PRGSGNW

-286 KPYKLTNNNDG
+286 KPYKLTNNDDG

-339 GDTTDITDF
+339 GDKTDIADF
-348 PDVSLPLSK
+348 ADVNLPPSK
-357 KVGGIEYTFNGW
+357 EADGIEYTFNGW

-384 VDGNVNFYAKYLSG
+384 IDGNVNFYAKYLSG
-398 RQVVYDLAGGSW
+398 RQVIYDLAGGSW

-415 LVHAAQQGSTQ
+415 LVHAAQEDSTQ
-426 TVKAEPTRVGHEF
+426 TVKAEPTRVGYEF
-439 AGWTVA
+439 TGWTVS
-445 GLDGVTTIES
+445 GLDGMTTLES
-455 GASFIMPDNNVTFTA
+455 GVSFTMPDNNVTFTA
-470 TWNKLLACKVKYLE
+470 TWNKLLACNVKYLE
-484 QGTDKELS
+484 QGTGKELS
-492 PADTL
+492 PAYTF
-497 YGHAGDVVTAN
+497 YGHVGDVVTAK
-508 AKSNIEGYHLVDS
+508 AKSNIKGYHLVDP
-521 TQASGKAMLI
+521 TQASGEAKLV

-540 YYEKDAANYQV
+540 YYEKDAASYQV
-551 NYFLNGTEQKVA
+551 NRYLNGTKQKVA
-563 DSETLSAPWG
+563 ESETKSAPWG
-573 SEVAVSDLAKD
+573 SEVAASTKA
-584 IDGYTAVSGQAAT
+584 IDGYTVVPGQTAT

-615 VTLTANSATTEYTG
+615 VTLTANFATTKYTG
-629 ELQHVEGYTC
+629 ELQYVKGYTC
-639 DVADAAFAGVTLLG
+639 DVADAAFEDVTLLG
-653 GKGTDAGDYPYTFA
+653 GEGTDAGDYPYTFA

-674 STDGKHIVA
+674 STDGKYIVA

-690 VIKPNSQ
+690 VINPNSQ

-705 STGGGKYDGEEHGVE
+705 STGGEKYDGEEHSVE
-720 GYAVSYVVGGA
+720 GYTVSYVVGGA

-741 AGDISFAGA
+741 AGDIEFSGT

-761 PMGLGAGDFGY
+761 PMDLKAGDFRYVG
-772 AGKNFS
+772 GNFS

-793 REVVVKPKD
+793 RKVVVKPKD
-802 ASRVFN
+802 ASRVYN
-808 GEALEASEWEV
+808 GEALKASEWEV
-819 AEGSPDQFLAGQ
+819 AKGSPDQFLAGQ

-856 YPESTKAGNYEIRT
+856 YPENTKAGNYEILT
-870 EKGTLNVTSRGAAET
+870 EKGTLNVTSREATET

-908 TTEFVVGGKAYTVSG
+908 TTEFVVGGKTYTVSG

-970 GPAEAIIRPKDA
+970 GPAKVTIKPKDA
-982 SKPYDGTPLVASEF
+982 SKPYDGTSLVASEF
-996 EAAGFVGGD
+996 TATGFVGDD

-1010 TYGGSQTDAGE
+1010 TYGGSQTDAGK
-1021 SGSTIAAYEAAG
+1021 SGSTIATYEAAG

-1040 KITLGEGRLEVTANA
+1040 NITLGEGRLEVTANA

-1067 TFPYDGEA
+1067 TFPYDGKA

-1317 GKLKVAAN
+1317 GKL
-1325 SQQVVV
+1325 
-1331 KVKGSTGGGKYDGE
+1331 
-1345 EHGVEG
+1345 
-1351 YAVSYVVGGA
+1351 
-1361 ASAGAPA
+1361 
-1368 GFDAG
+1368 
-1373 DISFAGAAKVTGTD
+1373 
-1387 AGSYPM
+1387 
-1393 GLGAGDFG
+1393 
-1401 YAGKNFSN
+1401 
-1409 VSFEVEDGQLTISKR
+1409 
-1424 EVVVKPKDA
+1424 
-1433 SRVFNGEALEASEW
+1433 
-1447 EVAEG
+1447 
-1452 SPDQFLAGQG
+1452 
-1462 ISDPVFSGSQTAPGT
+1462 
-1477 SESSIVSWGY
+1477 
-1487 PESTK
+1487 
-1492 AGNYEIRTE
+1492 
-1501 KGTLNVTSR
+1501 
-1510 GAAET
+1510 
-1515 ITVEANST
+1515 
-1523 SATYDGGTHSAAG
+1523 
-1536 LKTTEFVVGGKAYT
+1536 
-1550 VSGLSTEDPSAAD
+1550 
-1563 AGTYTNNVTGTAKVS
+1563 
-1578 DAAGNDVTSEFAVE
+1578 
-1592 IKDGS
+1592 
-1597 LVIGPAEAIIRPK
+1597 
-1610 DASKPYDGT
+1610 
-1619 PLVASEFEA
+1619 
-1628 AGFVGGDGVAGVTY
+1628 
-1642 GGSQTDAGESGS
+1642 
-1654 TIAAYE
+1654 
-1660 AAGST
+1660 
-1665 KLANYKITLG
+1665 
-1675 EGRLEV
+1675 
-1681 TANAERVVVTIREN
+1681 
-1695 SATFPYDGEAKTA
+1695 
-1708 EGYEVAGI
+1708 
-1716 SSALYKEGDFAFV
+1716 
-1729 GDAAHKVATG
+1729 
-1739 TDAGDYDMGLL
+1739 
-1750 PGDFENR
+1750 
-1757 SANFSNVAFAIEDG
+1757 
-1771 QLTILPATLT
+1771 TILPATLT
-1781 VTTYGASKP
+1781 VTTHGASKP

-1891 TLEAATKGTITDAG
+1891 TLDAATKGSITDAG
-1905 ELLAEIDA
+1905 ELLAEVDA
-1913 STIVIRNAAGEDVTA
+1913 STIVIRNAAGEDATA
-1928 QFANVT
+1928 QFSNVT

-1940 IVTKRPV
+1940 VVTKRPV
-1947 TVTSATDSKVYDGAA
+1947 TVTSATDSKVYDGTA
-1962 LTKHEAMVT
+1962 LTKHEAAVT
-1971 AGSLVEGESF
+1971 AGSLVEGENF

-1998 FTVEAGA
+1998 FTVKAGA

-2034 TDEPTP
+2034 PDEPTPGPGPDEPTPGPGTDEPAPGPGTDEPAP

-2096 AQSEGKQSSENAP
+2096 AQSEGKQSFENAP

-2147 LDKEMDEVLSGAKE
+2147 LDKEMDGVLSGAKE

>member
-1 MRKMA
+1 
-6 LPMAGGGCSQLS
+6 
-18 DDAANLA
+18 
-25 ATLGGVDDAPAR
+25 
-37 PSGESVGISS
+37 
-47 PALVGV
+47 
-53 ESDIAGDSGDSN
+53 
-65 TPSATNN
+65 
-72 ESGKAADSSAAADST
+72 
-87 VAQSLSITGADA
+87 
-99 VAQFSTMQLTATT
+99 MQLTATT
-112 SPSNVEGTYVWSS
+112 SPSNAEGTYIWSS

-137 TVTGVRQGTATVTLS
+137 TVTGVRQGTATVALS
-152 YTSPDGNTT
+152 YKSPDDNTT
-161 LAATHDVTVTS
+161 LEATHDVTVTS
-172 PTAATDRAL
+172 PTTATEYAL

-249 ARGSSDW
+249 VRESEDW
-256 NNIFKAYKSVIEG
+256 NKIFKAYKSVIEG

-286 KPYKLTNNNDG
+286 KPYKLTNNDDG

-384 VDGNVNFYAKYLSG
+384 IDGNVNFYAKYLSG
-398 RQVVYDLAGGSW
+398 RQVIYDLAGGSW

-415 LVHAAQQGSTQ
+415 LVHAAQEGSTQ
-426 TVKAEPTRVGHEF
+426 TVKAEPTRVGYEF
-439 AGWTVA
+439 AGWTVS
-445 GLDGVTTIES
+445 GLDGVTTLES
-455 GASFIMPDNNVTFTA
+455 GASFTMPDNNVTFTA
-470 TWNKLLACKVKYLE
+470 TWNKLLACNVKYLE
-484 QGTDKELS
+484 RGTGKELS

-497 YGHAGDVVTAN
+497 YGHAGEVVTAN
-508 AKSNIEGYHLVDS
+508 AKSDIEGYHLVDP
-521 TQASGKAMLI
+521 TQASEKATLV

-551 NYFLNGTEQKVA
+551 NYYLNGTEQKVA

-573 SEVAVSDLAKD
+573 SEVAASNLAKA
-584 IDGYTAVSGQAAT
+584 IDGYTAVPGQTAT

-615 VTLTANSATTEYTG
+615 VTLTANSAAREYTG

-639 DVADAAFAGVTLLG
+639 DVADAAFASVTLLG
-653 GKGTDAGDYPYTFA
+653 GKGTDAGNYPYTFA

-674 STDGKHIVA
+674 STDGKYIVA

-690 VIKPNSQ
+690 VINSNSQ
-697 QVVVKVKG
+697 QVVVKIKG
-705 STGGGKYDGEEHGVE
+705 NTGGGKYDGEEHGVE

-741 AGDISFAGA
+741 AGDISFAGT

-761 PMGLGAGDFGY
+761 PMGLDAGDFSY
-772 AGKNFS
+772 AGRNFS

-783 VEDGQLTISK
+783 VEDGRLAISK

-802 ASRVFN
+802 ASRVFD

-845 GTSESS
+845 GASESS

-856 YPESTKAGNYEIRT
+856 YPENTKAGNYEIRT

-947 SDAAGNDVTSE
+947 TDAAGSDVTSE

-970 GPAEAIIRPKDA
+970 DPAEATIRPKDA

-1021 SGSTIAAYEAAG
+1021 SGSAIAAYEAAG

-1055 ERVVVTIRENSA
+1055 EKVVVTIRENSA

-1134 AFAIEDGQLHIV
+1134 VFAIEDGKLHIV

-1158 ARDVQKVYDGDP
+1158 TRDVRKVYDGEP

-1198 DDPSKVSLTHS
+1198 DDPSKISLTHF

-1216 RATGANYAAG
+1216 RATGANYADG

-1272 GFVDGEGVAVTVTGS
+1272 GFVDGEGVDVTVTGS
-1287 QTDAGESDNT
+1287 QTDAGGSDNI

-1317 GKLKVAAN
+1317 GKLA
-1325 SQQVVV
+1325 
-1331 KVKGSTGGGKYDGE
+1331 
-1345 EHGVEG
+1345 
-1351 YAVSYVVGGA
+1351 
-1361 ASAGAPA
+1361 
-1368 GFDAG
+1368 
-1373 DISFAGAAKVTGTD
+1373 
-1387 AGSYPM
+1387 
-1393 GLGAGDFG
+1393 
-1401 YAGKNFSN
+1401 
-1409 VSFEVEDGQLTISKR
+1409 
-1424 EVVVKPKDA
+1424 
-1433 SRVFNGEALEASEW
+1433 
-1447 EVAEG
+1447 
-1452 SPDQFLAGQG
+1452 
-1462 ISDPVFSGSQTAPGT
+1462 
-1477 SESSIVSWGY
+1477 
-1487 PESTK
+1487 
-1492 AGNYEIRTE
+1492 
-1501 KGTLNVTSR
+1501 
-1510 GAAET
+1510 
-1515 ITVEANST
+1515 
-1523 SATYDGGTHSAAG
+1523 
-1536 LKTTEFVVGGKAYT
+1536 
-1550 VSGLSTEDPSAAD
+1550 
-1563 AGTYTNNVTGTAKVS
+1563 
-1578 DAAGNDVTSEFAVE
+1578 
-1592 IKDGS
+1592 
-1597 LVIGPAEAIIRPK
+1597 
-1610 DASKPYDGT
+1610 
-1619 PLVASEFEA
+1619 
-1628 AGFVGGDGVAGVTY
+1628 
-1642 GGSQTDAGESGS
+1642 
-1654 TIAAYE
+1654 
-1660 AAGST
+1660 
-1665 KLANYKITLG
+1665 
-1675 EGRLEV
+1675 
-1681 TANAERVVVTIREN
+1681 
-1695 SATFPYDGEAKTA
+1695 
-1708 EGYEVAGI
+1708 
-1716 SSALYKEGDFAFV
+1716 
-1729 GDAAHKVATG
+1729 
-1739 TDAGDYDMGLL
+1739 
-1750 PGDFENR
+1750 
-1757 SANFSNVAFAIEDG
+1757 
-1771 QLTILPATLT
+1771 ILPATLT
-1781 VTTYGASKP
+1781 VTTHGASKP

-1833 DGTAKESNYSVVEGA
+1833 DGTAKESNYNVVEGA

-1891 TLEAATKGTITDAG
+1891 TLDAATKGSITDAG
-1905 ELLAEIDA
+1905 ELLAEVDA
-1913 STIVIRNAAGEDVTA
+1913 STIVIRNAAGENVTA
-1928 QFANVT
+1928 QFSNVT

-1940 IVTKRPV
+1940 VVTKRPV
-1947 TVTSATDSKVYDGAA
+1947 TVTSATDSKVYDGTA
-1962 LTKHEAMVT
+1962 LTKHEAAVT

-1987 AQTAVGTSDNT
+1987 EQTAVGTSDNT
-1998 FTVEAGA
+1998 FTVKAGA

-2018 GTLTVIAYTP
+2018 GTLTVVAYTP
-2028 PAPGPG
+2028 PAPGPGPDEPAPGPGPDEPAPGPG
-2034 TDEPTP
+2034 TDEPTPGPGTDELTPGPGTDEPAP

-2051 PTNSSDVTP
+2051 PTNSSGVTP

-2071 VPTASDSKAT
+2071 VPTASDSKET
-2081 TAPKSADKAT
+2081 TMPKSADKAT
-2091 SENGA
+2091 SGNN
-2096 AQSEGKQSSENAP
+2096 AQSEGKQSPDNASG
-2109 AAEQPTSCW
+2109 AEQPTSCW
-2118 VHWLML
+2118 VHWLMI

-2134 AVVLLRR
+2134 AVVSLRR

-2161 GSDK
+2161 GSGK

>member
-6 LPMAGGGCSQLS
+6 LPMAGGCSQLS

-384 VDGNVNFYAKYLSG
+384 IDGNVNFYAKYLSG

-426 TVKAEPTRVGHEF
+426 TVKAEPTRVGYEF
-439 AGWTVA
+439 AGWTVS
-445 GLDGVTTIES
+445 GLDGVTMLES
-455 GASFIMPDNNVTFTA
+455 GESFIMPDNNVTFTA
-470 TWNKLLACKVKYLE
+470 TWSKLLACNVKYLE
-484 QGTDKELS
+484 RGTGKELS
-492 PADTL
+492 PADAL
-497 YGHAGDVVTAN
+497 YGHAGEVVTAN
-508 AKSNIEGYHLVDS
+508 AKSDIKGYHLVDP
-521 TQASGKAMLI
+521 TQASGEATLV

-563 DSETLSAPWG
+563 DSETQSAPWG
-573 SEVAVSDLAKD
+573 SEVAASNLAKD
-584 IDGYTAVSGQAAT
+584 IDGYTAVPGQTAT

-615 VTLTANSATTEYTG
+615 VTLMANSATTEYTG

-639 DVADAAFAGVTLLG
+639 DVADAAFASVTLLG

-674 STDGKHIVA
+674 STDGKYIVA

-690 VIKPNSQ
+690 VINPNSQ

-705 STGGGKYDGEEHGVE
+705 STGGEKYDGEEHSVE
-720 GYAVSYVVGGA
+720 GYTVSYVVGGA

-741 AGDISFAGA
+741 AGDISFAGT

-761 PMGLGAGDFGY
+761 PMGLDAGDFGY
-772 AGKNFS
+772 NGKNFS

-783 VEDGQLTISK
+783 VEDGQLAISK

-856 YPESTKAGNYEIRT
+856 YPENTKAGNYEIRT

-970 GPAEAIIRPKDA
+970 DPAEATIRPKDA

-1055 ERVVVTIRENSA
+1055 EKVVVTIRENSA

-1102 AHKVAT
+1102 AHKVAA

-1126 RSANFSNV
+1126 
-1134 AFAIEDGQLHIV
+1134 
-1146 PVAIDEDAVTWD
+1146 T
-1158 ARDVQKVYDGDP
+1158 
-1170 LSAYGARAWDKHGNE
+1170 
-1185 LSVEYSTDGVSWV
+1185 
-1198 DDPSKVSLTHS
+1198 
-1209 GHLAVKL
+1209 
-1216 RATGANYAAG
+1216 
-1226 QYAAGSESVAVE
+1226 
-1238 KRPVTL
+1238 
-1244 ESGGADKTYDGTPLT
+1244 
-1259 NGAVS
+1259 
-1264 VTPKGEGV
+1264 
-1272 GFVDGEGVAVTVTGS
+1272 
-1287 QTDAGESDNT
+1287 
-1297 FYFSFDEGTSGDDY
+1297 
-1311 LVTAKC
+1311 
-1317 GKLKVAAN
+1317 
-1325 SQQVVV
+1325 
-1331 KVKGSTGGGKYDGE
+1331 
-1345 EHGVEG
+1345 
-1351 YAVSYVVGGA
+1351 
-1361 ASAGAPA
+1361 
-1368 GFDAG
+1368 
-1373 DISFAGAAKVTGTD
+1373 
-1387 AGSYPM
+1387 
-1393 GLGAGDFG
+1393 
-1401 YAGKNFSN
+1401 
-1409 VSFEVEDGQLTISKR
+1409 
-1424 EVVVKPKDA
+1424 
-1433 SRVFNGEALEASEW
+1433 
-1447 EVAEG
+1447 
-1452 SPDQFLAGQG
+1452 
-1462 ISDPVFSGSQTAPGT
+1462 
-1477 SESSIVSWGY
+1477 
-1487 PESTK
+1487 
-1492 AGNYEIRTE
+1492 
-1501 KGTLNVTSR
+1501 
-1510 GAAET
+1510 
-1515 ITVEANST
+1515 
-1523 SATYDGGTHSAAG
+1523 
-1536 LKTTEFVVGGKAYT
+1536 
-1550 VSGLSTEDPSAAD
+1550 
-1563 AGTYTNNVTGTAKVS
+1563 
-1578 DAAGNDVTSEFAVE
+1578 
-1592 IKDGS
+1592 
-1597 LVIGPAEAIIRPK
+1597 
-1610 DASKPYDGT
+1610 
-1619 PLVASEFEA
+1619 
-1628 AGFVGGDGVAGVTY
+1628 
-1642 GGSQTDAGESGS
+1642 
-1654 TIAAYE
+1654 
-1660 AAGST
+1660 
-1665 KLANYKITLG
+1665 
-1675 EGRLEV
+1675 
-1681 TANAERVVVTIREN
+1681 
-1695 SATFPYDGEAKTA
+1695 
-1708 EGYEVAGI
+1708 
-1716 SSALYKEGDFAFV
+1716 
-1729 GDAAHKVATG
+1729 
-1739 TDAGDYDMGLL
+1739 
-1750 PGDFENR
+1750 

-1771 QLTILPATLT
+1771 QLTILPATPT
-1781 VTTYGASKP
+1781 VTTHGASKP

-1891 TLEAATKGTITDAG
+1891 TLDAATKGSITDAG
-1905 ELLAEIDA
+1905 ELLAEVDA

-1928 QFANVT
+1928 QFANVA

-1940 IVTKRPV
+1940 VVTKRPV
-1947 TVTSATDSKVYDGAA
+1947 TVASATDSKVYDGTA
-1962 LTKHEAMVT
+1962 LTKHEAAVT

-1987 AQTAVGTSDNT
+1987 EQTAVGTSDNT
-1998 FTVEAGA
+1998 FTVKAGA

-2040 GPGKNP
+2040 GPGNNP
-2046 STPNG
+2046 STP
-2051 PTNSSDVTP
+2051 SDT
-2060 SGSTTSDDMGS
+2060 G
-2071 VPTASDSKAT
+2071 SDSAAADPKAT

-2096 AQSEGKQSSENAP
+2096 AQSEGKQNSENAP
-2109 AAEQPTSCW
+2109 TAEQPTSCW

-2134 AVVLLRR
+2134 AVVSLRR

-2147 LDKEMDEVLSGAKE
+2147 LDKEIDAVLSGAKE
-2161 GSDK
+2161 GSGK

>member
-1 MRKMA
+1 
-6 LPMAGGGCSQLS
+6 
-18 DDAANLA
+18 
-25 ATLGGVDDAPAR
+25 
-37 PSGESVGISS
+37 
-47 PALVGV
+47 
-53 ESDIAGDSGDSN
+53 
-65 TPSATNN
+65 
-72 ESGKAADSSAAADST
+72 
-87 VAQSLSITGADA
+87 
-99 VAQFSTMQLTATT
+99 MQLTATT
-112 SPSNVEGTYVWSS
+112 SPSNAEGTYIWSS

-137 TVTGVRQGTATVTLS
+137 TVTGVRQGTATVALS
-152 YTSPDGNTT
+152 YTSPDGATT
-161 LAATHDVTVTS
+161 LTATHDVTVTS
-172 PTAATDRAL
+172 PTAATNSAH
-181 FYYLNNPNGSLD
+181 FYYLNNPNGSFD
-193 SISTTQWTSLGSGSV
+193 SISTTQWASLGSGSV
-208 NLTGLD
+208 NLTGLN
-214 SSNFPKDNG
+214 SSNFPKDDG

-238 PDNSTGDEYQV
+238 PDSSTGDEYQV

-384 VDGNVNFYAKYLSG
+384 IDGNVNFYAKYLSG
-398 RQVVYDLAGGSW
+398 RQVIYDLAGGSW

-415 LVHAAQQGSTQ
+415 LVHAAQEGSTQ
-426 TVKAEPTRVGHEF
+426 TVKAEPTRVGYEF

-445 GLDGVTTIES
+445 GLDGVTTLES
-455 GASFIMPDNNVTFTA
+455 GASFTMPDNNVTFTA

-484 QGTDKELS
+484 QGTDKELF

-497 YGHAGDVVTAN
+497 YGHVGDVVTAN
-508 AKSNIEGYHLVDS
+508 AKSDIEGYHLVDS
-521 TQASGKAMLI
+521 TQASGKATLV

-540 YYEKDAANYQV
+540 YYEKNAANYQV

-563 DSETLSAPWG
+563 DSETQSAPWG
-573 SEVAVSDLAKD
+573 SEVAASNLAKA
-584 IDGYTAVSGQAAT
+584 IDGYTVVPGQTAT

-615 VTLTANSATTEYTG
+615 VTLTANSSTTEYTG

-639 DVADAAFAGVTLLG
+639 DVADASFADVALLG
-653 GKGTDAGDYPYTFA
+653 GKGTDAGNYPYTFA
-667 SGTAGTV
+667 AGAVGTV
-674 STDGKHIVA
+674 STDGKYIVA

-690 VIKPNSQ
+690 VINPNSQ
-697 QVVVKVKG
+697 QVVVKIKG
-705 STGGGKYDGEEHGVE
+705 NTGGGKYDGEEHSVE
-720 GYAVSYVVGGA
+720 GYTVSYVVGGA

-741 AGDISFAGA
+741 AGDISFAGT

-761 PMGLGAGDFGY
+761 PMGLDAGDFSYNGR
-772 AGKNFS
+772 NFS

-856 YPESTKAGNYEIRT
+856 YPENTKAGNYEIRT

-908 TTEFVVGGKAYTVSG
+908 TTEFVVGGKAYAVSG

-970 GPAEAIIRPKDA
+970 DPAEATIRPKDA

-1055 ERVVVTIRENSA
+1055 EKVVVTIRENSA

-1075 KTAEGYEVAGISS
+1075 KTAEGYEVAKISS

-1134 AFAIEDGQLHIV
+1134 V
-1146 PVAIDEDAVTWD
+1146 
-1158 ARDVQKVYDGDP
+1158 
-1170 LSAYGARAWDKHGNE
+1170 
-1185 LSVEYSTDGVSWV
+1185 
-1198 DDPSKVSLTHS
+1198 
-1209 GHLAVKL
+1209 
-1216 RATGANYAAG
+1216 
-1226 QYAAGSESVAVE
+1226 
-1238 KRPVTL
+1238 
-1244 ESGGADKTYDGTPLT
+1244 
-1259 NGAVS
+1259 
-1264 VTPKGEGV
+1264 
-1272 GFVDGEGVAVTVTGS
+1272 
-1287 QTDAGESDNT
+1287 
-1297 FYFSFDEGTSGDDY
+1297 
-1311 LVTAKC
+1311 
-1317 GKLKVAAN
+1317 
-1325 SQQVVV
+1325 
-1331 KVKGSTGGGKYDGE
+1331 
-1345 EHGVEG
+1345 
-1351 YAVSYVVGGA
+1351 
-1361 ASAGAPA
+1361 
-1368 GFDAG
+1368 
-1373 DISFAGAAKVTGTD
+1373 
-1387 AGSYPM
+1387 
-1393 GLGAGDFG
+1393 
-1401 YAGKNFSN
+1401 
-1409 VSFEVEDGQLTISKR
+1409 
-1424 EVVVKPKDA
+1424 
-1433 SRVFNGEALEASEW
+1433 
-1447 EVAEG
+1447 
-1452 SPDQFLAGQG
+1452 
-1462 ISDPVFSGSQTAPGT
+1462 
-1477 SESSIVSWGY
+1477 
-1487 PESTK
+1487 
-1492 AGNYEIRTE
+1492 
-1501 KGTLNVTSR
+1501 
-1510 GAAET
+1510 
-1515 ITVEANST
+1515 
-1523 SATYDGGTHSAAG
+1523 
-1536 LKTTEFVVGGKAYT
+1536 
-1550 VSGLSTEDPSAAD
+1550 
-1563 AGTYTNNVTGTAKVS
+1563 
-1578 DAAGNDVTSEFAVE
+1578 
-1592 IKDGS
+1592 
-1597 LVIGPAEAIIRPK
+1597 
-1610 DASKPYDGT
+1610 
-1619 PLVASEFEA
+1619 
-1628 AGFVGGDGVAGVTY
+1628 
-1642 GGSQTDAGESGS
+1642 
-1654 TIAAYE
+1654 
-1660 AAGST
+1660 
-1665 KLANYKITLG
+1665 
-1675 EGRLEV
+1675 
-1681 TANAERVVVTIREN
+1681 
-1695 SATFPYDGEAKTA
+1695 
-1708 EGYEVAGI
+1708 
-1716 SSALYKEGDFAFV
+1716 
-1729 GDAAHKVATG
+1729 
-1739 TDAGDYDMGLL
+1739 
-1750 PGDFENR
+1750 
-1757 SANFSNVAFAIEDG
+1757 FAIEDG
-1771 QLTILPATLT
+1771 QLTILPATLA
-1781 VTTYGASKP
+1781 VTTHGASKP

-1814 ATGSQTL
+1814 TTGSQTL

-1833 DGTAKESNYSVVEGA
+1833 DGTAKESNYNVVEGA

-1859 AITVTPRGGSKVYDG
+1859 AINVTPHGGSKVYDG

-1987 AQTAVGTSDNT
+1987 VQTAVGTSDNT
-1998 FTVEAGA
+1998 FTVKAGA

-2013 ITQVN
+2013 IAQVN

-2046 STPNG
+2046 STPNV

-2071 VPTASDSKAT
+2071 VPTASDSKET
-2081 TAPKSADKAT
+2081 TMPKSADKAT

-2147 LDKEMDEVLSGAKE
+2147 LDKEIDAVLSGAKE
-2161 GSDK
+2161 GSGK

>member
-1 MRKMA
+1 M
-6 LPMAGGGCSQLS
+6 
-18 DDAANLA
+18 
-25 ATLGGVDDAPAR
+25 
-37 PSGESVGISS
+37 
-47 PALVGV
+47 GV

-87 VAQSLSITGADA
+87 IAQSLSITGADA

-112 SPSNVEGTYVWSS
+112 SPSNAEGTYIWSS

-137 TVTGVRQGTATVTLS
+137 TVTGVRQGTATVALN
-152 YTSPDGNTT
+152 YTSPDSATT
-161 LAATHDVTVTS
+161 LIATHDVTVTS
-172 PTAATDRAL
+172 PTAATNSAL

-193 SISTTQWTSLGSGSV
+193 STSTTQWASLGSGSV

-238 PDNSTGDEYQV
+238 PDDSTGDEYQV
-249 ARGSSDW
+249 VRGSDDW
-256 NNIFKAYKSVIEG
+256 NTIFKAYKSVIEG

-384 VDGNVNFYAKYLSG
+384 IDGNVNFYAKYLSG
-398 RQVVYDLAGGSW
+398 RQVIYDLAGGSW

-415 LVHAAQQGSTQ
+415 LVHAAQEGSTQ
-426 TVKAEPTRVGHEF
+426 TVKAEPTRVGYEF

-445 GLDGVTTIES
+445 GLDGVTTLES
-455 GASFIMPDNNVTFTA
+455 GASFTMPDNNVTFTA
-470 TWNKLLACKVKYLE
+470 TWNKLLACNVKYLE
-484 QGTDKELS
+484 QGTGKELS

-497 YGHAGDVVTAN
+497 YGHAGEVVMAN
-508 AKSNIEGYHLVDS
+508 AKSDIEGYHLVDS
-521 TQASGKAMLI
+521 TQASGKATLV

-563 DSETLSAPWG
+563 DSETQSAPWG
-573 SEVAVSDLAKD
+573 SEVAASNLAKA
-584 IDGYTAVSGQAAT
+584 IDGYTVVPGQTAT

-639 DVADAAFAGVTLLG
+639 DVADAAFAGVTLLS

-667 SGTAGTV
+667 SGTADTV
-674 STDGKHIVA
+674 STDGKYIVA

-741 AGDISFAGA
+741 AGDISFAGT

-761 PMGLGAGDFGY
+761 PMGLDAGDFSY
-772 AGKNFS
+772 AGRNFS

-845 GTSESS
+845 GASESS

-856 YPESTKAGNYEIRT
+856 YPENTKAGNYEIRT

-970 GPAEAIIRPKDA
+970 GPAEATIRPKDA

-1055 ERVVVTIRENSA
+1055 EKVVVTIRENSA

-1126 RSANFSNV
+1126 
-1134 AFAIEDGQLHIV
+1134 
-1146 PVAIDEDAVTWD
+1146 T
-1158 ARDVQKVYDGDP
+1158 
-1170 LSAYGARAWDKHGNE
+1170 
-1185 LSVEYSTDGVSWV
+1185 
-1198 DDPSKVSLTHS
+1198 
-1209 GHLAVKL
+1209 
-1216 RATGANYAAG
+1216 
-1226 QYAAGSESVAVE
+1226 
-1238 KRPVTL
+1238 
-1244 ESGGADKTYDGTPLT
+1244 
-1259 NGAVS
+1259 
-1264 VTPKGEGV
+1264 
-1272 GFVDGEGVAVTVTGS
+1272 
-1287 QTDAGESDNT
+1287 
-1297 FYFSFDEGTSGDDY
+1297 
-1311 LVTAKC
+1311 
-1317 GKLKVAAN
+1317 
-1325 SQQVVV
+1325 
-1331 KVKGSTGGGKYDGE
+1331 
-1345 EHGVEG
+1345 
-1351 YAVSYVVGGA
+1351 
-1361 ASAGAPA
+1361 
-1368 GFDAG
+1368 
-1373 DISFAGAAKVTGTD
+1373 
-1387 AGSYPM
+1387 
-1393 GLGAGDFG
+1393 
-1401 YAGKNFSN
+1401 
-1409 VSFEVEDGQLTISKR
+1409 
-1424 EVVVKPKDA
+1424 
-1433 SRVFNGEALEASEW
+1433 
-1447 EVAEG
+1447 
-1452 SPDQFLAGQG
+1452 
-1462 ISDPVFSGSQTAPGT
+1462 
-1477 SESSIVSWGY
+1477 
-1487 PESTK
+1487 
-1492 AGNYEIRTE
+1492 
-1501 KGTLNVTSR
+1501 
-1510 GAAET
+1510 
-1515 ITVEANST
+1515 
-1523 SATYDGGTHSAAG
+1523 
-1536 LKTTEFVVGGKAYT
+1536 
-1550 VSGLSTEDPSAAD
+1550 
-1563 AGTYTNNVTGTAKVS
+1563 
-1578 DAAGNDVTSEFAVE
+1578 
-1592 IKDGS
+1592 
-1597 LVIGPAEAIIRPK
+1597 
-1610 DASKPYDGT
+1610 
-1619 PLVASEFEA
+1619 
-1628 AGFVGGDGVAGVTY
+1628 
-1642 GGSQTDAGESGS
+1642 
-1654 TIAAYE
+1654 
-1660 AAGST
+1660 
-1665 KLANYKITLG
+1665 
-1675 EGRLEV
+1675 
-1681 TANAERVVVTIREN
+1681 
-1695 SATFPYDGEAKTA
+1695 
-1708 EGYEVAGI
+1708 
-1716 SSALYKEGDFAFV
+1716 
-1729 GDAAHKVATG
+1729 
-1739 TDAGDYDMGLL
+1739 
-1750 PGDFENR
+1750 

-1781 VTTYGASKP
+1781 VTTHGASKP

-1821 VGTSANSYAITW
+1821 VGTSANSYAIAW
-1833 DGTAKESNYSVVEGA
+1833 DGAAKESNYNVVEGA

-1859 AITVTPRGGSKVYDG
+1859 TITVTPRGGSKVYDG

-1905 ELLAEIDA
+1905 ELLAKIDA

-2051 PTNSSDVTP
+2051 PTDSSDVTP

-2071 VPTASDSKAT
+2071 VPTASDSKET
-2081 TAPKSADKAT
+2081 TMPKSADKAT
-2091 SENGA
+2091 SGNN
-2096 AQSEGKQSSENAP
+2096 AQSEGKQSPDNASG
-2109 AAEQPTSCW
+2109 AEQPTSCW
-2118 VHWLML
+2118 VHWLMI

-2134 AVVLLRR
+2134 AVVSLRR

-2147 LDKEMDEVLSGAKE
+2147 LDKEIDAVLSGAKE
-2161 GSDK
+2161 GSGK

>member
-6 LPMAGGGCSQLS
+6 LPMAGGCSQLS
-18 DDAANLA
+18 GDAANLA
-25 ATLGGVDDAPAR
+25 ATLGGGDDAPTR

-47 PALVGV
+47 PALAGV

-72 ESGKAADSSAAADST
+72 ESGKAADSSAAADSAI
-87 VAQSLSITGADA
+87 AQSLSIIGADA

-112 SPSNVEGTYVWSS
+112 SPSNAEGTYIWSS

-172 PTAATDRAL
+172 PTAATNSAL

-193 SISTTQWTSLGSGSV
+193 STSTTQWASLGSGSV

-238 PDNSTGDEYQV
+238 PDDSTGDEYQV

-269 MLPGVTVTDDD
+269 MLPGVTVTDED
-280 VESISI
+280 VESICV

-384 VDGNVNFYAKYLSG
+384 IDGNVNFYAKYLSG
-398 RQVVYDLAGGSW
+398 RQVIYDLAGGSW

-415 LVHAAQQGSTQ
+415 LVHAAQEGSTQ
-426 TVKAEPTRVGHEF
+426 TVKAEPTRVGYEF

-445 GLDGVTTIES
+445 GLDGVTTLES
-455 GASFIMPDNNVTFTA
+455 GASFTMPDNNVTFTA
-470 TWNKLLACKVKYLE
+470 TWNKLLACNVKYLE
-484 QGTDKELS
+484 RGTGKELS

-497 YGHAGDVVTAN
+497 YGHAGEVVTAN
-508 AKSNIEGYHLVDS
+508 AKSDIEGYHLVNP
-521 TQASGKAMLI
+521 TQTSGKATLV

-563 DSETLSAPWG
+563 DSETQSAPWG
-573 SEVAVSDLAKD
+573 SEVAASNLAKV
-584 IDGYTAVSGQAAT
+584 IDGYTVVPGQTAT

-629 ELQHVEGYTC
+629 ESQHVEGYTC
-639 DVADAAFAGVTLLG
+639 DVADAKFAGVTLLD

-674 STDGKHIVA
+674 STDGKYIVA

-690 VIKPNSQ
+690 VINPNSQ

-705 STGGGKYDGEEHGVE
+705 STGGEKYDGEEHGVE
-720 GYAVSYVVGGA
+720 GYTVSYVVGGA

-741 AGDISFAGA
+741 AGDISFAGT

-761 PMGLGAGDFGY
+761 PMGLDAGDFRY
-772 AGKNFS
+772 AGRNFS

-845 GTSESS
+845 GASESS

-970 GPAEAIIRPKDA
+970 GPAEATIRPKDA
-982 SKPYDGTPLVASEF
+982 SKPYDGTPLVASGF

-1005 GVAGV
+1005 GVEGV

-1040 KITLGEGRLEVTANA
+1040 KIALGEGRLEVTANA
-1055 ERVVVTIRENSA
+1055 E
-1067 TFPYDGEA
+1067 
-1075 KTAEGYEVAGISS
+1075 K
-1088 ALYKEGDFAFVGDA
+1088 
-1102 AHKVAT
+1102 
-1108 GTDAGDYDMGL
+1108 
-1119 LPGDFEN
+1119 
-1126 RSANFSNV
+1126 
-1134 AFAIEDGQLHIV
+1134 
-1146 PVAIDEDAVTWD
+1146 
-1158 ARDVQKVYDGDP
+1158 
-1170 LSAYGARAWDKHGNE
+1170 
-1185 LSVEYSTDGVSWV
+1185 
-1198 DDPSKVSLTHS
+1198 
-1209 GHLAVKL
+1209 
-1216 RATGANYAAG
+1216 
-1226 QYAAGSESVAVE
+1226 
-1238 KRPVTL
+1238 
-1244 ESGGADKTYDGTPLT
+1244 
-1259 NGAVS
+1259 
-1264 VTPKGEGV
+1264 
-1272 GFVDGEGVAVTVTGS
+1272 
-1287 QTDAGESDNT
+1287 
-1297 FYFSFDEGTSGDDY
+1297 
-1311 LVTAKC
+1311 
-1317 GKLKVAAN
+1317 
-1325 SQQVVV
+1325 
-1331 KVKGSTGGGKYDGE
+1331 
-1345 EHGVEG
+1345 
-1351 YAVSYVVGGA
+1351 
-1361 ASAGAPA
+1361 
-1368 GFDAG
+1368 
-1373 DISFAGAAKVTGTD
+1373 
-1387 AGSYPM
+1387 
-1393 GLGAGDFG
+1393 
-1401 YAGKNFSN
+1401 
-1409 VSFEVEDGQLTISKR
+1409 
-1424 EVVVKPKDA
+1424 
-1433 SRVFNGEALEASEW
+1433 
-1447 EVAEG
+1447 
-1452 SPDQFLAGQG
+1452 
-1462 ISDPVFSGSQTAPGT
+1462 
-1477 SESSIVSWGY
+1477 
-1487 PESTK
+1487 
-1492 AGNYEIRTE
+1492 
-1501 KGTLNVTSR
+1501 
-1510 GAAET
+1510 
-1515 ITVEANST
+1515 
-1523 SATYDGGTHSAAG
+1523 
-1536 LKTTEFVVGGKAYT
+1536 
-1550 VSGLSTEDPSAAD
+1550 
-1563 AGTYTNNVTGTAKVS
+1563 
-1578 DAAGNDVTSEFAVE
+1578 
-1592 IKDGS
+1592 
-1597 LVIGPAEAIIRPK
+1597 
-1610 DASKPYDGT
+1610 
-1619 PLVASEFEA
+1619 
-1628 AGFVGGDGVAGVTY
+1628 
-1642 GGSQTDAGESGS
+1642 
-1654 TIAAYE
+1654 
-1660 AAGST
+1660 
-1665 KLANYKITLG
+1665 
-1675 EGRLEV
+1675 
-1681 TANAERVVVTIREN
+1681 VVVTIREN

-1771 QLTILPATLT
+1771 QLTIQPATLT
-1781 VTTYGASKP
+1781 VTTHGASKP
-1790 YDGTALTASGEISG
+1790 YDGTALTVSGEISG

-1874 KPLTSA
+1874 KSLTSA

-1891 TLEAATKGTITDAG
+1891 TLDAATKGSITDAG
-1905 ELLAEIDA
+1905 ELLAEVDA

-1928 QFANVT
+1928 QFANVA

-1940 IVTKRPV
+1940 VVTKRPV
-1947 TVTSATDSKVYDGAA
+1947 TVASATDSKVYDGTA
-1962 LTKHEAMVT
+1962 LTKHEAAVT

-1987 AQTAVGTSDNT
+1987 EQTAVGTSDNT
-1998 FTVEAGA
+1998 FTVKAGA

-2034 TDEPTP
+2034 TNEPTP

-2060 SGSTTSDDMGS
+2060 SGSTTSDDMDS
-2071 VPTASDSKAT
+2071 VPTASDSKET
-2081 TAPKSADKAT
+2081 TMPKSADKAT

-2096 AQSEGKQSSENAP
+2096 AQSEGKQNSENAP

-2124 LGTIATLVYG
+2124 LGTIATLFYG
-2134 AVVLLRR
+2134 AVVSLRR

-2147 LDKEMDEVLSGAKE
+2147 LDKEIDAVLSGAKE
-2161 GSDK
+2161 GSGK